1 MGLNGKQLLENFK
14 EDEAYGNTTYTPPAN
29 DDDSDT
35 QTGLLDGLL
44 GKVGA
49 AADWVNN
56 NIEYVEKSPVGQ
68 WVGNNVEWLEST
80 PVGQALAPSN
90 SVIKNLPALLGLA
103 INASVTPKD
112 DDTFGGSAY
121 NALANGEANVIG
133 TMADFLHQDDLAAS
147 MRALANKTQDD
158 TPVAP
163 GLDWDYI
170 SSPHGLTRSTFNAVG
185 SMIPTLPS
193 VFLAPESLVAA
204 AGRISPWLANGARFG
219 MTAIPEAMSEGGQT
233 RREAI
238 EDGLDHPDLRAIGTA
253 AKNLPL
259 LAVSNTLE
267 GAVLGGGLG
276 KALAGKA
283 GESVLARMAK
293 APLRATPSALVE
305 GLQNGLEE
313 GLQQGIQDS
322 SLDKEHGWLPWN
334 WNDEQWQNAAEGFWG
349 TLPLGAIGGARKA
362 VFPGNVS
369 SGGSAAADSLLD
381 QAQDDIDSITSQT
394 AQQSVIQSAQQDM
407 ENNPY
412 TAPTAMQDTSYEAP
426 SDTSDT
432 SSGSSY
438 DASALEGDPQYTVSG
453 EVSSTDVT
461 PLTDQKMR
469 LLDAAYYNKY
479 GQHLFVTSMKRN
491 GDGGSWHDS
500 GQAFDTADDNL
511 ENNKE
516 ARDWLI
522 SEGEKLGLTPLDEY
536 EHPSA
541 GATGG
546 HIHFSDHGEPIP
558 DGIRVGESD
567 SDMDDSDMDD
577 STGGVDLSNLPVGD
591 IAMAIA
597 QNTNLPVNFIWS
609 QLSHESDGGKSK
621 LAVEDHNYG
630 GVKGTDG
637 NYLHFDNDQQFID
650 YMSKYYPKYRED
662 GIYDAKTADQ
672 FAEAL
677 QHGGYFT
684 ADLGEYEGGMHRY
697 LEQAG
702 LSQDAMFGGKAR
714 RAGRKG
720 GDSTSSTPDLSG
732 SFEISADDPAMDSM
746 FASFAKDWQN
756 MSTDA
761 SEINFFGDM
770 FNSRNKFKATEENK
784 QAILDNYGDA
794 FRQYV
799 QENQP
804 QTVQAAQTAQAP
816 AQPKQASQPQ
826 HIEVHTPNLDSEQ
839 AKEAQMH
846 AALAPKIFKPIDLA
860 PFKGNPAGALGY
872 LDELRQ
878 VADNF
883 NYNKDYILSINEQMH
898 KIGTALGV
906 PTDDSAAIYDA
917 LNNDQRDSYNYEF
930 MSHRR
935 DTLQAIHD
943 YPIHPQQK
951 QQVGEYIHM
960 LDEEIA
966 RLQGKAAQ
974 APAVQQTGAQAAPQS
989 TPQAPAQKVHI
1000 ATATPKQ
1007 ENPLFSIPDSAIAA
1021 AKQADDGFS
1030 APLNIFSADEQKAL
1044 RNAGL
1049 VYDDANYNGTERVKV
1064 DPLYEEGDRRMK
1076 SGKAK
1081 VKAETKKAGKVDKYK
1096 KDAEKIYLRFKS
1108 GKFSADDSVNQLENL
1123 KKKATSDKALSE
1135 EEKAEVVAE
1144 ADNQIHRIKPQ
1155 KETKEHETQKYSSK
1169 TAETAQG
1176 GKAEGYPHQDAE
1188 PEPRKAADT
1197 QHEAEEGKV
1206 SPAQNARG
1214 EAGRKAVEQL
1224 HELYPHAVKGVHKAV
1239 EDFRSGKVASVEK
1252 AHDNI
1257 DKAARKFLK
1266 TVGDVPMFTNAFK
1279 EVSRDGS
1286 VYHKFQ
1292 DEYIKAHREVN
1303 AIYEARKQSAEP
1315 KSNKVINRNQD
1326 SGNKKA
1332 ADDGGRVVVTEKEQ
1346 KEGTNNLDSA
1356 KVPGG
1361 LSKEAQGVYI
1371 AVRDKLR
1378 TSKSERARRAADVS
1392 AEILARH
1399 ADTYAKAYSKAT
1411 GKQYT
1416 ATDYMRDKIGIDTD
1430 GNIVNDEKAKQFFQK
1445 AWHGSPHDFDRFDLG
1460 AIGTGEGAQVHGWG
1474 LYFAANREVSE
1485 GYIERLSDVI
1495 GHEIAKDGSIVQKS
1509 DEEWVTIDNAPIDE
1523 NTPPLVI
1530 ALKLLRE
1537 VRAKGNYNIGDAIQK
1552 LQWQYIQRIED
1563 DIVASDFLTK
1573 WYKKFKYRNT
1583 LKNLKAAEQILKE
1596 GKYDFKNITS
1606 GHLFEVEIPEAD
1618 TMLDEQLSYS
1628 EQPKMVQKAIDA
1640 LYADRKKLAKEWK
1653 NLSAEDFKEIYHP
1666 SGEAWTYF
1674 MEWNRLRSLNWAF
1687 NAFTREDIGNFLR
1700 ETSSK
1705 NHYPESKIREIE
1717 NSEQAYNKAR
1727 NDVRHA
1733 LANTESYLSK
1743 MVERVGVSED
1753 YYDMNGREIYQDYM
1767 NALMMYHNIS
1777 RGLASKNTALA
1788 LRKHGVNGVSYV
1800 GGRDGRCYVTF
1811 DDKTVKIINKYN
1823 QMLNGA
1829 AQGYTSALSDGK
1841 RVVTLLDGADESTF
1855 LHEMGHVFLLDLQDL
1870 AEIDQTSANDMAAVE
1885 NWAMWK
1891 KGQARDYKGTA
1902 WEREFADRE
1911 KAIAKAMADGDEATA
1926 SQLKDE
1932 WMQERFARGFERY
1945 LESGEAPS
1953 SKLKSVFEKFKQFLT
1968 RIYNAFKG
1976 AGGKPSED
1984 VKNVMA
1990 RMMDSD
1996 VENTIK
2002 VPAMGEPIHGI
2013 KGTETTVVTDSGK
2026 EIRTQEEYDTT
2037 SDIQNANAASTED
2050 RSVETNPRV
2059 LSYKR
2064 KAQEIVSSFE
2074 KRKVNLTDARQEIK
2088 DLMAKANEERWG
2100 QKMSNDECMAA
2111 QGFLSD
2117 ALSKLNT
2124 KQAKKRKA
2132 RKSIAKAKAEEKSNE
2147 SIFGSVED
2155 ADKEMLDALGLSEED
2170 LADDVL
2176 TAPSGIKNTAEEREK
2191 LEKELAAE
2199 LNKLS
2204 ANPVFNPKI
2213 YTLGLKLAMTY
2224 VKDGINTVKKLVAKL
2239 NATFGD
2245 KIGPWAPALAE
2256 TVRTWP
2262 KGVPFD
2268 EKKVMAISKA
2278 VGARY
2283 EGGITTLD
2291 DMQADM
2297 KKLLKGQHKTFA
2309 PMIEASYNG
2318 IKKFFDEKEAQ
2329 SHGDE
2334 SRQEKSE
2341 STDAGREGQQSAT
2354 AEGAGAGRTE
2364 SRNVS
2369 GAEGGESKISRGRD
2383 SGSAERENP
2392 ERTEPSGIRAGT
2404 ELEETAGNGTRK
2416 RGTEKPVLTEAQKN
2430 PSPEETPG
2438 HDYEIKPSK
2447 TKKTPAVRFKQNI
2460 AAIKLLKQLEA
2471 ENRMPTPKEQ
2481 AILGNYNGWG
2491 GLKDAFLDT
2500 KENKE
2505 LRAVLTPEE
2514 YEAAKSTIND
2524 AFYTPADIVQAVW
2537 KGVSRLGFNG
2547 GRVLDPSMGTGNFFG
2562 CMPRDMMKKS
2572 SLRGIEIDDLTSRC
2586 ARMLYPSALVEHT
2599 GFEKAS
2605 LADNFYDLVISN
2617 IPFDANHS
2625 IAGYKIHNY
2634 FFAHGM
2640 DKVRPGGLMV
2650 YITSQGS
2657 LTNSQDGARMREYIG
2672 KKADMIAAYKLPSG
2686 AFGESGT
2693 NVGTDIVIFRKRG
2706 ENEMKPS
2713 YAQDFQHLT
2722 KMFTQTNWRGDT
2734 YGGVTVNKYFKD
2746 HPENIIGKA
2755 SSGRDQYGND
2765 VMQVK
2770 PNEGANI
2777 AKDLTKAMNKL
2788 PKDIYKPINRTGKGP
2803 FDTIKA
2809 NFKARAD
2816 EKTRDFEYYEKDGKV
2831 YQNQDGT
2838 AVEIGA
2844 GNKLKRLKGYL
2855 KVKNALNSLM
2865 LAEMDPNAKEPT
2877 VDKLRKQLNTA
2888 YDAFVKQNGYLNDPT
2903 VQRAY
2908 IDDPSAGMV
2917 MALEKVEYTG
2927 IGAKKKI
2934 KSVEK
2939 MGIFKER
2946 AIAPIQEVK
2955 SVKTPNDALIVSLRN
2970 KGGVDLPYMA
2980 QLMGSNPETVVAGLE
2995 GQIFKNPVTEAYET
3009 RDEYLSGNVREKLA
3023 QAENAAAQD
3032 PSYQRNVDELK
3043 KVIPKDLIADE
3054 ICVTMGAPWIPAS
3067 DVQAFA
3073 DRITGR
3079 AGTLSIKFI
3088 PSGAKWI
3095 VDGYGSNSKYKTQ
3108 GISLANLLS
3117 DILNNKAIEVYSGKG
3132 KERRLDQ
3139 AATDAAN
3146 VVAADMK
3153 EDFTSWLW
3161 SDKDRT
3167 KRLTSYYNDNYNN
3180 TVLREYDGSHLVFD
3194 GMNEKIQLR
3203 PHQKNVV
3210 WRMLQGGNTL
3220 IAHCV
3225 GAGKTFEMQ
3234 AAGMEMRRLGI
3245 ANKPL
3250 YILPN
3255 NVVEQFTKEFRQL
3268 YPDAKLLVLQNDY
3281 KSRPG
3286 YIPAVPKSTVEQTIK
3301 REDGRKET
3309 ITIPFGKLS
3318 AADRKKVLEAR
3329 AMRTRTLTHIRTGD
3343 WDGII
3348 MSHSQFER
3356 LPLSPE
3362 TAGSI
3367 IREQLD
3373 EVEQAI
3379 VEAKNGNVGKK
3390 DLSTI
3395 ENQKKK
3401 LEDKLKDILKTDLRD
3416 IGIPFEQL
3424 GVDQIFVD
3432 EADMFKNLHYTTSMD
3447 RVNGLPNSNANRS
3460 MDMYA
3465 KTRWLTNANN
3475 GRGVVFAT
3483 GTPVSNTMAEMYT
3496 MMRYLDFRGLK
3507 EKGLNLFD
3515 NWLRTFGEIGSGIER
3530 NPSGNGFRKVTKVL
3544 RFINMPELTK
3554 MFRKFADVKT
3564 QDDLD
3569 LDIPDLKNGKPTI
3582 VKIAPDPVLT
3592 DYIRNV
3598 VPKRIAAMAK
3608 RREDMHK
3615 GSDNMLKLT
3624 GDLRKMSIT
3633 DSKIDALADAVAEK
3647 YEDTSDVKG
3656 AQLIFCDQGIPKAE
3670 KDNATDNLVE
3680 EDDKDAEADNA
3691 GVYKKIITALQE
3703 RGIPENQIV
3712 FIQSA
3717 KNKAQ
3722 MDAIFEKVD
3731 KGDIRILIGST
3742 QKMGAGTNC
3751 QHHLVSLHDLDA
3763 PWRPR
3768 DLEQRHGRILRQG
3781 NPNKEVEI
3789 FNYVLQDS
3797 FDAVMWE
3804 KLKNKAAIVAQAMSN
3819 NMQQRTVED
3828 ADLVTLTYA
3837 DAENAGTSDPLVKE
3851 RITLDSE
3858 IKKYKHAQV
3867 AFNRKVSTAEA
3878 TLETAPKEI
3887 GLLKSAIEKIKG
3899 DIAARQDTSGDNFR
3913 MTISGKEYVER
3924 KAAQEELGKVLAR
3937 LSSKTSVKIGEI
3949 GGFDVKAYVSGDGE
3963 AHIQLVRGRA
3973 YMANTATVRGVESAL
3988 HKAPETMLKAREIE
4002 LSRNENNLKEAKEIV
4017 GQKNPYAEKLATME
4031 KRFKEINRQIEDN
4044 LLGNAKK
4051 EETEAPNE
4059 ETSYSAEEE
4068 SGAQE
4073 RALSDIKQEVASA
4086 FPNAKNVHD
4095 NGHEVLFSMPNGA
4108 EVSVSIVT
4116 SIEVTESEERNAR
4129 AAHGLAPEVHVKI
4142 NGKERTVGSKA
4153 IIELSQLG
4161 RKGTAYHEAFHAVYD
4176 MCLTDKE
4183 KAALHKAYDK
4193 EAKERDVYEVMA
4205 DKYRDWMIAKQKGQ
4219 HTLYGK
4225 LWQKVKDAAA
4235 RLARVV
4241 RGADN
4246 AGDVFRKVASGE
4258 AWERPYNEVESDT
4271 RYAAEQKGAQSFI
4284 KAAASKLG
4292 KRMGVKSDKIITEE
4306 AKAKEGI
4313 GILDYL
4319 IASPSR
4325 VATRVKSFRQFYRMG
4340 VRAMDVL
4347 TERRSYYQ
4355 RKLGKAM
4362 QLVKS
4367 KNDYEE
4373 LTDILLSGDA
4383 EGKEW
4388 TKEELI
4394 QSGTKEN
4401 VAEAYTRI
4409 RRLMRQAYKMVNEA
4423 HKHPKTYS
4431 KRLSNSKIEE
4441 LRQNPFVKI
4450 MKIHDEEDDGRRLV
4464 TYREFANYEHTLEG
4478 VTKQALDGMRVD
4490 EDMQVLEA
4498 TKQADGTYKVRVRE
4512 GRGDVTNRKGY
4523 IPHFFHNYMVEV
4535 RDEDGNYVTTITSGR
4550 TQREA
4555 VKKAEEWMKDN
4566 KLEDGQKIYIHPK
4579 IFDFTRY
4586 GMSEKGIVQLGDK
4599 DFYAL
4604 MNRVAKD
4611 NDMSLEEAKDLLQ
4624 NVHQKNRHRFF
4635 GNVLH
4640 RKGVSGFETD
4650 MNYVLNHYF
4659 NSASRYYAM
4668 ETEFKPQAIS
4678 LYERLFGDFAKD
4690 SKNSL
4695 AQYVK
4700 DYINDVNGT
4709 PSALERGVNDALMRS
4724 KVYRD
4729 FVVSHYGERAVLQ
4742 LSSNIAGAT
4751 TYMCLG
4757 YFNVSSA
4764 LLNLTQVMNSAAY
4777 IGDVSAL
4784 GKCLSKGMHRKYS
4797 LHDLKV
4803 LKETNVLN
4811 DIGLDSGS
4819 GYDVNRMSAKS
4830 LLGKINKA
4838 GMSFFKVSEQTVRI
4852 GTVLA
4857 AYESGIK
4864 RGMSHEEAID
4874 FAKEVNQK
4882 SNFNYSVADAPN
4894 IFRRGSFLSQL
4905 ALQFKKYGIKELEV
4919 MADMCSPRTSR
4930 KQKLIF
4936 WGTYLLAAGLCGLPA
4951 LDWLDEVLGWVFGKS
4966 PKLAAQE
4973 AIMEATGGTPVG
4985 KFIGRMAMYGLPSSL
5000 VGVDLSSRV
5009 GLSDVVPTELKNF
5022 LPPLATKIPQFMQD
5036 IFSEAKINAVRDFS
5050 PAIYNQIAAWGTGK
5064 SYDKRGRINAE
5075 YNTFYDKL
5083 LRSIGFKSTDER
5095 VDSDIRRI
5103 TSERRS
5109 ELNAE
5114 KQKAVDAY
5122 IAHPTPQNMQKLKDL
5137 GIKDSTVEKERE
5149 RKKEDSYNR
5158 TKGGMTKKEAQE
5170 NQQLLNFK

>member
-1 MGLNGKQLLENFK
+1 MSAFDDRLKQNLAETAWNAAPVYDTRGVTPQYNADDQGLIPFLSDNLAAGMGAFMETSGNLLERAMRPSDMSPSEWHEEMRNRSYDIPWLQDTGRAMK
-14 EDEAYGNTTYTPPAN
+14 ERNTHQYTPGSAYYYGSAMLQSLPEMAV
-29 DDDSDT
+29 DA
-35 QTGLLDGLL
+35 GIGAIA
-44 GKVGA
+44 GA
-49 AADWVNN
+49 AAG
-56 NIEYVEKSPVGQ
+56 SALGPVG
-68 WVGNNVEWLEST
+68 T
-80 PVGQALAPSN
+80 
-90 SVIKNLPALLGLA
+90 
-103 INASVTPKD
+103 
-112 DDTFGGSAY
+112 
-121 NALANGEANVIG
+121 
-133 TMADFLHQDDLAAS
+133 
-147 MRALANKTQDD
+147 
-158 TPVAP
+158 
-163 GLDWDYI
+163 
-170 SSPHGLTRSTFNAVG
+170 AVG
-185 SMIPTLPS
+185 SAAKAAANATKWGQRAYDFYNGASKAARVARFVTPS
-193 VFLAPESLVAA
+193 VRTVAGAA
-204 AGRISPWLANGARFG
+204 AVTPIEASMEGQRAYDDYVEDMKKNGTYVKDQTELEAENLANRVYNDNRIALFG
-219 MTAIPEAMSEGGQT
+219 TN
-233 RREAI
+233 AI
-238 EDGLDHPDLRAIGTA
+238 EQAMMFGKGKGLLR
-253 AKNLPL
+253 
-259 LAVSNTLE
+259 
-267 GAVLGGGLG
+267 GLG
-276 KALAGKA
+276 RLGTNAGT
-283 GESVLARMAK
+283 E
-293 APLRATPSALVE
+293 
-305 GLQNGLEE
+305 GLEE
-313 GLQQGIQDS
+313 GIQQIIPKAERGQEWSITDPDVVDAAIIGGLMGGGMHLAGRGLQKAFPAA
-322 SLDKEHGWLPWN
+322 LDPEYGSV
-334 WNDEQWQNAAEGFWG
+334 AAESM
-349 TLPLGAIGGARKA
+349 LQ
-362 VFPGNVS
+362 
-369 SGGSAAADSLLD
+369 D
-381 QAQDDIDSITSQT
+381 AQNEIAK
-394 AQQSVIQSAQQDM
+394 AQQSNAQNSAQSNVPTPPMPAAPQF
-407 ENNPY
+407 NPTD
-412 TAPTAMQDTSYEAP
+412 TAQEMASAP
-426 SDTSDT
+426 SLDT
-432 SSGSSY
+432 SSSPSY
-438 DASALEGDPQYTVSG
+438 DASVLEGDPQYTISG

-469 LLDAAYYNKY
+469 LLDSAYYNKY

-522 SEGEKLGLTPLDEY
+522 NEGEKLGLTPLDEY

-558 DGIRVGESD
+558 DGIRVDESD

-630 GVKGTDG
+630 GVKGNDG
-637 NYLHFDNDQQFID
+637 EYLHFDNDQQFID

-761 SEINFFGDM
+761 NEINFFGDM
-770 FNSRNKFKATEENK
+770 FNIRNKFKATEENK

-804 QTVQAAQTAQAP
+804 QTVQTAQTAQAP
-816 AQPKQASQPQ
+816 NIQTAASPKMEAAAIQNVLSSFAQDKKNVARTEQEANLFDDMLDADDHFIDTPKNRQTLLKNYGAQLQNYVDDVMTPSLDDRVNQAIEQAVQNKDLNRMNTLTQAKQAND
-826 HIEVHTPNLDSEQ
+826 T
-839 AKEAQMH
+839 
-846 AALAPKIFKPIDLA
+846 AALEKLVGPQTKQHVDIAAMLTPANTDMKNPVSSTVQANAPV
-860 PFKGNPAGALGY
+860 Y
-872 LDELRQ
+872 
-878 VADNF
+878 
-883 NYNKDYILSINEQMH
+883 
-898 KIGTALGV
+898 
-906 PTDDSAAIYDA
+906 
-917 LNNDQRDSYNYEF
+917 
-930 MSHRR
+930 
-935 DTLQAIHD
+935 
-943 YPIHPQQK
+943 
-951 QQVGEYIHM
+951 
-960 LDEEIA
+960 
-966 RLQGKAAQ
+966 
-974 APAVQQTGAQAAPQS
+974 QTVAQAAPQS
-989 TPQAPAQKVHI
+989 TPQASAQKVHI

-1049 VYDDANYNGTERVKV
+1049 VYNDANYNGTERVKV

-1123 KKKATSDKALSE
+1123 KKKATSDKALSD

-1197 QHEAEEGKV
+1197 QRKAEE
-1206 SPAQNARG
+1206 S
-1214 EAGRKAVEQL
+1214 
-1224 HELYPHAVKGVHKAV
+1224 
-1239 EDFRSGKVASVEK
+1239 
-1252 AHDNI
+1252 
-1257 DKAARKFLK
+1257 
-1266 TVGDVPMFTNAFK
+1266 
-1279 EVSRDGS
+1279 EVS
-1286 VYHKFQ
+1286 
-1292 DEYIKAHREVN
+1292 AT
-1303 AIYEARKQSAEP
+1303 
-1315 KSNKVINRNQD
+1315 
-1326 SGNKKA
+1326 KKA
-1332 ADDGGRVVVTEKEQ
+1332 ADKGGRDEQTLSEKEVVLKHISTLFGKPITNKETGIVATFGTKGANKMVSNKAVDKTVKNGYSQHEHLEAVKDIKRLYEDAGLSVQHEDRDKSPNILSIKRFRTNMTTVDGNPATAKITVKETKQNGHKIYSIELEALEKPSELNHARADSSEGQTVRPTKGKQPSSAYADESSSSTHIIPHEQ
-1346 KEGTNNLDSA
+1346 KEGTKNLDSA
-1356 KVPGG
+1356 
-1361 LSKEAQGVYI
+1361 
-1371 AVRDKLR
+1371 
-1378 TSKSERARRAADVS
+1378 
-1392 AEILARH
+1392 
-1399 ADTYAKAYSKAT
+1399 
-1411 GKQYT
+1411 
-1416 ATDYMRDKIGIDTD
+1416 
-1430 GNIVNDEKAKQFFQK
+1430 N
-1445 AWHGSPHDFDRFDLG
+1445 
-1460 AIGTGEGAQVHGWG
+1460 
-1474 LYFAANREVSE
+1474 
-1485 GYIERLSDVI
+1485 
-1495 GHEIAKDGSIVQKS
+1495 
-1509 DEEWVTIDNAPIDE
+1509 
-1523 NTPPLVI
+1523 
-1530 ALKLLRE
+1530 
-1537 VRAKGNYNIGDAIQK
+1537 
-1552 LQWQYIQRIED
+1552 
-1563 DIVASDFLTK
+1563 
-1573 WYKKFKYRNT
+1573 
-1583 LKNLKAAEQILKE
+1583 
-1596 GKYDFKNITS
+1596 
-1606 GHLFEVEIPEAD
+1606 
-1618 TMLDEQLSYS
+1618 
-1628 EQPKMVQKAIDA
+1628 
-1640 LYADRKKLAKEWK
+1640 
-1653 NLSAEDFKEIYHP
+1653 
-1666 SGEAWTYF
+1666 
-1674 MEWNRLRSLNWAF
+1674 
-1687 NAFTREDIGNFLR
+1687 
-1700 ETSSK
+1700 
-1705 NHYPESKIREIE
+1705 
-1717 NSEQAYNKAR
+1717 
-1727 NDVRHA
+1727 
-1733 LANTESYLSK
+1733 
-1743 MVERVGVSED
+1743 
-1753 YYDMNGREIYQDYM
+1753 
-1767 NALMMYHNIS
+1767 
-1777 RGLASKNTALA
+1777 
-1788 LRKHGVNGVSYV
+1788 
-1800 GGRDGRCYVTF
+1800 
-1811 DDKTVKIINKYN
+1811 
-1823 QMLNGA
+1823 
-1829 AQGYTSALSDGK
+1829 
-1841 RVVTLLDGADESTF
+1841 
-1855 LHEMGHVFLLDLQDL
+1855 
-1870 AEIDQTSANDMAAVE
+1870 
-1885 NWAMWK
+1885 
-1891 KGQARDYKGTA
+1891 
-1902 WEREFADRE
+1902 
-1911 KAIAKAMADGDEATA
+1911 
-1926 SQLKDE
+1926 
-1932 WMQERFARGFERY
+1932 
-1945 LESGEAPS
+1945 
-1953 SKLKSVFEKFKQFLT
+1953 
-1968 RIYNAFKG
+1968 
-1976 AGGKPSED
+1976 
-1984 VKNVMA
+1984 
-1990 RMMDSD
+1990 
-1996 VENTIK
+1996 

-2013 KGTETTVVTDSGK
+2013 KDVETTVITDSGK
-2026 EIRTQEEYDTT
+2026 ENRAQEESDTT
-2037 SDIQNANAASTED
+2037 SDIHNANAASTED

-2132 RKSIAKAKAEEKSNE
+2132 RKSATKAKAEEKSNE

-2176 TAPSGIKNTAEEREK
+2176 TAPDGIKNTAEERER
-2191 LEKELAAE
+2191 LEKELSAE
-2199 LNKLS
+2199 LNKMS
-2204 ANPVFNPKI
+2204 AMPMFNPKI

-2239 NATFGD
+2239 NAKFGD

-2283 EGGITTLD
+2283 ENGITSLD
-2291 DMQADM
+2291 GMQADM
-2297 KKLLKGQHKTFA
+2297 KKLLKGQHDSFA

-2318 IKKFFDEKEAQ
+2318 IRKFFEAQ
-2329 SHGDE
+2329 KGENNHADD
-2334 SRQEKSE
+2334 
-2341 STDAGREGQQSAT
+2341 STSGLAERAGRGSDSDAVGADDAGGESGRRSGRGVQE
-2354 AEGAGAGRTE
+2354 AEGAVRPEGGVRVRDRSAAAGGEAGNRGVQVEESGDRAGSAGSAHVSRSVSDSYEGSVGHDADRTAASIRLTENRRDNASPAGARARDVKPNKSGKRGDLGSIKNDLPMLQPEQQEDVEFIETRVNVNNKPGVMLTNGTGTGKTYSGLGFVKRMYDAGKKNILIVSPSESINDQWIEAANKHFELSIEKLSSTKDSGKDGGICITTYANLQANRELVNRNWDAVVSDESHTLMQNEKGEETGYLSMLRALTMNPRGAYKRFKLQHRTKEIRSLENQIEDLEKKAKAILRPYGDKKKISSADKAKVDALQKEIEGLNKEMEGIFLKMSPGTDKLMQDLKAAYPEEKRPKVLFLSATPFSHDKDIDYAEGYLFHYDEDTGRYGGYNVGTPSDQFMVKHFGYRMRTGKLTRPDAEVDSRAMEVQFHDDLVNSGAMHGRQIAVDKDYDRGFILVDGGIGHKIDEGFKFLSDNHAAYGELYRVLSKQFNKSQQKYLIE
-2364 SRNVS
+2364 SIKAREVIPLIREYVKKGKKVVLFHQSMVEHKNIHPFQLKPSADLAENSEVWAQWKAFKSARPDLVDLSLGNIPAPMETLRKELSGHAVFINGNVPKKDRAKNIERFNDDDS
-2369 GAEGGESKISRGRD
+2369 GVNIIVCQQDAANAGISLHDTTGKHPRVLINIAMPERPSYAMQIEGRIYRVGNASNAVFRYLSTGTDIEKNMFASTIGGRAASVENLAVGNAARGLRESFRDLYQETMDGSWKRRLPGAEGEGTGGKELDYAATSALSDYDRAKSFYFAQQKRTARTKAQEGNDYFATPEPIGYKMVEWLGLKSGEKALEPSAGHGAISRWFP
-2383 SGSAERENP
+2383 ETT
-2392 ERTEPSGIRAGT
+2392 ERTIVEPSAQLAPIAQMNTPDAKVVHTRFEDFNIVNKFDGIAMNPPFGTGGKTAVEHLQKAFHHLRDGGRVIAILPEGPAADKRLDKLLDEIIDEVVRVADIHLPAVAFTRAGT
-2404 ELEETAGNGTRK
+2404 KVMTHIV
-2416 RGTEKPVLTEAQKN
+2416 VL
-2430 PSPEETPG
+2430 
-2438 HDYEIKPSK
+2438 DRY
-2447 TKKTPAVRFKQNI
+2447 TKKAERDAALANIGSYADIDLRHIDGTKELFDRLEGISLPDRTDVKKQ
-2460 AAIKLLKQLEA
+2460 A
-2471 ENRMPTPKEQ
+2471 ER
-2481 AILGNYNGWG
+2481 A
-2491 GLKDAFLDT
+2491 KDAESQFTTDT
-2500 KENKE
+2500 
-2505 LRAVLTPEE
+2505 
-2514 YEAAKSTIND
+2514 Y
-2524 AFYTPADIVQAVW
+2524 
-2537 KGVSRLGFNG
+2537 
-2547 GRVLDPSMGTGNFFG
+2547 
-2562 CMPRDMMKKS
+2562 
-2572 SLRGIEIDDLTSRC
+2572 
-2586 ARMLYPSALVEHT
+2586 EHT
-2599 GFEKAS
+2599 KT
-2605 LADNFYDLVISN
+2605 
-2617 IPFDANHS
+2617 H
-2625 IAGYKIHNY
+2625 
-2634 FFAHGM
+2634 
-2640 DKVRPGGLMV
+2640 
-2650 YITSQGS
+2650 
-2657 LTNSQDGARMREYIG
+2657 
-2672 KKADMIAAYKLPSG
+2672 
-2686 AFGESGT
+2686 
-2693 NVGTDIVIFRKRG
+2693 
-2706 ENEMKPS
+2706 EM
-2713 YAQDFQHLT
+2713 
-2722 KMFTQTNWRGDT
+2722 M
-2734 YGGVTVNKYFKD
+2734 
-2746 HPENIIGKA
+2746 
-2755 SSGRDQYGND
+2755 
-2765 VMQVK
+2765 
-2770 PNEGANI
+2770 
-2777 AKDLTKAMNKL
+2777 
-2788 PKDIYKPINRTGKGP
+2788 
-2803 FDTIKA
+2803 
-2809 NFKARAD
+2809 FKARPRMYLGD
-2816 EKTRDFEYYEKDGKV
+2816 SYREV
-2831 YQNQDGT
+2831 S
-2838 AVEIGA
+2838 
-2844 GNKLKRLKGYL
+2844 KL
-2855 KVKNALNSLM
+2855 
-2865 LAEMDPNAKEPT
+2865 AKEHGGYYSRYA
-2877 VDKLRKQLNTA
+2877 DNSFLFKNEEDR
-2888 YDAFVKQNGYLNDPT
+2888 DAFVKQ
-2903 VQRAY
+2903 A
-2908 IDDPSAGMV
+2908 
-2917 MALEKVEYTG
+2917 
-2927 IGAKKKI
+2927 
-2934 KSVEK
+2934 
-2939 MGIFKER
+2939 
-2946 AIAPIQEVK
+2946 
-2955 SVKTPNDALIVSLRN
+2955 
-2970 KGGVDLPYMA
+2970 
-2980 QLMGSNPETVVAGLE
+2980 
-2995 GQIFKNPVTEAYET
+2995 
-3009 RDEYLSGNVREKLA
+3009 
-3023 QAENAAAQD
+3023 
-3032 PSYQRNVDELK
+3032 DEL
-3043 KVIPKDLIADE
+3043 
-3054 ICVTMGAPWIPAS
+3054 
-3067 DVQAFA
+3067 
-3073 DRITGR
+3073 
-3079 AGTLSIKFI
+3079 
-3088 PSGAKWI
+3088 
-3095 VDGYGSNSKYKTQ
+3095 
-3108 GISLANLLS
+3108 
-3117 DILNNKAIEVYSGKG
+3117 
-3132 KERRLDQ
+3132 
-3139 AATDAAN
+3139 
-3146 VVAADMK
+3146 
-3153 EDFTSWLW
+3153 
-3161 SDKDRT
+3161 
-3167 KRLTSYYNDNYNN
+3167 
-3180 TVLREYDGSHLVFD
+3180 
-3194 GMNEKIQLR
+3194 
-3203 PHQKNVV
+3203 
-3210 WRMLQGGNTL
+3210 
-3220 IAHCV
+3220 
-3225 GAGKTFEMQ
+3225 
-3234 AAGMEMRRLGI
+3234 LG
-3245 ANKPL
+3245 
-3250 YILPN
+3250 
-3255 NVVEQFTKEFRQL
+3255 
-3268 YPDAKLLVLQNDY
+3268 
-3281 KSRPG
+3281 
-3286 YIPAVPKSTVEQTIK
+3286 
-3301 REDGRKET
+3301 
-3309 ITIPFGKLS
+3309 
-3318 AADRKKVLEAR
+3318 
-3329 AMRTRTLTHIRTGD
+3329 
-3343 WDGII
+3343 
-3348 MSHSQFER
+3348 
-3356 LPLSPE
+3356 
-3362 TAGSI
+3362 
-3367 IREQLD
+3367 
-3373 EVEQAI
+3373 
-3379 VEAKNGNVGKK
+3379 
-3390 DLSTI
+3390 
-3395 ENQKKK
+3395 
-3401 LEDKLKDILKTDLRD
+3401 
-3416 IGIPFEQL
+3416 
-3424 GVDQIFVD
+3424 
-3432 EADMFKNLHYTTSMD
+3432 
-3447 RVNGLPNSNANRS
+3447 
-3460 MDMYA
+3460 
-3465 KTRWLTNANN
+3465 
-3475 GRGVVFAT
+3475 
-3483 GTPVSNTMAEMYT
+3483 
-3496 MMRYLDFRGLK
+3496 
-3507 EKGLNLFD
+3507 EKG
-3515 NWLRTFGEIGSGIER
+3515 ER
-3530 NPSGNGFRKVTKVL
+3530 
-3544 RFINMPELTK
+3544 
-3554 MFRKFADVKT
+3554 
-3564 QDDLD
+3564 
-3569 LDIPDLKNGKPTI
+3569 
-3582 VKIAPDPVLT
+3582 
-3592 DYIRNV
+3592 
-3598 VPKRIAAMAK
+3598 
-3608 RREDMHK
+3608 
-3615 GSDNMLKLT
+3615 
-3624 GDLRKMSIT
+3624 
-3633 DSKIDALADAVAEK
+3633 
-3647 YEDTSDVKG
+3647 
-3656 AQLIFCDQGIPKAE
+3656 
-3670 KDNATDNLVE
+3670 
-3680 EDDKDAEADNA
+3680 
-3691 GVYKKIITALQE
+3691 
-3703 RGIPENQIV
+3703 
-3712 FIQSA
+3712 
-3717 KNKAQ
+3717 
-3722 MDAIFEKVD
+3722 
-3731 KGDIRILIGST
+3731 
-3742 QKMGAGTNC
+3742 
-3751 QHHLVSLHDLDA
+3751 
-3763 PWRPR
+3763 
-3768 DLEQRHGRILRQG
+3768 
-3781 NPNKEVEI
+3781 
-3789 FNYVLQDS
+3789 
-3797 FDAVMWE
+3797 
-3804 KLKNKAAIVAQAMSN
+3804 
-3819 NMQQRTVED
+3819 
-3828 ADLVTLTYA
+3828 
-3837 DAENAGTSDPLVKE
+3837 
-3851 RITLDSE
+3851 
-3858 IKKYKHAQV
+3858 
-3867 AFNRKVSTAEA
+3867 
-3878 TLETAPKEI
+3878 
-3887 GLLKSAIEKIKG
+3887 
-3899 DIAARQDTSGDNFR
+3899 
-3913 MTISGKEYVER
+3913 
-3924 KAAQEELGKVLAR
+3924 
-3937 LSSKTSVKIGEI
+3937 
-3949 GGFDVKAYVSGDGE
+3949 
-3963 AHIQLVRGRA
+3963 
-3973 YMANTATVRGVESAL
+3973 
-3988 HKAPETMLKAREIE
+3988 
-4002 LSRNENNLKEAKEIV
+4002 
-4017 GQKNPYAEKLATME
+4017 
-4031 KRFKEINRQIEDN
+4031 
-4044 LLGNAKK
+4044 
-4051 EETEAPNE
+4051 
-4059 ETSYSAEEE
+4059 YSAEEQ
-4068 SGAQE
+4068 QE
-4073 RALSDIKQEVASA
+4073 DQARALDELKQEVRDALPGARDIRDDGNRLS
-4086 FPNAKNVHD
+4086 FT
-4095 NGHEVLFSMPNGA
+4095 MPNGA
-4108 EVSVSIVT
+4108 KVEVQLSP
-4116 SIEVTESEERNAR
+4116 SIEVSDTEAGKAR
-4129 AAHGLAPEVHVKI
+4129 AAHGIKPSVRVKI
-4142 NGKERTVGSKA
+4142 NGRERTIGTTALV
-4153 IIELSQLG
+4153 ELSQLG
-4161 RKGTAYHEAFHAVYD
+4161 RKGSAYHEAFHAVYD
-4176 MCLTDKE
+4176 LCLTEKE
-4183 KAALHKAYDK
+4183 KAALHRAFDK
-4193 EAKERDVYEVMA
+4193 EAKAQGRDVYEVMA

-4362 QLVKS
+4362 KLVKN

-4401 VAEAYTRI
+4401 VAEAYARI

-4431 KRLSNSKIEE
+4431 KRLSDSKIEE

-4650 MNYVLNHYF
+4650 MNYVLSHYF

-4724 KVYRD
+4724 KAYRD

-4852 GTVLA
+4852 GTVLT

-4919 MADMCSPRTSR
+4919 MADMLSPRTSR

-5009 GLSDVVPTELKNF
+5009 GMSDVVPTKLKNF

-5170 NQQLLNFK
+5170 NRQLLNFK

>member
-14 EDEAYGNTTYTPPAN
+14 EDEAYGNTTYTPPDN
-29 DDDSDT
+29 DGDSGT

-133 TMADFLHQDDLAAS
+133 GMADFLHQDDLAAS

-185 SMIPTLPS
+185 SMIPMLPAMA
-193 VFLAPESLVAA
+193 LAPESLVAA
-204 AGRISPWLANGARFG
+204 AGRLSPWLANGVRFG
-219 MTAIPEAMSEGGQT
+219 FTAIPEAMAEGGQT

-238 EDGLDHPDLRAIGTA
+238 ENGLDHPDLRAIGTA

-305 GLQNGLEE
+305 GLQQGLEE

-369 SGGSAAADSLLD
+369 SGGSTAADSLLD
-381 QAQDDIDSITSQT
+381 QAQDDIDSITSQAT
-394 AQQSVIQSAQQDM
+394 QQSVIQSAQQDM

-426 SDTSDT
+426 TDTSDT

-491 GDGGSWHDS
+491 GDGSSWHDS

-558 DGIRVGESD
+558 DGIRVGELD

-761 SEINFFGDM
+761 NEINFFGDM
-770 FNSRNKFKATEENK
+770 FTSRNKFKATEENK
-784 QAILDNYGDA
+784 QAILDNYGNA

-804 QTVQAAQTAQAP
+804 QTVQAAQTTQAP
-816 AQPKQASQPQ
+816 AQPKQAPQPQ

-883 NYNKDYILSINEQMH
+883 NYNKDYIRSINEQMH
-898 KIGTALGV
+898 KIGKALGV
-906 PTDDSAAIYDA
+906 PTGDSAAIYDA

-930 MSHRR
+930 MRHRR

-951 QQVGEYIHM
+951 QQVGEYIRM

-1123 KKKATSDKALSE
+1123 KKKATSDKALSD

-1197 QHEAEEGKV
+1197 QREAEESRV
-1206 SPAQNARG
+1206 SPARNARE

-1224 HELYPHAVKGVHKAV
+1224 HELYPHAVEGVHKAV
-1239 EDFRSGKVASVEK
+1239 EDFRSGKVASVEE

-1257 DKAARKFLK
+1257 EKAARKFLK
-1266 TVGDVPMFTNAFK
+1266 PMGDVPLFAKSFEEAAKDGVTTFANAFK

-1315 KSNKVINRNQD
+1315 KSNKVINRTHD

-1332 ADDGGRVVVTEKEQ
+1332 ANDGGRVVVTGNEQ
-1346 KEGTNNLDSA
+1346 KEGTNNLD
-1356 KVPGG
+1356 
-1361 LSKEAQGVYI
+1361 
-1371 AVRDKLR
+1371 
-1378 TSKSERARRAADVS
+1378 
-1392 AEILARH
+1392 
-1399 ADTYAKAYSKAT
+1399 T
-1411 GKQYT
+1411 G
-1416 ATDYMRDKIGIDTD
+1416 
-1430 GNIVNDEKAKQFFQK
+1430 
-1445 AWHGSPHDFDRFDLG
+1445 
-1460 AIGTGEGAQVHGWG
+1460 
-1474 LYFAANREVSE
+1474 
-1485 GYIERLSDVI
+1485 
-1495 GHEIAKDGSIVQKS
+1495 
-1509 DEEWVTIDNAPIDE
+1509 
-1523 NTPPLVI
+1523 
-1530 ALKLLRE
+1530 
-1537 VRAKGNYNIGDAIQK
+1537 
-1552 LQWQYIQRIED
+1552 
-1563 DIVASDFLTK
+1563 
-1573 WYKKFKYRNT
+1573 
-1583 LKNLKAAEQILKE
+1583 
-1596 GKYDFKNITS
+1596 
-1606 GHLFEVEIPEAD
+1606 
-1618 TMLDEQLSYS
+1618 
-1628 EQPKMVQKAIDA
+1628 
-1640 LYADRKKLAKEWK
+1640 
-1653 NLSAEDFKEIYHP
+1653 
-1666 SGEAWTYF
+1666 
-1674 MEWNRLRSLNWAF
+1674 
-1687 NAFTREDIGNFLR
+1687 
-1700 ETSSK
+1700 
-1705 NHYPESKIREIE
+1705 
-1717 NSEQAYNKAR
+1717 
-1727 NDVRHA
+1727 
-1733 LANTESYLSK
+1733 
-1743 MVERVGVSED
+1743 
-1753 YYDMNGREIYQDYM
+1753 
-1767 NALMMYHNIS
+1767 
-1777 RGLASKNTALA
+1777 
-1788 LRKHGVNGVSYV
+1788 
-1800 GGRDGRCYVTF
+1800 
-1811 DDKTVKIINKYN
+1811 
-1823 QMLNGA
+1823 
-1829 AQGYTSALSDGK
+1829 
-1841 RVVTLLDGADESTF
+1841 
-1855 LHEMGHVFLLDLQDL
+1855 
-1870 AEIDQTSANDMAAVE
+1870 
-1885 NWAMWK
+1885 
-1891 KGQARDYKGTA
+1891 
-1902 WEREFADRE
+1902 
-1911 KAIAKAMADGDEATA
+1911 
-1926 SQLKDE
+1926 
-1932 WMQERFARGFERY
+1932 
-1945 LESGEAPS
+1945 
-1953 SKLKSVFEKFKQFLT
+1953 
-1968 RIYNAFKG
+1968 
-1976 AGGKPSED
+1976 
-1984 VKNVMA
+1984 
-1990 RMMDSD
+1990 
-1996 VENTIK
+1996 K

-2026 EIRTQEEYDTT
+2026 EIRVRYLVVPTSRVITSHNAETMTANKAYPQELQPRDRQRVSMQEQVTSMANELRPADLGAGRNLNQGAPIIRKDGVVLNGNGRAMAIQKATAAGGDKATAYRKYIFEHSKEFGLSRVNLAQVRKYMLVREVVDDIDADTMQDIIGSTAGGSRMGASEQAKDDAKKIRPRELIYYVDNEQGDLTTAANQDFVARVLYRIVGKNERNAYTDEHGNVNADGIQRVKRALFSLAYNDNGLIDKMAESTDDNIRNVSRGLMSAAPAFARVNLAVKDGQAYEYDAAKTISDAVKHLDALRREGKPVKDYLNEQSMFSEYQDTDEVREVLRFLDENKRSGKRIGIFLNDMARSILEQGSPNQTSLMDGGRATLGEIIKAAERVARDGTTAANLFDNVQEESAPAEEIRTQEESDTT

-2117 ALSKLNT
+2117 ALSKLNA

-2132 RKSIAKAKAEEKSNE
+2132 RKSIAKAKTEEKSNE

-2155 ADKEMLDALGLSEED
+2155 ADKEMLDALGLSEDD
-2170 LADDVL
+2170 LTDDVL
-2176 TAPSGIKNTAEEREK
+2176 TAPDGIKNTAEERER
-2191 LEKELAAE
+2191 LEKELSAE
-2199 LNKLS
+2199 LNKMS
-2204 ANPVFNPKI
+2204 SMPMFNPKI

-2283 EGGITTLD
+2283 ENGITSLD

-2297 KKLLKGQHKTFA
+2297 KKLLKGQHKSFA

-2318 IKKFFDEKEAQ
+2318 IKKFFDEREAQ

-2392 ERTEPSGIRAGT
+2392 ERTEPSGVRAGT

-2572 SLRGIEIDDLTSRC
+2572 SLRGIEVDDLTSRF

-2672 KKADMIAAYKLPSG
+2672 KKADMVAAYKLPSG

-2865 LAEMDPNAKEPT
+2865 LAEMDPNAKEST

-2970 KGGVDLPYMA
+2970 KGGIDLPYMA

-3167 KRLTSYYNDNYNN
+3167 KRLTRYYNDNYNN

-3194 GMNEKIQLR
+3194 GMNEKIKLR
-3203 PHQKNVV
+3203 PHQKDVV

-3268 YPDAKLLVLQNDY
+3268 YPDANLLVLQNDY

-3329 AMRTRTLTHIRTGD
+3329 AMRTRTLTQIRTGD

-3356 LPLSPE
+3356 LPLSPD

-3751 QHHLVSLHDLDA
+3751 QHHLVALHDLDA

-3924 KAAQEELGKVLAR
+3924 KAAQEELGKVLAK

-3949 GGFDVKAYVSGDGE
+3949 GGFDVKAYVSGDRE

-3973 YMANTATVRGVESAL
+3973 YMANTATVRGIESAL

-4017 GQKNPYAEKLATME
+4017 GQKNPYAEKLAAME

-4068 SGAQE
+4068 SDAQE

-4086 FPNAKNVHD
+4086 FPNAKNVRD

-4108 EVSVSIVT
+4108 EVSVSIVP
-4116 SIEVTESEERNAR
+4116 SIEVKGSEESNAR
-4129 AAHGLAPEVHVKI
+4129 AAHGLAKEARIKI

-4193 EAKERDVYEVMA
+4193 EAEAQGRDTYEVMA

-4235 RLARVV
+4235 RLARIV

-4498 TKQADGTYKVRVRE
+4498 TKQEDGTYKVRVRE

-4650 MNYVLNHYF
+4650 MNYILKLPT
-4659 NSASRYYAM
+4659 SP
-4668 ETEFKPQAIS
+4668 T
-4678 LYERLFGDFAKD
+4678 LF
-4690 SKNSL
+4690 
-4695 AQYVK
+4695 
-4700 DYINDVNGT
+4700 I
-4709 PSALERGVNDALMRS
+4709 
-4724 KVYRD
+4724 
-4729 FVVSHYGERAVLQ
+4729 
-4742 LSSNIAGAT
+4742 
-4751 TYMCLG
+4751 
-4757 YFNVSSA
+4757 
-4764 LLNLTQVMNSAAY
+4764 
-4777 IGDVSAL
+4777 
-4784 GKCLSKGMHRKYS
+4784 
-4797 LHDLKV
+4797 
-4803 LKETNVLN
+4803 
-4811 DIGLDSGS
+4811 
-4819 GYDVNRMSAKS
+4819 
-4830 LLGKINKA
+4830 
-4838 GMSFFKVSEQTVRI
+4838 
-4852 GTVLA
+4852 
-4857 AYESGIK
+4857 
-4864 RGMSHEEAID
+4864 
-4874 FAKEVNQK
+4874 
-4882 SNFNYSVADAPN
+4882 
-4894 IFRRGSFLSQL
+4894 
-4905 ALQFKKYGIKELEV
+4905 
-4919 MADMCSPRTSR
+4919 
-4930 KQKLIF
+4930 
-4936 WGTYLLAAGLCGLPA
+4936 
-4951 LDWLDEVLGWVFGKS
+4951 
-4966 PKLAAQE
+4966 
-4973 AIMEATGGTPVG
+4973 
-4985 KFIGRMAMYGLPSSL
+4985 
-5000 VGVDLSSRV
+5000 
-5009 GLSDVVPTELKNF
+5009 
-5022 LPPLATKIPQFMQD
+5022 
-5036 IFSEAKINAVRDFS
+5036 
-5050 PAIYNQIAAWGTGK
+5050 
-5064 SYDKRGRINAE
+5064 
-5075 YNTFYDKL
+5075 
-5083 LRSIGFKSTDER
+5083 
-5095 VDSDIRRI
+5095 
-5103 TSERRS
+5103 
-5109 ELNAE
+5109 
-5114 KQKAVDAY
+5114 
-5122 IAHPTPQNMQKLKDL
+5122 
-5137 GIKDSTVEKERE
+5137 
-5149 RKKEDSYNR
+5149 
-5158 TKGGMTKKEAQE
+5158 
-5170 NQQLLNFK
+5170 

>member
-29 DDDSDT
+29 DDDSGT

-453 EVSSTDVT
+453 EVSSTDIT

-491 GDGGSWHDS
+491 GDGSSWHDS

-536 EHPSA
+536 ENPSA
-541 GATGG
+541 HATGG

-816 AQPKQASQPQ
+816 NIQTAASPKMEAAAIQNVLSSFVQDKKNVARTEQEANLFDDMLDADDHFIDTPKNRQTLLKNYGAQLQDYVDDAMTPSLTDRVNQAIEQAVQNKDLNRMNTLTQAKQAND
-826 HIEVHTPNLDSEQ
+826 T
-839 AKEAQMH
+839 
-846 AALAPKIFKPIDLA
+846 AALEKLVGPQTKQHVDIAAMLTPANTDMKNPVSSTVQANAPV
-860 PFKGNPAGALGY
+860 Y
-872 LDELRQ
+872 
-878 VADNF
+878 
-883 NYNKDYILSINEQMH
+883 
-898 KIGTALGV
+898 
-906 PTDDSAAIYDA
+906 
-917 LNNDQRDSYNYEF
+917 
-930 MSHRR
+930 
-935 DTLQAIHD
+935 
-943 YPIHPQQK
+943 
-951 QQVGEYIHM
+951 
-960 LDEEIA
+960 
-966 RLQGKAAQ
+966 
-974 APAVQQTGAQAAPQS
+974 QTVAQAAPQS
-989 TPQAPAQKVHI
+989 TQQAPAQKVHI

-1007 ENPLFSIPDSAIAA
+1007 GNALASIPDSAIAA

-1188 PEPRKAADT
+1188 PEKGHAD
-1197 QHEAEEGKV
+1197 AEESKV
-1206 SPAQNARG
+1206 
-1214 EAGRKAVEQL
+1214 
-1224 HELYPHAVKGVHKAV
+1224 
-1239 EDFRSGKVASVEK
+1239 
-1252 AHDNI
+1252 
-1257 DKAARKFLK
+1257 K
-1266 TVGDVPMFTNAFK
+1266 TSSHF
-1279 EVSRDGS
+1279 
-1286 VYHKFQ
+1286 
-1292 DEYIKAHREVN
+1292 
-1303 AIYEARKQSAEP
+1303 
-1315 KSNKVINRNQD
+1315 
-1326 SGNKKA
+1326 
-1332 ADDGGRVVVTEKEQ
+1332 
-1346 KEGTNNLDSA
+1346 
-1356 KVPGG
+1356 
-1361 LSKEAQGVYI
+1361 
-1371 AVRDKLR
+1371 
-1378 TSKSERARRAADVS
+1378 
-1392 AEILARH
+1392 
-1399 ADTYAKAYSKAT
+1399 DT
-1411 GKQYT
+1411 
-1416 ATDYMRDKIGIDTD
+1416 
-1430 GNIVNDEKAKQFFQK
+1430 
-1445 AWHGSPHDFDRFDLG
+1445 
-1460 AIGTGEGAQVHGWG
+1460 
-1474 LYFAANREVSE
+1474 
-1485 GYIERLSDVI
+1485 
-1495 GHEIAKDGSIVQKS
+1495 
-1509 DEEWVTIDNAPIDE
+1509 
-1523 NTPPLVI
+1523 
-1530 ALKLLRE
+1530 
-1537 VRAKGNYNIGDAIQK
+1537 
-1552 LQWQYIQRIED
+1552 
-1563 DIVASDFLTK
+1563 SDFKHTK
-1573 WYKKFKYRNT
+1573 T
-1583 LKNLKAAEQILKE
+1583 GTMIPAA
-1596 GKYDFKNITS
+1596 
-1606 GHLFEVEIPEAD
+1606 
-1618 TMLDEQLSYS
+1618 
-1628 EQPKMVQKAIDA
+1628 
-1640 LYADRKKLAKEWK
+1640 
-1653 NLSAEDFKEIYHP
+1653 
-1666 SGEAWTYF
+1666 
-1674 MEWNRLRSLNWAF
+1674 
-1687 NAFTREDIGNFLR
+1687 
-1700 ETSSK
+1700 
-1705 NHYPESKIREIE
+1705 
-1717 NSEQAYNKAR
+1717 
-1727 NDVRHA
+1727 
-1733 LANTESYLSK
+1733 
-1743 MVERVGVSED
+1743 
-1753 YYDMNGREIYQDYM
+1753 
-1767 NALMMYHNIS
+1767 
-1777 RGLASKNTALA
+1777 
-1788 LRKHGVNGVSYV
+1788 
-1800 GGRDGRCYVTF
+1800 
-1811 DDKTVKIINKYN
+1811 KIINKVDADTYKAINVIAKKHGGYYN
-1823 QMLNGA
+1823 RYA
-1829 AQGYTSALSDGK
+1829 K
-1841 RVVTLLDGADESTF
+1841 RFLFNKGGADGRDAFVEEAERSVFNSADSGTKESTPSKS
-1855 LHEMGHVFLLDLQDL
+1855 DTATKRQD
-1870 AEIDQTSANDMAAVE
+1870 
-1885 NWAMWK
+1885 K
-1891 KGQARDYKGTA
+1891 
-1902 WEREFADRE
+1902 
-1911 KAIAKAMADGDEATA
+1911 TA
-1926 SQLKDE
+1926 SKVKSDN
-1932 WMQERFARGFERY
+1932 QEVAQKE
-1945 LESGEAPS
+1945 
-1953 SKLKSVFEKFKQFLT
+1953 Q
-1968 RIYNAFKG
+1968 
-1976 AGGKPSED
+1976 KPLD
-1984 VKNVMA
+1984 VKQIHEA
-1990 RMMDSD
+1990 SK
-1996 VENTIK
+1996 EASI
-2002 VPAMGEPIHGI
+2002 GEPIHGI

-2026 EIRTQEEYDTT
+2026 EIRVRYLVVPASRVITSHDAETMTPNKAYPQELQPRDRQRVSMQEQVTTMANELRPADLGAGRNLNQGAPIIRKDGVVLNGNGRAMAIQKATAAGGDKATAYRKYIFEHSKEFGLSRVNLAQVRKYMLVREVVNDIDADTMQDIIGSTAGGSRMGASEQAKADAKKIRPRELIYYVDNEQGDLTTAANQDFVARVLYRIVGKNERNAYTDEHGNVNADGIQRVKRALFSLAYDDDGLIDKMAESTDDNIRNVSRGLMSAAPAFARVNLAVKDGQAYEYDAAKTISDAVKHLDALRREGKPVKDYLNEQSMFSEYQDTDEVREVLRFLDENKRSGKRIGIFLNDMARSILEQGSPNQTSLMDGGRATLGEIIKAAERVARDGTTAANLFDNVQEESAPAEEIRTQEESDTT

-2369 GAEGGESKISRGRD
+2369 GAEGGESQISRGRD

-2392 ERTEPSGIRAGT
+2392 EGTESSGVRAGT

-2416 RGTEKPVLTEAQKN
+2416 RGNEKPVLTEAQKN

-2572 SLRGIEIDDLTSRC
+2572 SLRGIEIDDLTSRF

-2672 KKADMIAAYKLPSG
+2672 KKADMVAAYKLPSG

-2865 LAEMDPNAKEPT
+2865 LAEMDPNAKEST

-2888 YDAFVKQNGYLNDPT
+2888 YDAFVKQNGYLNDQT

-2995 GQIFKNPVTEAYET
+2995 GQIFKNPITEAYET

-3167 KRLTSYYNDNYNN
+3167 KRLTRYYNDNYNN

-3268 YPDAKLLVLQNDY
+3268 YPDANLLVLQNDY

-3329 AMRTRTLTHIRTGD
+3329 AMRTRTLTQIRTGD

-3544 RFINMPELTK
+3544 RFINMPELAK

-3751 QHHLVSLHDLDA
+3751 QHHLVALHDLDA

-4108 EVSVSIVT
+4108 EVSVSIVP

-4183 KAALHKAYDK
+4183 KSALHKAYDK
-4193 EAKERDVYEVMA
+4193 EAEAQGRDTYEVMA

-4388 TKEELI
+4388 TKEELV

-4431 KRLSNSKIEE
+4431 KRLSDSKIEE

-4450 MKIHDEEDDGRRLV
+4450 MKIHDEEEDGRHLV
-4464 TYREFANYEHTLEG
+4464 TYREYANYEHTLEG

-4523 IPHFFHNYMVEV
+4523 IPHFFHNYMVEI
-4535 RDEDGNYVTTITSGR
+4535 RDGDGNYVTTLTSGR

-4611 NDMSLEEAKDLLQ
+4611 NDMSFEEAKDLLQ

-4966 PKLAAQE
+4966 PKLAAQA
-4973 AIMEATGGTPVG
+4973 AIMEAAGGTPMG

-5009 GLSDVVPTELKNF
+5009 GMYDVVPTKLKNL
-5022 LPPLATKIPQFMQD
+5022 LPPLATKIPQFVQD

-5103 TSERRS
+5103 TSVRRS

>member
-1 MGLNGKQLLENFK
+1 MGLNGKQLLQNFK
-14 EDEAYGNTTYTPPAN
+14 EDEAYGNTTYTPPADN
-29 DDDSDT
+29 GGGGT
-35 QTGLLDGLL
+35 QTGLLDGLFE
-44 GKVGA
+44 KAGA
-49 AADWVNN
+49 VSDWINN
-56 NIEYVEKSPVGQ
+56 NIEYVENSPVGQ
-68 WVGNNVEWLEST
+68 WVGNNVEWLENT

-90 SVIKNLPALLGLA
+90 SVIKNMPALLGLA

-133 TMADFLHQDDLAAS
+133 TVADFLHQDDLAAS
-147 MRALANKTQDD
+147 MRALADKTQDD

-163 GLDWDYI
+163 GLDWNYI
-170 SSPHGLTRSTFNAVG
+170 TSPHGLTRSTFNAVG

-283 GESVLARMAK
+283 GESVLARMVK
-293 APLRATPSALVE
+293 APFRAAPSALVE

-369 SGGSAAADSLLD
+369 SSSTAADSLLD
-381 QAQDDIDSITSQT
+381 QAQNDINDATSQAT
-394 AQQSVIQSAQQDM
+394 QQAVVQSAVQDAQ
-407 ENNPY
+407 NNPY
-412 TAPTAMQDTSYEAP
+412 TPPTAVQNTSVQTA
-426 SDTSDT
+426 DT
-432 SSGSSY
+432 SSGQSY
-438 DASALEGDPQYTVSG
+438 DASVLEGDPQYTISG
-453 EVSSTDVT
+453 EVSSTEVT

-479 GQHLFVTSMKRN
+479 GQHLYITSMKRN
-491 GDGGSWHDS
+491 GNPDESWHNS

-577 STGGVDLSNLPVGD
+577 STGDVDLSNLPVGD
-591 IAMAIA
+591 IATAIA

-650 YMSKYYPKYRED
+650 YMSNYYPKYRED

-702 LSQDAMFGGKAR
+702 LSQDAMSSGKAR
-714 RAGRKG
+714 RAGSKG
-720 GDSTSSTPDLSG
+720 SDSASSTPDLSG
-732 SFEISADDPAMDSM
+732 SFEISADDPAMDNM

-761 SEINFFGDM
+761 NEINFFGDM
-770 FNSRNKFKATEENK
+770 FNSRDKFKATEENK

-816 AQPKQASQPQ
+816 AQPKQAPQPQ

-883 NYNKDYILSINEQMH
+883 NYNKDYIRSINEQMH

-906 PTDDSAAIYDA
+906 PTGDSAAIYDA

-930 MSHRR
+930 MRHRR

-974 APAVQQTGAQAAPQS
+974 ASAVQQTVAQAAPQS

-1007 ENPLFSIPDSAIAA
+1007 ENALASIPDSAIAA

-1049 VYDDANYNGTERVKV
+1049 VYNDDDYNGTERVKV

-1123 KKKATSDKALSE
+1123 KKKATSDKALSD

-1169 TAETAQG
+1169 TAETTQS

-1188 PEPRKAADT
+1188 PEKGRADAEESEVKDSRVEKANKMLKYMPVINGDNGEAYTGEQIVKAADEAKAKRSAKET
-1197 QHEAEEGKV
+1197 SESSHFDTSDFKHTKTGEMIPAAKISSKVDADTYKAINVIAKKHGGYYNRYAKRFLFNKGGADGRDAFVEEAERSVFNSANSGTKESTPSKSDTATKRQDKTASKV
-1206 SPAQNARG
+1206 KSDNQEVAQ
-1214 EAGRKAVEQL
+1214 
-1224 HELYPHAVKGVHKAV
+1224 
-1239 EDFRSGKVASVEK
+1239 
-1252 AHDNI
+1252 
-1257 DKAARKFLK
+1257 
-1266 TVGDVPMFTNAFK
+1266 
-1279 EVSRDGS
+1279 
-1286 VYHKFQ
+1286 
-1292 DEYIKAHREVN
+1292 
-1303 AIYEARKQSAEP
+1303 
-1315 KSNKVINRNQD
+1315 
-1326 SGNKKA
+1326 
-1332 ADDGGRVVVTEKEQ
+1332 KEQ
-1346 KEGTNNLDSA
+1346 KPLDVKQIHEA
-1356 KVPGG
+1356 
-1361 LSKEAQGVYI
+1361 SKEA
-1371 AVRDKLR
+1371 
-1378 TSKSERARRAADVS
+1378 S
-1392 AEILARH
+1392 
-1399 ADTYAKAYSKAT
+1399 
-1411 GKQYT
+1411 
-1416 ATDYMRDKIGIDTD
+1416 
-1430 GNIVNDEKAKQFFQK
+1430 
-1445 AWHGSPHDFDRFDLG
+1445 
-1460 AIGTGEGAQVHGWG
+1460 
-1474 LYFAANREVSE
+1474 
-1485 GYIERLSDVI
+1485 
-1495 GHEIAKDGSIVQKS
+1495 
-1509 DEEWVTIDNAPIDE
+1509 
-1523 NTPPLVI
+1523 
-1530 ALKLLRE
+1530 
-1537 VRAKGNYNIGDAIQK
+1537 
-1552 LQWQYIQRIED
+1552 
-1563 DIVASDFLTK
+1563 
-1573 WYKKFKYRNT
+1573 
-1583 LKNLKAAEQILKE
+1583 
-1596 GKYDFKNITS
+1596 
-1606 GHLFEVEIPEAD
+1606 
-1618 TMLDEQLSYS
+1618 
-1628 EQPKMVQKAIDA
+1628 
-1640 LYADRKKLAKEWK
+1640 
-1653 NLSAEDFKEIYHP
+1653 
-1666 SGEAWTYF
+1666 
-1674 MEWNRLRSLNWAF
+1674 
-1687 NAFTREDIGNFLR
+1687 
-1700 ETSSK
+1700 
-1705 NHYPESKIREIE
+1705 
-1717 NSEQAYNKAR
+1717 
-1727 NDVRHA
+1727 
-1733 LANTESYLSK
+1733 
-1743 MVERVGVSED
+1743 
-1753 YYDMNGREIYQDYM
+1753 
-1767 NALMMYHNIS
+1767 
-1777 RGLASKNTALA
+1777 
-1788 LRKHGVNGVSYV
+1788 
-1800 GGRDGRCYVTF
+1800 
-1811 DDKTVKIINKYN
+1811 
-1823 QMLNGA
+1823 
-1829 AQGYTSALSDGK
+1829 
-1841 RVVTLLDGADESTF
+1841 
-1855 LHEMGHVFLLDLQDL
+1855 
-1870 AEIDQTSANDMAAVE
+1870 
-1885 NWAMWK
+1885 
-1891 KGQARDYKGTA
+1891 
-1902 WEREFADRE
+1902 
-1911 KAIAKAMADGDEATA
+1911 
-1926 SQLKDE
+1926 
-1932 WMQERFARGFERY
+1932 
-1945 LESGEAPS
+1945 
-1953 SKLKSVFEKFKQFLT
+1953 
-1968 RIYNAFKG
+1968 
-1976 AGGKPSED
+1976 
-1984 VKNVMA
+1984 
-1990 RMMDSD
+1990 
-1996 VENTIK
+1996 
-2002 VPAMGEPIHGI
+2002 MGEPIHGI
-2013 KGTETTVVTDSGK
+2013 KGTETTVATDSGK
-2026 EIRTQEEYDTT
+2026 EIRVRYLVVPVSRVITSHDAETMTPNKAYPQELQPRDRQRVSMQEQVTTMANELRPADLGAGRNLNQGAPIIRKDGVVLNGNGRAMAIQKATAAGGDKATAYRKYIFEHSKEFGLSRVNLAQVRKYMLVREVVDDIDADTMQDIIGSTAGGSRMGASEQAKADAKKIKPRDLDSYVDNEQGDLTTAANQNFVANILYRIVGKNERNAYTDEHGNVNADGIQRVKRALFSLAYNDDGLIDKMAESTDDNIRNVSRGLMSAAPAFARVNLAVKDGQAYEYDAGKTISDAVKHLDALRREGKPVKDYLNEQSMFSEYQDTDEVREVLRFFDENKRSGKRIGIFLNDMAKSILEQGSPNQTSLMDGGRATLGEIIKSAERVARDGTT
-2037 SDIQNANAASTED
+2037 AASLFD
-2050 RSVETNPRV
+2050 NAQ
-2059 LSYKR
+2059 
-2064 KAQEIVSSFE
+2064 KAP
-2074 KRKVNLTDARQEIK
+2074 
-2088 DLMAKANEERWG
+2088 
-2100 QKMSNDECMAA
+2100 
-2111 QGFLSD
+2111 
-2117 ALSKLNT
+2117 
-2124 KQAKKRKA
+2124 
-2132 RKSIAKAKAEEKSNE
+2132 AEEKPEEATNEKKDE

-2155 ADKEMLDALGLSEED
+2155 ADKEMLDALGLSEDD
-2170 LADDVL
+2170 LTDDVL
-2176 TAPSGIKNTAEEREK
+2176 EAPPGISNTAEERERLK
-2191 LEKELAAE
+2191 RELAAE
-2199 LNKLS
+2199 LNKMS
-2204 ANPVFNPKI
+2204 ANPMFNPKV

-2224 VKDGINTVKKLVAKL
+2224 VMDGYNTLKKVVTQLHAD
-2239 NATFGD
+2239 FGD
-2245 KIGPWAPALAE
+2245 KIGPWAPAIAE

-2318 IKKFFDEKEAQ
+2318 IRKFFDEKEAEN
-2329 SHGDE
+2329 HGNE
-2334 SRQEKSE
+2334 GRQEKGE
-2341 STDAGREGQQSAT
+2341 GTDAGREGQQSTT
-2354 AEGAGAGRTE
+2354 AEGVGEGRAE
-2364 SRNVS
+2364 SGNVS
-2369 GAEGGESKISRGRD
+2369 GTEGRESKISRGRD

-2447 TKKTPAVRFKQNI
+2447 MKKTPAVRFKQNI

-2547 GRVLDPSMGTGNFFG
+2547 GRILDPSMGTGNFFG

-2572 SLRGIEIDDLTSRC
+2572 SLRGIEIDDLTSRF

-2672 KKADMIAAYKLPSG
+2672 KKADMVAAYKLPSG

-2809 NFKARAD
+2809 NLKARAD

-2865 LAEMDPNAKEPT
+2865 LSEMDPNAKEST

-2888 YDAFVKQNGYLNDPT
+2888 YDTFVKQNGYLNDPT

-3073 DRITGR
+3073 DHITGR
-3079 AGTLSIKFI
+3079 SGALSIQFI

-3095 VDGYGSNSKYKTQ
+3095 VDGYGSSSKYKTQ

-3167 KRLTSYYNDNYNN
+3167 KRLTRYYNDNYNN
-3180 TVLREYDGSHLVFD
+3180 TVLREYDGSHLAFD

-3268 YPDAKLLVLQNDY
+3268 YPDANLLVLQNDY

-3329 AMRTRTLTHIRTGD
+3329 AMRTRTLTQIRTGD

-3751 QHHLVSLHDLDA
+3751 QHHLVALHDLDA

-3924 KAAQEELGKVLAR
+3924 KAAQEELGKVLAK

-3949 GGFDVKAYVSGDGE
+3949 GGFDVKAYVSGGGE

-3973 YMANTATVRGVESAL
+3973 YMANTATVRGIESAL

-4086 FPNAKNVHD
+4086 FPNAKNVRD
-4095 NGHEVLFSMPNGA
+4095 NGHEVVFSMPNGA
-4108 EVSVSIVT
+4108 EVSVSIVP

-4161 RKGTAYHEAFHAVYD
+4161 RKGTAYHEAFHVVYD

-4271 RYAAEQKGAQSFI
+4271 RYAAERKGAQSFI

-4367 KNDYEE
+4367 KNDYEK

-4450 MKIHDEEDDGRRLV
+4450 MKIHDEEDDGRHLV

-4478 VTKQALDGMRVD
+4478 VTKQALDEMHID
-4490 EDMQVLEA
+4490 EDVQVLEA

-4650 MNYVLNHYF
+4650 MNYVLSHYF

-4742 LSSNIAGAT
+4742 LSSNITSAT

-4757 YFNVSSA
+4757 YGNISSA
-4764 LLNLTQVMNSAAY
+4764 LLNLTQVMNAAAY
-4777 IGDVSAL
+4777 IGEVKAL
-4784 GKCLSKGMHRKYS
+4784 GKCISKGMHRKYS

-4819 GYDVNRMSAKS
+4819 GYDVNRMSAKN

-4838 GMSFFKVSEQTVRI
+4838 GMLPFKLSEQTVRI
-4852 GTVLA
+4852 GTTLA

-4874 FAKEVNQK
+4874 FAKDVNRK
-4882 SNFNYSVADAPN
+4882 SNFDYSQADAPN

-4919 MADMCSPRTSR
+4919 MADMLSPRTSR

-4936 WGTYLLAAGLCGLPA
+4936 WGTYLLASGLCGLPG
-4951 LDWLDEVLGWVFGKS
+4951 LDWLDEVLGWIFGKS

>member
-14 EDEAYGNTTYTPPAN
+14 EDEAYGNTTYTPPDDSS
-29 DDDSDT
+29 DDDNGDNAWKYISAGDISGLADYTNRNYNYRTIPFLGQIVGHAADAAT
-35 QTGLLDGLL
+35 QGVADVAQFVGAQGVGDYLNEKAQEGEAELPAMSTPELSLAYLTDPNGLASAFGMMAGSMLSTAPVAAIAPELLPARAAMALSKVPKALSAVPKIGGALEEMAPMAGRFALTGPVEAMMEGGNTEREMLQNGATPEEARQAAWNVFGENVGLLTATNALEGGLL
-44 GKVGA
+44 GKIKIKTPHFSNPV
-49 AADWVNN
+49 VN
-56 NIEYVEKSPVGQ
+56 
-68 WVGNNVEWLEST
+68 T
-80 PVGQALAPSN
+80 
-90 SVIKNLPALLGLA
+90 
-103 INASVTPKD
+103 
-112 DDTFGGSAY
+112 
-121 NALANGEANVIG
+121 
-133 TMADFLHQDDLAAS
+133 
-147 MRALANKTQDD
+147 
-158 TPVAP
+158 
-163 GLDWDYI
+163 
-170 SSPHGLTRSTFNAVG
+170 
-185 SMIPTLPS
+185 
-193 VFLAPESLVAA
+193 
-204 AGRISPWLANGARFG
+204 AGRVAGYVP
-219 MTAIPEAMSEGGQT
+219 T
-233 RREAI
+233 
-238 EDGLDHPDLRAIGTA
+238 TA
-253 AKNLPL
+253 AEMALQGYE
-259 LAVSNTLE
+259 E
-267 GAVLGGGLG
+267 GA
-276 KALAGKA
+276 
-283 GESVLARMAK
+283 
-293 APLRATPSALVE
+293 
-305 GLQNGLEE
+305 
-313 GLQQGIQDS
+313 QQGIQNGVEGESPNTANQILNPFAWTD
-322 SLDKEHGWLPWN
+322 D
-334 WNDEQWQNAAEGFWG
+334 QWDAAKLGVAG
-349 TLPLGAIGGARKA
+349 AVPLMGAMGAIRH
-362 VFPGNVS
+362 FGNR
-369 SGGSAAADSLLD
+369 GDNGSTAADSLLD
-381 QAQDDIDSITSQT
+381 QAQDDIDSITSQA

-412 TAPTAMQDTSYEAP
+412 AAPTAMQDTSYEAP
-426 SDTSDT
+426 SDISDT

-469 LLDAAYYNKY
+469 LLDSAYYNKY

-541 GATGG
+541 KATGG

-567 SDMDDSDMDD
+567 SDMDDSDTDD

-714 RAGRKG
+714 RASRKG
-720 GDSTSSTPDLSG
+720 GDNTSSTPDLSG

-761 SEINFFGDM
+761 NEINFFGDM

-784 QAILDNYGDA
+784 QAILDSYGDA

-799 QENQP
+799 QDNQP
-804 QTVQAAQTAQAP
+804 QTVQSTQTAQAP
-816 AQPKQASQPQ
+816 AQPKQAPQ
-826 HIEVHTPNLDSEQ
+826 AQRVEMQAPNLDK
-839 AKEAQMH
+839 AKAQQNVQPPTRGAQM
-846 AALAPKIFKPIDLA
+846 
-860 PFKGNPAGALGY
+860 
-872 LDELRQ
+872 
-878 VADNF
+878 
-883 NYNKDYILSINEQMH
+883 
-898 KIGTALGV
+898 
-906 PTDDSAAIYDA
+906 
-917 LNNDQRDSYNYEF
+917 
-930 MSHRR
+930 
-935 DTLQAIHD
+935 
-943 YPIHPQQK
+943 
-951 QQVGEYIHM
+951 
-960 LDEEIA
+960 
-966 RLQGKAAQ
+966 
-974 APAVQQTGAQAAPQS
+974 PAVQQEAPRKTVRNVTAARLNNMLSGLSGDSFKKLDPIQKLAYLTATRAHSNVVGSEQTNNYIDSIISKVRHAAGFNGDGTTGGMSDAQQNAFYKSYMERMYDAALAIRRNATDDTPANLNDLDNSIQFLQQEVEKNTTPTKAAQTSTPVPRTAQAPKQAAPLS
-989 TPQAPAQKVHI
+989 
-1000 ATATPKQ
+1000 
-1007 ENPLFSIPDSAIAA
+1007 SISDSAIAA
-1021 AKQADDGFS
+1021 AKQANDGFS
-1030 APLNIFSADEQKAL
+1030 APLNIFSADEQKAF

-1076 SGKAK
+1076 RVKVK
-1081 VKAETKKAGKVDKYK
+1081 VKAETRKAGKADKYK

-1123 KKKATSDKALSE
+1123 KKKATSDKALSD

-1155 KETKEHETQKYSSK
+1155 KETKEHETQKHNSK
-1169 TAETAQG
+1169 TAKTTQSGE
-1176 GKAEGYPHQDAE
+1176 AEGYPHQDAE
-1188 PEPRKAADT
+1188 PEESRTDAEESEVRTRKAADT
-1197 QHEAEEGKV
+1197 QPETKAREVRNQHGTDKVQNSDTVDSVLEAEGDGIPSNLADYV
-1206 SPAQNARG
+1206 RG
-1214 EAGRKAVEQL
+1214 VTREN
-1224 HELYPHAVKGVHKAV
+1224 
-1239 EDFRSGKVASVEK
+1239 VASIPDK
-1252 AHDNI
+1252 RKKFI
-1257 DKAARKFLK
+1257 DKAINTGAFRAIETDKGGYMLIGTKGGMFSSMTDLTPAE
-1266 TVGDVPMFTNAFK
+1266 TVYYAMHGGLDFNKRSTK
-1279 EVSRDGS
+1279 EAIMDDLSAWYGS
-1286 VYHKFQ
+1286 GSP
-1292 DEYIKAHREVN
+1292 RE
-1303 AIYEARKQSAEP
+1303 IET
-1315 KSNKVINRNQD
+1315 
-1326 SGNKKA
+1326 KKA
-1332 ADDGGRVVVTEKEQ
+1332 ADEIGREETKH
-1346 KEGTNNLDSA
+1346 TDTR
-1356 KVPGG
+1356 VPDG
-1361 LSKEAQGVYI
+1361 LSKEAQGVYT

-1378 TSKSERARRAADVS
+1378 TGKSERARRAADVS

-1399 ADTYAKAYSKAT
+1399 ADAYAKAYSKAT
-1411 GKQYT
+1411 GKRYT
-1416 ATDYMRDKIGIDTD
+1416 AADYMRDKIGIDTD
-1430 GNIVNDEKAKQFFQK
+1430 GNVVNNEKEKTFFQT
-1445 AWHGSPHDFDRFDLG
+1445 AWHGSPHDFDQFDLG

-1509 DEEWVTIDNAPIDE
+1509 DEEWATIDNAPIDE

-1537 VRAKGNYNIGDAIQK
+1537 VRAKGNYNVGDAIQK
-1552 LQWQYIQRIED
+1552 LQWQYIQRMED

-1596 GKYDFKNITS
+1596 GKYNFKNITS
-1606 GHLFEVEIPEAD
+1606 GHLFEVEIPDAD

-1628 EQPKMVQKAIDA
+1628 DQPTLVQKAIDA

-1687 NAFTREDIGNFLR
+1687 NAFAGEDIGNFLR

-1717 NSEQAYNKAR
+1717 SSEQAYNKAR
-1727 NDVRHA
+1727 NDVKRA
-1733 LANTESYLSK
+1733 LENTESYLSK
-1743 MVERVGVSED
+1743 MVEHVDVSED
-1753 YYDMNGREIYQDYM
+1753 YHNMNGREVYQDYM

-1777 RGLASKNTALA
+1777 RGLASKKTALA
-1788 LRKHGVNGVSYV
+1788 LREHGVNGISYV

-1823 QMLNGA
+1823 QMMNGA

-1841 RVVTLLDGADESTF
+1841 RIVTLLDSADESTF
-1855 LHEMGHVFLLDLQDL
+1855 LHEMGHVFLPDLQDL
-1870 AEIDQTSANDMAAVE
+1870 AEIDQTTANDMTAVE
-1885 NWAMWK
+1885 SWATWK
-1891 KGQARDYKGTA
+1891 KGQAKEYKGTA
-1902 WEREFADRE
+1902 WEQEFADRE
-1911 KAIAKAMADGDEATA
+1911 KAIVKAMKDGDDATA

-2002 VPAMGEPIHGI
+2002 VPAIGEPPRSPWEKHQEA
-2013 KGTETTVVTDSGK
+2013 KKNAPETRAENQEKLV
-2026 EIRTQEEYDTT
+2026 QEEAGSTRVAA
-2037 SDIQNANAASTED
+2037 SDI
-2050 RSVETNPRV
+2050 V
-2059 LSYKR
+2059 K
-2064 KAQEIVSSFE
+2064 
-2074 KRKVNLTDARQEIK
+2074 DA
-2088 DLMAKANEERWG
+2088 
-2100 QKMSNDECMAA
+2100 
-2111 QGFLSD
+2111 
-2117 ALSKLNT
+2117 
-2124 KQAKKRKA
+2124 
-2132 RKSIAKAKAEEKSNE
+2132 

-2155 ADKEMLDALGLSEED
+2155 ADREMLDALGLSEDD
-2170 LADDVL
+2170 LTDDVL
-2176 TAPSGIKNTAEEREK
+2176 TAPDGIENTAEEREK

-2239 NATFGD
+2239 NAKFGD

-2262 KGVPFD
+2262 KGVTFD

-2283 EGGITTLD
+2283 ENGITSLD

-2297 KKLLKGQHKTFA
+2297 KKLLKGQHDSFT

-2318 IKKFFDEKEAQ
+2318 IRKFFEAQ
-2329 SHGDE
+2329 KGENDHVDD
-2334 SRQEKSE
+2334 
-2341 STDAGREGQQSAT
+2341 STSGLAERAGRGSDSDRVGPDDA
-2354 AEGAGAGRTE
+2354 
-2364 SRNVS
+2364 
-2369 GAEGGESKISRGRD
+2369 GGESGRRSGRGVQETERAVQPEGGARVRDRSAAAGGETGNSRVQVEESGDRAGSAGSAHVSRSVRDSYEGSVGHDADRNAADIRPAQNRRDNASPAGARARAVKPNKSGKRGDLGSIKNDLPMLKPEQQEDVEFIETRVNVNNKPGVMLTNGTGTGKTYSGLGFIKRMYDAGKKNILIVSPSESINDQWIEAANKHFDLSIEKLSSTKDSGKDGGICITTYANLQANRELVNRNWDAVVSDESHTLMQNEKGEETGYLSMLRALTLNPRGAYKRWKLQHRTKEIRSLENQIEEREKKAKAILRPYKDKKKVSSADKAKVDALQKEIEDLNKEMEGIFWKMSPGTDKLMQDLKAAYPEEKRPKVLFLSATPFSHDKDIDYAEGYLFHYDEDTGRYGGYNVGTPSDQFMVKHFGYRMRTGKLTRPDAEVDSRAMEVQFHDDLVNSGAMHGRQIAVDKDYDRGFILVDGGIGHKIDEGFKFLSDNHVAYGELYRVLAKQFNKSQQKYLIESIKAREVIPLIQEYVKKGKKVVLFHQSMVEHKNIHPFQLKPSADLAENSEVWAQWKAFKSARPDLVNLSLGNIPAPMETLRKELGGHAVFINGSVLEKDRAKNIEQFNDDNSGVNIIVCQQDAANAGISLHDTTGKHPRVLINIAMPERPSYAMQIKGRIYRVGNASNAVFRYLSTGTDIEKNMFASTIGGRAASVENLAVGNAARGLRESFRDLYQETMDGSWRRRLPGAKGEGTGGKEMDYAVTADLSEYDRAKSFYFAHQKRTSRTKAQEGNDYFATPEPIGYKMVEWLGLKSGEKALEPSAGHGAISRWFP
-2383 SGSAERENP
+2383 ETT
-2392 ERTEPSGIRAGT
+2392 ERTIVEPSGKLMPLAQMNTPGAKAVHGSFEDFNIVNKFDGIAMNPPYGTGGKTAIEHLQKAFKQLHDGGRVVAIIPEGPAADKRYSKMMEEISSEVVPIADIHLPAVAFSRAGT
-2404 ELEETAGNGTRK
+2404 KVGTHIVVLDRYTGKAAHQAALDHFGDSEDINLRNIDSIKDLFDRMESIALPERLNTSDLRK
-2416 RGTEKPVLTEAQKN
+2416 GKAMQPDKAKTED
-2430 PSPEETPG
+2430 SPDETPNFTA
-2438 HDYEIKPSK
+2438 DEYERTDTHE
-2447 TKKTPAVRFKQNI
+2447 TKFRAH
-2460 AAIKLLKQLEA
+2460 
-2471 ENRMPTPKEQ
+2471 PKSY
-2481 AILGNYNGWG
+2481 LGKNYRPIQKMAKAHG
-2491 GLKDAFLDT
+2491 GKYSHYANYSFLFDDKDERDAFLQ
-2500 KENKE
+2500 
-2505 LRAVLTPEE
+2505 
-2514 YEAAKSTIND
+2514 EA
-2524 AFYTPADIVQAVW
+2524 
-2537 KGVSRLGFNG
+2537 
-2547 GRVLDPSMGTGNFFG
+2547 
-2562 CMPRDMMKKS
+2562 
-2572 SLRGIEIDDLTSRC
+2572 E
-2586 ARMLYPSALVEHT
+2586 
-2599 GFEKAS
+2599 
-2605 LADNFYDLVISN
+2605 
-2617 IPFDANHS
+2617 
-2625 IAGYKIHNY
+2625 
-2634 FFAHGM
+2634 
-2640 DKVRPGGLMV
+2640 
-2650 YITSQGS
+2650 
-2657 LTNSQDGARMREYIG
+2657 
-2672 KKADMIAAYKLPSG
+2672 
-2686 AFGESGT
+2686 
-2693 NVGTDIVIFRKRG
+2693 
-2706 ENEMKPS
+2706 
-2713 YAQDFQHLT
+2713 
-2722 KMFTQTNWRGDT
+2722 
-2734 YGGVTVNKYFKD
+2734 
-2746 HPENIIGKA
+2746 
-2755 SSGRDQYGND
+2755 
-2765 VMQVK
+2765 
-2770 PNEGANI
+2770 
-2777 AKDLTKAMNKL
+2777 
-2788 PKDIYKPINRTGKGP
+2788 
-2803 FDTIKA
+2803 
-2809 NFKARAD
+2809 
-2816 EKTRDFEYYEKDGKV
+2816 
-2831 YQNQDGT
+2831 
-2838 AVEIGA
+2838 
-2844 GNKLKRLKGYL
+2844 
-2855 KVKNALNSLM
+2855 
-2865 LAEMDPNAKEPT
+2865 
-2877 VDKLRKQLNTA
+2877 
-2888 YDAFVKQNGYLNDPT
+2888 
-2903 VQRAY
+2903 
-2908 IDDPSAGMV
+2908 
-2917 MALEKVEYTG
+2917 
-2927 IGAKKKI
+2927 
-2934 KSVEK
+2934 
-2939 MGIFKER
+2939 
-2946 AIAPIQEVK
+2946 
-2955 SVKTPNDALIVSLRN
+2955 
-2970 KGGVDLPYMA
+2970 
-2980 QLMGSNPETVVAGLE
+2980 
-2995 GQIFKNPVTEAYET
+2995 
-3009 RDEYLSGNVREKLA
+3009 EYLS
-3023 QAENAAAQD
+3023 D
-3032 PSYQRNVDELK
+3032 
-3043 KVIPKDLIADE
+3043 
-3054 ICVTMGAPWIPAS
+3054 
-3067 DVQAFA
+3067 
-3073 DRITGR
+3073 
-3079 AGTLSIKFI
+3079 
-3088 PSGAKWI
+3088 
-3095 VDGYGSNSKYKTQ
+3095 
-3108 GISLANLLS
+3108 
-3117 DILNNKAIEVYSGKG
+3117 NK
-3132 KERRLDQ
+3132 
-3139 AATDAAN
+3139 
-3146 VVAADMK
+3146 
-3153 EDFTSWLW
+3153 
-3161 SDKDRT
+3161 
-3167 KRLTSYYNDNYNN
+3167 
-3180 TVLREYDGSHLVFD
+3180 
-3194 GMNEKIQLR
+3194 
-3203 PHQKNVV
+3203 
-3210 WRMLQGGNTL
+3210 
-3220 IAHCV
+3220 
-3225 GAGKTFEMQ
+3225 
-3234 AAGMEMRRLGI
+3234 
-3245 ANKPL
+3245 
-3250 YILPN
+3250 
-3255 NVVEQFTKEFRQL
+3255 
-3268 YPDAKLLVLQNDY
+3268 
-3281 KSRPG
+3281 
-3286 YIPAVPKSTVEQTIK
+3286 
-3301 REDGRKET
+3301 
-3309 ITIPFGKLS
+3309 
-3318 AADRKKVLEAR
+3318 
-3329 AMRTRTLTHIRTGD
+3329 
-3343 WDGII
+3343 
-3348 MSHSQFER
+3348 
-3356 LPLSPE
+3356 
-3362 TAGSI
+3362 
-3367 IREQLD
+3367 
-3373 EVEQAI
+3373 
-3379 VEAKNGNVGKK
+3379 
-3390 DLSTI
+3390 
-3395 ENQKKK
+3395 
-3401 LEDKLKDILKTDLRD
+3401 
-3416 IGIPFEQL
+3416 
-3424 GVDQIFVD
+3424 
-3432 EADMFKNLHYTTSMD
+3432 
-3447 RVNGLPNSNANRS
+3447 
-3460 MDMYA
+3460 
-3465 KTRWLTNANN
+3465 
-3475 GRGVVFAT
+3475 
-3483 GTPVSNTMAEMYT
+3483 
-3496 MMRYLDFRGLK
+3496 
-3507 EKGLNLFD
+3507 
-3515 NWLRTFGEIGSGIER
+3515 
-3530 NPSGNGFRKVTKVL
+3530 
-3544 RFINMPELTK
+3544 
-3554 MFRKFADVKT
+3554 
-3564 QDDLD
+3564 
-3569 LDIPDLKNGKPTI
+3569 
-3582 VKIAPDPVLT
+3582 
-3592 DYIRNV
+3592 
-3598 VPKRIAAMAK
+3598 
-3608 RREDMHK
+3608 
-3615 GSDNMLKLT
+3615 
-3624 GDLRKMSIT
+3624 
-3633 DSKIDALADAVAEK
+3633 
-3647 YEDTSDVKG
+3647 
-3656 AQLIFCDQGIPKAE
+3656 
-3670 KDNATDNLVE
+3670 
-3680 EDDKDAEADNA
+3680 
-3691 GVYKKIITALQE
+3691 
-3703 RGIPENQIV
+3703 
-3712 FIQSA
+3712 
-3717 KNKAQ
+3717 
-3722 MDAIFEKVD
+3722 
-3731 KGDIRILIGST
+3731 
-3742 QKMGAGTNC
+3742 
-3751 QHHLVSLHDLDA
+3751 
-3763 PWRPR
+3763 
-3768 DLEQRHGRILRQG
+3768 
-3781 NPNKEVEI
+3781 
-3789 FNYVLQDS
+3789 
-3797 FDAVMWE
+3797 
-3804 KLKNKAAIVAQAMSN
+3804 
-3819 NMQQRTVED
+3819 
-3828 ADLVTLTYA
+3828 
-3837 DAENAGTSDPLVKE
+3837 
-3851 RITLDSE
+3851 
-3858 IKKYKHAQV
+3858 
-3867 AFNRKVSTAEA
+3867 
-3878 TLETAPKEI
+3878 
-3887 GLLKSAIEKIKG
+3887 
-3899 DIAARQDTSGDNFR
+3899 
-3913 MTISGKEYVER
+3913 
-3924 KAAQEELGKVLAR
+3924 
-3937 LSSKTSVKIGEI
+3937 
-3949 GGFDVKAYVSGDGE
+3949 
-3963 AHIQLVRGRA
+3963 
-3973 YMANTATVRGVESAL
+3973 
-3988 HKAPETMLKAREIE
+3988 
-4002 LSRNENNLKEAKEIV
+4002 
-4017 GQKNPYAEKLATME
+4017 
-4031 KRFKEINRQIEDN
+4031 
-4044 LLGNAKK
+4044 
-4051 EETEAPNE
+4051 
-4059 ETSYSAEEE
+4059 YSAEEAAD
-4068 SGAQE
+4068 AQE

-4086 FPNAKNVHD
+4086 FPNAKNVRD

-4108 EVSVSIVT
+4108 EVSVSIVP
-4116 SIEVTESEERNAR
+4116 SIEVTESEESNAR

-4142 NGKERTVGSKA
+4142 SGKERTIGSKA
-4153 IIELSQLG
+4153 LIELSQLG

-4176 MCLTDKE
+4176 MCLTERE

-4193 EAKERDVYEVMA
+4193 EAKGRDVYEVMA

-4235 RLARVV
+4235 RLMRVV

-4246 AGDVFRKVASGE
+4246 AGDVFRRVASGE
-4258 AWERPYNEVESDT
+4258 AWERPLNEVGSDT
-4271 RYAAEQKGAQSFI
+4271 RYAAEQKGAQSFL
-4284 KAAASKLG
+4284 KTAASKLG

-4325 VATRVKSFRQFYRMG
+4325 VATRVESFRQFYRMG

-4355 RKLGKAM
+4355 RKLGRAM

-4431 KRLSNSKIEE
+4431 KRLSESKIEE

-4450 MKIHDEEDDGRRLV
+4450 MKIHDEEDDGRHLV

-4478 VTKQALDGMRVD
+4478 VTKQALDEMRVD

-4611 NDMSLEEAKDLLQ
+4611 NDMSFEEAKDLLQ

-4650 MNYVLNHYF
+4650 MNYVLSHYF

-4690 SKNSL
+4690 SKSSL

-4819 GYDVNRMSAKS
+4819 GYDVNRMSAKN

-4838 GMSFFKVSEQTVRI
+4838 SMSFFKVSEQTVRI

-4882 SNFNYSVADAPN
+4882 SNFDYSVADAPN
-4894 IFRRGSFLSQL
+4894 IFRRGSFLAQL

-4919 MADMCSPRTSR
+4919 MADMLSPRTSR

-4951 LDWLDEVLGWVFGKS
+4951 LDWLDPLLAWVTGTKS
-4966 PKLAAQE
+4966 PKLAVQA
-4973 AIMEATGGTPVG
+4973 AIMEAAGGTPMG

-5009 GLSDVVPTELKNF
+5009 GLSDVVPTELKNL

-5109 ELNAE
+5109 ELTKK
-5114 KQKAVDAY
+5114 KQEAVDAY

-5137 GIKDSTVEKERE
+5137 GVKDSTVEKERE

-5170 NQQLLNFK
+5170 NQKLLNFK

>member
-14 EDEAYGNTTYTPPAN
+14 EDEAYGNTTYTPPA
-29 DDDSDT
+29 DDDSGT

-80 PVGQALAPSN
+80 PIGQALAPSN

-112 DDTFGGSAY
+112 NDTFGGSAY

-369 SGGSAAADSLLD
+369 SGGSTAADSLLD

-438 DASALEGDPQYTVSG
+438 DASALEGDPGYTVSG

-469 LLDAAYYNKY
+469 LLDSAYYNKY

-541 GATGG
+541 NATGG

-567 SDMDDSDMDD
+567 SDMDDSDTDD

-702 LSQDAMFGGKAR
+702 LSQDAMSSGKAR
-714 RAGRKG
+714 RAGSKG

-761 SEINFFGDM
+761 NEINFFGDM

-816 AQPKQASQPQ
+816 AQPKQAPQPQ

-878 VADNF
+878 VANNF
-883 NYNKDYILSINEQMH
+883 NYNKDYIRSIDEQMH
-898 KIGTALGV
+898 KIGKALGV

-917 LNNDQRDSYNYEF
+917 LNNNQRDSYNYEF
-930 MSHRR
+930 MRHRR

-1007 ENPLFSIPDSAIAA
+1007 GNALASIPDSAIAA

-1081 VKAETKKAGKVDKYK
+1081 VKAETKKAGKADKYK

-1108 GKFSADDSVNQLENL
+1108 GKFSAGDSINQLENL
-1123 KKKATSDKALSE
+1123 KNKAMSDKALSS
-1135 EEKAEVVAE
+1135 EEKTEVVAE
-1144 ADNQIHRIKPQ
+1144 ADKTINRIKPQ
-1155 KETKEHETQKYSSK
+1155 KETKKHETQKHSSK
-1169 TAETAQG
+1169 TAKTTQS
-1176 GKAEGYPHQDAE
+1176 GKAEGHPHQDAE
-1188 PEPRKAADT
+1188 PEKGRADAEESEVKDSRVEKANKMLKYMSVINGDTGEAYTGEQIVKAADEDKAKRSAKET
-1197 QHEAEEGKV
+1197 SESSHFDTSDFKHTKTGEMIPAAKISSKVDADTYKAINVIAKKHGGYYNRYAKRFLFNKGGADGRDAFVEEAERSVFNSADSGTKESKAPVSAGVKRYKNALDKIKKQYDDGEIDIDEYDNRILALGDKWPRDAHLTDEEKREVASYADKIDSTVEAEET
-1206 SPAQNARG
+1206 R
-1214 EAGRKAVEQL
+1214 R
-1224 HELYPHAVKGVHKAV
+1224 
-1239 EDFRSGKVASVEK
+1239 EK
-1252 AHDNI
+1252 ARYDFI
-1257 DKAARKFLK
+1257 
-1266 TVGDVPMFTNAFK
+1266 
-1279 EVSRDGS
+1279 
-1286 VYHKFQ
+1286 
-1292 DEYIKAHREVN
+1292 
-1303 AIYEARKQSAEP
+1303 
-1315 KSNKVINRNQD
+1315 
-1326 SGNKKA
+1326 KKA
-1332 ADDGGRVVVTEKEQ
+1332 AKSDTATKPRQEKTANKVKSDNSKVAQ
-1346 KEGTNNLDSA
+1346 KEKKTLAEAIISDPAWKKLEGQLTESGKKKIRNELPRIVSDSETIKDLVAGDPRSQSFARMAFLELDKDFVEAPKTFKQRSA
-1356 KVPGG
+1356 KWASFNKEATSIIESHINKSQEDN
-1361 LSKEAQGVYI
+1361 SKETQESAMGSD
-1371 AVRDKLR
+1371 AK
-1378 TSKSERARRAADVS
+1378 KSE
-1392 AEILARH
+1392 
-1399 ADTYAKAYSKAT
+1399 
-1411 GKQYT
+1411 
-1416 ATDYMRDKIGIDTD
+1416 
-1430 GNIVNDEKAKQFFQK
+1430 
-1445 AWHGSPHDFDRFDLG
+1445 
-1460 AIGTGEGAQVHGWG
+1460 
-1474 LYFAANREVSE
+1474 
-1485 GYIERLSDVI
+1485 
-1495 GHEIAKDGSIVQKS
+1495 
-1509 DEEWVTIDNAPIDE
+1509 PI
-1523 NTPPLVI
+1523 
-1530 ALKLLRE
+1530 R
-1537 VRAKGNYNIGDAIQK
+1537 
-1552 LQWQYIQRIED
+1552 
-1563 DIVASDFLTK
+1563 
-1573 WYKKFKYRNT
+1573 
-1583 LKNLKAAEQILKE
+1583 
-1596 GKYDFKNITS
+1596 
-1606 GHLFEVEIPEAD
+1606 
-1618 TMLDEQLSYS
+1618 
-1628 EQPKMVQKAIDA
+1628 
-1640 LYADRKKLAKEWK
+1640 
-1653 NLSAEDFKEIYHP
+1653 
-1666 SGEAWTYF
+1666 
-1674 MEWNRLRSLNWAF
+1674 
-1687 NAFTREDIGNFLR
+1687 
-1700 ETSSK
+1700 
-1705 NHYPESKIREIE
+1705 
-1717 NSEQAYNKAR
+1717 
-1727 NDVRHA
+1727 
-1733 LANTESYLSK
+1733 
-1743 MVERVGVSED
+1743 
-1753 YYDMNGREIYQDYM
+1753 
-1767 NALMMYHNIS
+1767 
-1777 RGLASKNTALA
+1777 
-1788 LRKHGVNGVSYV
+1788 
-1800 GGRDGRCYVTF
+1800 
-1811 DDKTVKIINKYN
+1811 
-1823 QMLNGA
+1823 
-1829 AQGYTSALSDGK
+1829 
-1841 RVVTLLDGADESTF
+1841 
-1855 LHEMGHVFLLDLQDL
+1855 
-1870 AEIDQTSANDMAAVE
+1870 
-1885 NWAMWK
+1885 
-1891 KGQARDYKGTA
+1891 
-1902 WEREFADRE
+1902 
-1911 KAIAKAMADGDEATA
+1911 DEATA
-1926 SQLKDE
+1926 YRHTLAKLNELSDQIEKAKDE
-1932 WMQERFARGFERY
+1932 DALPTKEQIDAVR
-1945 LESGEAPS
+1945 
-1953 SKLKSVFEKFKQFLT
+1953 
-1968 RIYNAFKG
+1968 RIYTN
-1976 AGGKPSED
+1976 
-1984 VKNVMA
+1984 
-1990 RMMDSD
+1990 
-1996 VENTIK
+1996 
-2002 VPAMGEPIHGI
+2002 
-2013 KGTETTVVTDSGK
+2013 
-2026 EIRTQEEYDTT
+2026 
-2037 SDIQNANAASTED
+2037 
-2050 RSVETNPRV
+2050 SVYV
-2059 LSYKR
+2059 
-2064 KAQEIVSSFE
+2064 
-2074 KRKVNLTDARQEIK
+2074 TDARSEATLRGYADEIASDLRKKKESFNNKKAVDSAAVSAIVKRTADSEAVRNAAANSDEQELRSEI
-2088 DLMAKANEERWG
+2088 
-2100 QKMSNDECMAA
+2100 AA
-2111 QGFLSD
+2111 QLKEVVTQRMVDAASD
-2117 ALSKLNT
+2117 GGVSLESMKVINDRYHNDSAFR
-2124 KQAKKRKA
+2124 KQLEDSVFDTVKDANKKGA
-2132 RKSIAKAKAEEKSNE
+2132 

-2155 ADKEMLDALGLSEED
+2155 ADKEMLDALGLSEDD
-2170 LADDVL
+2170 LTDDVL
-2176 TAPSGIKNTAEEREK
+2176 TAPDGIENTAEEREK

-2283 EGGITTLD
+2283 ENGITSLD
-2291 DMQADM
+2291 GMQADM
-2297 KKLLKGQHKTFA
+2297 KKLLKGQHKSFA

-2318 IKKFFDEKEAQ
+2318 IKKFFDEREAQ

-2341 STDAGREGQQSAT
+2341 SIDAGREGQQSAT

-2369 GAEGGESKISRGRD
+2369 GAEGGESQISRGRD

-2392 ERTEPSGIRAGT
+2392 ERTEPSGVRAGT

-2447 TKKTPAVRFKQNI
+2447 TKKTPAVRFKQNT

-2481 AILGNYNGWG
+2481 AVLGNYNGWG

-2572 SLRGIEIDDLTSRC
+2572 SLRGIEIDDLTSRF

-2672 KKADMIAAYKLPSG
+2672 KKADMVAAYKLPSG

-2722 KMFTQTNWRGDT
+2722 KMFTQTNWHGDT

-2755 SSGRDQYGND
+2755 SSGHDQYGND

-2788 PKDIYKPINRTGKGP
+2788 PKDIYKPVNRTGKGP

-2865 LAEMDPNAKEPT
+2865 LAEMDPNAKEST

-2888 YDAFVKQNGYLNDPT
+2888 YDTFVKQNGYLNDPT

-2970 KGGVDLPYMA
+2970 KGGIDLPYMA

-3067 DVQAFA
+3067 DVQAFT

-3079 AGTLSIKFI
+3079 AGALSIQFI

-3095 VDGYGSNSKYKTQ
+3095 VDGYGSSGKYKTQ

-3132 KERRLDQ
+3132 KERQLDR

-3167 KRLTSYYNDNYNN
+3167 KRLTRYYNDNYNN

-3268 YPDAKLLVLQNDY
+3268 YPDANLLVLQNDY

-3329 AMRTRTLTHIRTGD
+3329 AMRTRTLTQIRTGD

-3670 KDNATDNLVE
+3670 KDNATDDLVE
-3680 EDDKDAEADNA
+3680 GDDKDAEADNA

-3751 QHHLVSLHDLDA
+3751 QHHLVALHDLDA

-3819 NMQQRTVED
+3819 NTQQRTVED

-3949 GGFDVKAYVSGDGE
+3949 GGFDVKAYVSGGGE

-3973 YMANTATVRGVESAL
+3973 YMANTATVRGIESAL

-4017 GQKNPYAEKLATME
+4017 GQKNPYAEKLTAME
-4031 KRFKEINRQIEDN
+4031 KRFKENNRQIEDN

-4086 FPNAKNVHD
+4086 FPNAKNIHD

-4108 EVSVSIVT
+4108 EVSVNIVP
-4116 SIEVTESEERNAR
+4116 SIEVTESEESNAR
-4129 AAHGLAPEVHVKI
+4129 AAHGLSPEVHIKI
-4142 NGKERTVGSKA
+4142 SGKERTVGSKA

-4161 RKGTAYHEAFHAVYD
+4161 KKGTTYHEAFHAVYD

-4193 EAKERDVYEVMA
+4193 EAKAQGRDVYEVMA

-4235 RLARVV
+4235 RLARIV
-4241 RGADN
+4241 RGADD

-4431 KRLSNSKIEE
+4431 KRLSESKIEE

-4450 MKIHDEEDDGRRLV
+4450 MKIHDEEDDGRHLV

-4490 EDMQVLEA
+4490 EDMQVLKA

-4535 RDEDGNYVTTITSGR
+4535 RDGDGNYVTTITSGR

-4624 NVHQKNRHRFF
+4624 GVHQKNRHRFF

-4650 MNYVLNHYF
+4650 MNYVLSHYF

-4678 LYERLFGDFAKD
+4678 LYERLFDDFAKD
-4690 SKNSL
+4690 SKSSL

-4709 PSALERGVNDALMRS
+4709 PAALERGFNEALMRS
-4724 KVYRD
+4724 RAYRY
-4729 FVVSHYGERAVLQ
+4729 FIVSHYGERAVLQ

-4819 GYDVNRMSAKS
+4819 GYDVNRMSAKN

-4838 GMSFFKVSEQTVRI
+4838 GMSIFKVSEQTVRI

-4894 IFRRGSFLSQL
+4894 IFRRGSFLAQL

-4973 AIMEATGGTPVG
+4973 AIMEAAGSTPVG

-5000 VGVDLSSRV
+5000 VGVDLSNRV

-5109 ELNAE
+5109 ELTKK
-5114 KQKAVDAY
+5114 KQEAVDAY

-5137 GIKDSTVEKERE
+5137 GVKDSTVEKERE

-5170 NQQLLNFK
+5170 NQKLLNFK

>member
-14 EDEAYGNTTYTPPAN
+14 EDEAYGNTTYTPPDDSS
-29 DDDSDT
+29 DDDNGDNAWKYISAGDISGLADYTNRNYNYRTIPFLGQIVGHAADAAT
-35 QTGLLDGLL
+35 QGVADAAQFVGAQGVGDYLNEKAQEGEAELPAMSTPELSLAYLTDPNGLASAFGMMAGSMLSTVPVAAIAPELLPARVAMALSKVPKALSAVPKIGGALEEMAPMAGRFALTGPVEAMMEGGNTEREMLQNGATPEEARQAAWNVFGENVGLLTATNALEGGLL
-44 GKVGA
+44 GKIKIKTPHFSNPV
-49 AADWVNN
+49 VN
-56 NIEYVEKSPVGQ
+56 
-68 WVGNNVEWLEST
+68 T
-80 PVGQALAPSN
+80 
-90 SVIKNLPALLGLA
+90 
-103 INASVTPKD
+103 
-112 DDTFGGSAY
+112 
-121 NALANGEANVIG
+121 
-133 TMADFLHQDDLAAS
+133 
-147 MRALANKTQDD
+147 
-158 TPVAP
+158 
-163 GLDWDYI
+163 
-170 SSPHGLTRSTFNAVG
+170 
-185 SMIPTLPS
+185 
-193 VFLAPESLVAA
+193 
-204 AGRISPWLANGARFG
+204 AGRVAGYVP
-219 MTAIPEAMSEGGQT
+219 T
-233 RREAI
+233 
-238 EDGLDHPDLRAIGTA
+238 TA
-253 AKNLPL
+253 AEMALQGYE
-259 LAVSNTLE
+259 E
-267 GAVLGGGLG
+267 GA
-276 KALAGKA
+276 
-283 GESVLARMAK
+283 
-293 APLRATPSALVE
+293 
-305 GLQNGLEE
+305 
-313 GLQQGIQDS
+313 QQGIQNGVEGESPNTANQILNPFAWTD
-322 SLDKEHGWLPWN
+322 D
-334 WNDEQWQNAAEGFWG
+334 QWDAAKLGVAG
-349 TLPLGAIGGARKA
+349 AVPLMGAMGAIRH
-362 VFPGNVS
+362 FGNR
-369 SGGSAAADSLLD
+369 GDNGSTAADSLLD
-381 QAQDDIDSITSQT
+381 QAQDDIDSVTSQA

-469 LLDAAYYNKY
+469 LLDSAYYNKY
-479 GQHLFVTSMKRN
+479 GQHLYITSMKRN
-491 GDGGSWHDS
+491 GNPDESWHNS

-541 GATGG
+541 KATGG

-567 SDMDDSDMDD
+567 SDMDDNDTDD

-630 GVKGTDG
+630 GVKGNDG
-637 NYLHFDNDQQFID
+637 EYLHFDNDQQFID
-650 YMSKYYPKYRED
+650 YMSDYYPKYRED

-702 LSQDAMFGGKAR
+702 LSQDAMSSGKAR
-714 RAGRKG
+714 RAGSKG
-720 GDSTSSTPDLSG
+720 GDNTSSTPDLSG

-761 SEINFFGDM
+761 NEINFFGDM

-804 QTVQAAQTAQAP
+804 QTVQAAQTTQAP
-816 AQPKQASQPQ
+816 AQPKQAPQPQ
-826 HIEVHTPNLDSEQ
+826 RIEMQTPNLDK
-839 AKEAQMH
+839 AKTQQNAQQPTQSAQMPTVPQESPRKTVNNLATTRLNNMLSEIPGDSFKKLDH
-846 AALAPKIFKPIDLA
+846 IQKLAYLMTARSYANAVGSAQANNHIDSIISKVRRAAGFNGDGVTDGMNNAQKNAFYQSYTQQAYDAALDLRRNA
-860 PFKGNPAGALGY
+860 
-872 LDELRQ
+872 
-878 VADNF
+878 
-883 NYNKDYILSINEQMH
+883 
-898 KIGTALGV
+898 
-906 PTDDSAAIYDA
+906 TDDTPTNLQKLDNAIQFLQQEVKKNSAPAKA
-917 LNNDQRDSYNYEF
+917 AKTSTPAPRTAQ
-930 MSHRR
+930 
-935 DTLQAIHD
+935 T
-943 YPIHPQQK
+943 
-951 QQVGEYIHM
+951 
-960 LDEEIA
+960 
-966 RLQGKAAQ
+966 AAQ
-974 APAVQQTGAQAAPQS
+974 APKQTA
-989 TPQAPAQKVHI
+989 
-1000 ATATPKQ
+1000 
-1007 ENPLFSIPDSAIAA
+1007 
-1021 AKQADDGFS
+1021 
-1030 APLNIFSADEQKAL
+1030 
-1044 RNAGL
+1044 
-1049 VYDDANYNGTERVKV
+1049 
-1064 DPLYEEGDRRMK
+1064 
-1076 SGKAK
+1076 GKA
-1081 VKAETKKAGKVDKYK
+1081 DKYK

-1108 GKFSADDSVNQLENL
+1108 GKFSTDDSIKQLNNL
-1123 KKKATSDKALSE
+1123 KKKATSDKALSDE
-1135 EEKAEVVAE
+1135 DRADVITE
-1144 ADNQIHRIKPQ
+1144 ADKHIDRIKPQ
-1155 KETKEHETQKYSSK
+1155 KETKKHETQKYSSK
-1169 TAETAQG
+1169 TAETAQS
-1176 GKAEGYPHQDAE
+1176 GKAKEHPHQDAE
-1188 PEPRKAADT
+1188 PEKGRTDAEESEVKASSHFDTSDFKHTKTGEMIPAAKISSKVDADT
-1197 QHEAEEGKV
+1197 YKAINSIAKKHGGYYNRYAKRFLFNKGGADGRDAFVEEAERSVFNGADSGTKENNPPVSAGVKRYKNAIDKIKKQYDDGEIDIGEYDNRFFALGDKWLRDAHLTDEDKKEVAAYSDKIDAAVEAEETRREKT
-1206 SPAQNARG
+1206 R
-1214 EAGRKAVEQL
+1214 
-1224 HELYPHAVKGVHKAV
+1224 Y
-1239 EDFRSGKVASVEK
+1239 DF
-1252 AHDNI
+1252 I
-1257 DKAARKFLK
+1257 
-1266 TVGDVPMFTNAFK
+1266 
-1279 EVSRDGS
+1279 
-1286 VYHKFQ
+1286 
-1292 DEYIKAHREVN
+1292 
-1303 AIYEARKQSAEP
+1303 
-1315 KSNKVINRNQD
+1315 
-1326 SGNKKA
+1326 KKA
-1332 ADDGGRVVVTEKEQ
+1332 AKSYAATKPRETKVTGSGNQILNDDTVDAVLKAQGDGVPSNLADYVRGVTREDVASIPDKRKKFIDEAIDTGAFRAIETDRGGYMLIGTKGGMFSSVTELTPAETVYYAMHGGLDFNKRSTKEAIMDDLATWYGSE
-1346 KEGTNNLDSA
+1346 KSREIKSSKANHNNEKGKNLDS
-1356 KVPGG
+1356 
-1361 LSKEAQGVYI
+1361 
-1371 AVRDKLR
+1371 
-1378 TSKSERARRAADVS
+1378 T
-1392 AEILARH
+1392 
-1399 ADTYAKAYSKAT
+1399 
-1411 GKQYT
+1411 
-1416 ATDYMRDKIGIDTD
+1416 
-1430 GNIVNDEKAKQFFQK
+1430 
-1445 AWHGSPHDFDRFDLG
+1445 
-1460 AIGTGEGAQVHGWG
+1460 
-1474 LYFAANREVSE
+1474 
-1485 GYIERLSDVI
+1485 
-1495 GHEIAKDGSIVQKS
+1495 
-1509 DEEWVTIDNAPIDE
+1509 EE
-1523 NTPPLVI
+1523 
-1530 ALKLLRE
+1530 
-1537 VRAKGNYNIGDAIQK
+1537 
-1552 LQWQYIQRIED
+1552 
-1563 DIVASDFLTK
+1563 
-1573 WYKKFKYRNT
+1573 
-1583 LKNLKAAEQILKE
+1583 
-1596 GKYDFKNITS
+1596 
-1606 GHLFEVEIPEAD
+1606 
-1618 TMLDEQLSYS
+1618 
-1628 EQPKMVQKAIDA
+1628 
-1640 LYADRKKLAKEWK
+1640 
-1653 NLSAEDFKEIYHP
+1653 
-1666 SGEAWTYF
+1666 
-1674 MEWNRLRSLNWAF
+1674 
-1687 NAFTREDIGNFLR
+1687 
-1700 ETSSK
+1700 
-1705 NHYPESKIREIE
+1705 
-1717 NSEQAYNKAR
+1717 
-1727 NDVRHA
+1727 
-1733 LANTESYLSK
+1733 
-1743 MVERVGVSED
+1743 
-1753 YYDMNGREIYQDYM
+1753 
-1767 NALMMYHNIS
+1767 
-1777 RGLASKNTALA
+1777 
-1788 LRKHGVNGVSYV
+1788 
-1800 GGRDGRCYVTF
+1800 
-1811 DDKTVKIINKYN
+1811 
-1823 QMLNGA
+1823 
-1829 AQGYTSALSDGK
+1829 
-1841 RVVTLLDGADESTF
+1841 
-1855 LHEMGHVFLLDLQDL
+1855 
-1870 AEIDQTSANDMAAVE
+1870 
-1885 NWAMWK
+1885 
-1891 KGQARDYKGTA
+1891 
-1902 WEREFADRE
+1902 
-1911 KAIAKAMADGDEATA
+1911 
-1926 SQLKDE
+1926 
-1932 WMQERFARGFERY
+1932 
-1945 LESGEAPS
+1945 
-1953 SKLKSVFEKFKQFLT
+1953 
-1968 RIYNAFKG
+1968 
-1976 AGGKPSED
+1976 
-1984 VKNVMA
+1984 
-1990 RMMDSD
+1990 
-1996 VENTIK
+1996 
-2002 VPAMGEPIHGI
+2002 
-2013 KGTETTVVTDSGK
+2013 
-2026 EIRTQEEYDTT
+2026 QEESDAT
-2037 SDIQNANAASTED
+2037 SDIQNANAASTDE
-2050 RSVETNPRV
+2050 RSVETIPHEQKKGTKN
-2059 LSYKR
+2059 LSPTISSDDKAYHQSLTKLNELSDQID
-2064 KAQEIVSSFE
+2064 KAQNEDELPVKEQIDAAHKIYTNSDYVI
-2074 KRKVNLTDARQEIK
+2074 DAREDETLRRYADEIK
-2088 DLMAKANEERWG
+2088 SELEKKKSSLEKKE
-2100 QKMSNDECMAA
+2100 AA
-2111 QGFLSD
+2111 S
-2117 ALSKLNT
+2117 
-2124 KQAKKRKA
+2124 
-2132 RKSIAKAKAEEKSNE
+2132 EKN

-2155 ADKEMLDALGLSEED
+2155 ADREMLDALGLSEDD
-2170 LADDVL
+2170 LTDDVL
-2176 TAPSGIKNTAEEREK
+2176 TAPDGIENTAEEREK

-2224 VKDGINTVKKLVAKL
+2224 VKDGINTVKKLVAKF

-2283 EGGITTLD
+2283 EGGITTLN

-2297 KKLLKGQHKTFA
+2297 KKLLKGQYKSFA

-2354 AEGAGAGRTE
+2354 AEGAGSGRTE

-2392 ERTEPSGIRAGT
+2392 ERTEPSGVRAGT

-2481 AILGNYNGWG
+2481 AVLGNYNGWG

-2572 SLRGIEIDDLTSRC
+2572 SLRGIEIDDLTSRF
-2586 ARMLYPSALVEHT
+2586 ARMLYPSALVERT

-2672 KKADMIAAYKLPSG
+2672 KKADMVAAYKLPSG

-2777 AKDLTKAMNKL
+2777 AKDLAKAMNKL
-2788 PKDIYKPINRTGKGP
+2788 PKDIYKPVNRTGKGP

-2838 AVEIGA
+2838 AVEVGA

-2865 LAEMDPNAKEPT
+2865 LAEMDPNAKEST

-2939 MGIFKER
+2939 MGIFNER

-2970 KGGVDLPYMA
+2970 KGGIDLPYMA

-3079 AGTLSIKFI
+3079 AGMLSIKFI
-3088 PSGAKWI
+3088 SSGAKWI

-3167 KRLTSYYNDNYNN
+3167 KRLTRYYNDNYNN

-3194 GMNEKIQLR
+3194 GMNEKIKLR

-3329 AMRTRTLTHIRTGD
+3329 AMRTRTLTQIRTGD

-3582 VKIAPDPVLT
+3582 VKIAPDPVHT

-3598 VPKRIAAMAK
+3598 VPKRIATMAK

-3751 QHHLVSLHDLDA
+3751 QHHLVALHDLDA

-3924 KAAQEELGKVLAR
+3924 KAAQEELGKVLAK

-3949 GGFDVKAYVSGDGE
+3949 SGFDVKAYVSGDGE

-3973 YMANTATVRGVESAL
+3973 YMANTATVRGIESAL

-4017 GQKNPYAEKLATME
+4017 GQKNPYAEKLAAVE

-4086 FPNAKNVHD
+4086 FPNAKNIHD

-4108 EVSVSIVT
+4108 EVSVNIVP
-4116 SIEVTESEERNAR
+4116 SIEVTESEESNAR
-4129 AAHGLAPEVHVKI
+4129 AAHGLSPEVHIKI
-4142 NGKERTVGSKA
+4142 SGKERTVGSKA

-4161 RKGTAYHEAFHAVYD
+4161 KKGTTYHEAFHAVYD

-4193 EAKERDVYEVMA
+4193 EAKAQGRDTYEVMA

-4241 RGADN
+4241 RGADD

-4409 RRLMRQAYKMVNEA
+4409 RHLMRQAYKMVNEA

-4450 MKIHDEEDDGRRLV
+4450 MKIHDEEDDGRHLV

-4478 VTKQALDGMRVD
+4478 VTKQALDEMRVD
-4490 EDMQVLEA
+4490 EDMQVLKA

-4611 NDMSLEEAKDLLQ
+4611 NDMSFEEAKDLLQ

-4650 MNYVLNHYF
+4650 MNYVLSHYF

-4709 PSALERGVNDALMRS
+4709 PAALERGFNEALMRS
-4724 KVYRD
+4724 RAYRY
-4729 FVVSHYGERAVLQ
+4729 FIVSHYGERAVLQ

-4819 GYDVNRMSAKS
+4819 GYDVNRMSAKN

-4838 GMSFFKVSEQTVRI
+4838 GMSIFKVSEQTVRI

-4882 SNFNYSVADAPN
+4882 SNFDYSVADAPN
-4894 IFRRGSFLSQL
+4894 IFRRGSFLAQL

-4919 MADMCSPRTSR
+4919 MADMLSPRTSR

-4951 LDWLDEVLGWVFGKS
+4951 LDWLDPLLAWVTGTKS
-4966 PKLAAQE
+4966 PKLAVQA
-4973 AIMEATGGTPVG
+4973 AIMEAAGGTPMG

-5009 GLSDVVPTELKNF
+5009 GMSDVVPTELKNL

-5036 IFSEAKINAVRDFS
+5036 IFSEAKINAIRDFS

-5109 ELNAE
+5109 ELTKK
-5114 KQKAVDAY
+5114 KQEAVDAY

-5137 GIKDSTVEKERE
+5137 GIKDSTVKKERE
-5149 RKKEDSYNR
+5149 RKNEDSYNR

>member
-14 EDEAYGNTTYTPPAN
+14 EDEAYGNTTYTPPDDSS
-29 DDDSDT
+29 DDDNGDNAWKYISAGDISGLVDYTNRNYNYRTIPFLGQIVGHAADAAT
-35 QTGLLDGLL
+35 QGVADVAQFVGAQGVGDYLNEKAQEGEAELPAMSAPELSLAYLTDPNGLASAFGMMAGSMLSTAPVAAIAPELLPARAAMTLSKVPKALSAVPKIGGALEEMAPMAGRFALTGPIEAMMEGGNTEREMLQNGATPEEARQAAWNVFGENVGLLTATNALEGGLL
-44 GKVGA
+44 GKIKIKTPHFSNPV
-49 AADWVNN
+49 VNTASRVAG
-56 NIEYVEKSPVGQ
+56 YV
-68 WVGNNVEWLEST
+68 
-80 PVGQALAPSN
+80 
-90 SVIKNLPALLGLA
+90 
-103 INASVTPKD
+103 
-112 DDTFGGSAY
+112 
-121 NALANGEANVIG
+121 
-133 TMADFLHQDDLAAS
+133 
-147 MRALANKTQDD
+147 
-158 TPVAP
+158 
-163 GLDWDYI
+163 
-170 SSPHGLTRSTFNAVG
+170 
-185 SMIPTLPS
+185 PT
-193 VFLAPESLVAA
+193 
-204 AGRISPWLANGARFG
+204 
-219 MTAIPEAMSEGGQT
+219 
-233 RREAI
+233 
-238 EDGLDHPDLRAIGTA
+238 TA
-253 AKNLPL
+253 AEMALQGYE
-259 LAVSNTLE
+259 E
-267 GAVLGGGLG
+267 GA
-276 KALAGKA
+276 
-283 GESVLARMAK
+283 
-293 APLRATPSALVE
+293 
-305 GLQNGLEE
+305 
-313 GLQQGIQDS
+313 QQGIQNGVEGESPNTANQILNPFAWTD
-322 SLDKEHGWLPWN
+322 D
-334 WNDEQWQNAAEGFWG
+334 QWDAAKLGVAG
-349 TLPLGAIGGARKA
+349 AVPLMGAMGAIRH
-362 VFPGNVS
+362 FGNR
-369 SGGSAAADSLLD
+369 GDNGSTAADSLLD
-381 QAQDDIDSITSQT
+381 QAQDDIDSITSQA

-426 SDTSDT
+426 SDT

-469 LLDAAYYNKY
+469 LLDSAYYNKY

-541 GATGG
+541 KATGG

-567 SDMDDSDMDD
+567 SDMDDNDADD
-577 STGGVDLSNLPVGD
+577 STGGVDLSSLPVGD

-650 YMSKYYPKYRED
+650 YMSNYYPKYRED

-702 LSQDAMFGGKAR
+702 LSQDAMSSGKAR
-714 RAGRKG
+714 RAGSKG

-761 SEINFFGDM
+761 NEINFFGDM

-816 AQPKQASQPQ
+816 AQPKQAPQPQ

-883 NYNKDYILSINEQMH
+883 NYNKDYIRSINEQIH
-898 KIGTALGV
+898 KIGKALGV

-930 MSHRR
+930 MRHRR

-974 APAVQQTGAQAAPQS
+974 APAVQQTVAQAAPQS

-1007 ENPLFSIPDSAIAA
+1007 GNALASIPDSAIAA

-1108 GKFSADDSVNQLENL
+1108 GKFSAGDSINQLENL
-1123 KKKATSDKALSE
+1123 KNKAMSDKALSS
-1135 EEKAEVVAE
+1135 EEKTEVVAE
-1144 ADNQIHRIKPQ
+1144 ADKTINRIKPQ

-1169 TAETAQG
+1169 TSKTTQSS
-1176 GKAEGYPHQDAE
+1176 KAEGHPHQDAE
-1188 PEPRKAADT
+1188 PEKGRADAEESEVKASSHFDTRDFKHTKTGAMIPAAKISSKVDTDTYKAINVIAKKHGGYYNRYAKRFLFNKGGADGRDAFVEEAERSVFNSADSGTKESKAPVSAGVKRYKNALDKIKKQYDDGEIDIDEYDDRSFALGTKWPRDAHLTDEEKREVASYTDKIDSAV
-1197 QHEAEEGKV
+1197 EAEET
-1206 SPAQNARG
+1206 R
-1214 EAGRKAVEQL
+1214 R
-1224 HELYPHAVKGVHKAV
+1224 
-1239 EDFRSGKVASVEK
+1239 EK
-1252 AHDNI
+1252 ARYDFI
-1257 DKAARKFLK
+1257 
-1266 TVGDVPMFTNAFK
+1266 
-1279 EVSRDGS
+1279 
-1286 VYHKFQ
+1286 
-1292 DEYIKAHREVN
+1292 
-1303 AIYEARKQSAEP
+1303 
-1315 KSNKVINRNQD
+1315 
-1326 SGNKKA
+1326 KKA
-1332 ADDGGRVVVTEKEQ
+1332 AKSDTATKPRETKVTGSGNQILNDDTVDAVLKAQGDGVPSNLADYVRGVTREDVASIPDKRKKFIDEAIDTGAFRAIETDRGGYMLIGTKGGMFSSVTELTPAETVYYAMHGGLDFNKRSTKEAIMDDLATWYGSE
-1346 KEGTNNLDSA
+1346 KSREIKSSKANHNNEKGKNLDS
-1356 KVPGG
+1356 
-1361 LSKEAQGVYI
+1361 
-1371 AVRDKLR
+1371 
-1378 TSKSERARRAADVS
+1378 T
-1392 AEILARH
+1392 
-1399 ADTYAKAYSKAT
+1399 
-1411 GKQYT
+1411 
-1416 ATDYMRDKIGIDTD
+1416 
-1430 GNIVNDEKAKQFFQK
+1430 
-1445 AWHGSPHDFDRFDLG
+1445 
-1460 AIGTGEGAQVHGWG
+1460 
-1474 LYFAANREVSE
+1474 
-1485 GYIERLSDVI
+1485 
-1495 GHEIAKDGSIVQKS
+1495 
-1509 DEEWVTIDNAPIDE
+1509 EE
-1523 NTPPLVI
+1523 
-1530 ALKLLRE
+1530 
-1537 VRAKGNYNIGDAIQK
+1537 
-1552 LQWQYIQRIED
+1552 
-1563 DIVASDFLTK
+1563 
-1573 WYKKFKYRNT
+1573 
-1583 LKNLKAAEQILKE
+1583 
-1596 GKYDFKNITS
+1596 
-1606 GHLFEVEIPEAD
+1606 
-1618 TMLDEQLSYS
+1618 
-1628 EQPKMVQKAIDA
+1628 
-1640 LYADRKKLAKEWK
+1640 
-1653 NLSAEDFKEIYHP
+1653 
-1666 SGEAWTYF
+1666 
-1674 MEWNRLRSLNWAF
+1674 
-1687 NAFTREDIGNFLR
+1687 
-1700 ETSSK
+1700 
-1705 NHYPESKIREIE
+1705 
-1717 NSEQAYNKAR
+1717 
-1727 NDVRHA
+1727 
-1733 LANTESYLSK
+1733 
-1743 MVERVGVSED
+1743 
-1753 YYDMNGREIYQDYM
+1753 
-1767 NALMMYHNIS
+1767 
-1777 RGLASKNTALA
+1777 
-1788 LRKHGVNGVSYV
+1788 
-1800 GGRDGRCYVTF
+1800 
-1811 DDKTVKIINKYN
+1811 
-1823 QMLNGA
+1823 
-1829 AQGYTSALSDGK
+1829 
-1841 RVVTLLDGADESTF
+1841 
-1855 LHEMGHVFLLDLQDL
+1855 
-1870 AEIDQTSANDMAAVE
+1870 
-1885 NWAMWK
+1885 
-1891 KGQARDYKGTA
+1891 
-1902 WEREFADRE
+1902 
-1911 KAIAKAMADGDEATA
+1911 
-1926 SQLKDE
+1926 
-1932 WMQERFARGFERY
+1932 
-1945 LESGEAPS
+1945 
-1953 SKLKSVFEKFKQFLT
+1953 
-1968 RIYNAFKG
+1968 
-1976 AGGKPSED
+1976 
-1984 VKNVMA
+1984 
-1990 RMMDSD
+1990 
-1996 VENTIK
+1996 
-2002 VPAMGEPIHGI
+2002 
-2013 KGTETTVVTDSGK
+2013 
-2026 EIRTQEEYDTT
+2026 QEESDAT
-2037 SDIQNANAASTED
+2037 SDIQNANAASTDE
-2050 RSVETNPRV
+2050 RSVETIPHEQKKGTKN
-2059 LSYKR
+2059 LSPTISSDDKAYHQSLTKLNELSDQID
-2064 KAQEIVSSFE
+2064 KAQNEDELPVKEQIDAAHKIYTNSDYVI
-2074 KRKVNLTDARQEIK
+2074 DAREDETLRRYADEIK
-2088 DLMAKANEERWG
+2088 SELEKKKSSLEKKE
-2100 QKMSNDECMAA
+2100 AA
-2111 QGFLSD
+2111 S
-2117 ALSKLNT
+2117 
-2124 KQAKKRKA
+2124 
-2132 RKSIAKAKAEEKSNE
+2132 EKN

-2155 ADKEMLDALGLSEED
+2155 ADREMLDALGLSEDD
-2170 LADDVL
+2170 LTDDVL
-2176 TAPSGIKNTAEEREK
+2176 TAPDGIENTAEEREK

-2297 KKLLKGQHKTFA
+2297 KKLLKGQHKSFA

-2354 AEGAGAGRTE
+2354 SEGAGEGGAE

-2392 ERTEPSGIRAGT
+2392 EGTESSGVRAGT

-2572 SLRGIEIDDLTSRC
+2572 SLRGIEIDDLTSRF

-2672 KKADMIAAYKLPSG
+2672 KKADMVAAYKLPSG

-2777 AKDLTKAMNKL
+2777 AKDLAKAMNKL

-2809 NFKARAD
+2809 NLKARAD

-2865 LAEMDPNAKEPT
+2865 LAEMDSNAKEST

-3032 PSYQRNVDELK
+3032 PSYQKNVDELK

-3073 DRITGR
+3073 DHITGR
-3079 AGTLSIKFI
+3079 SGALSIKFI

-3095 VDGYGSNSKYKTQ
+3095 VDGYGSSSKYKTQ

-3167 KRLTSYYNDNYNN
+3167 KRLTRYYNDNYNN

-3268 YPDAKLLVLQNDY
+3268 YPDANLLALQNDY

-3309 ITIPFGKLS
+3309 ITIPFSKLS
-3318 AADRKKVLEAR
+3318 TADRKKVIEAR
-3329 AMRTRTLTHIRTGD
+3329 AMRTRTLTQIRTGD

-3633 DSKIDALADAVAEK
+3633 DSKIDALADAVVEK

-3656 AQLIFCDQGIPKAE
+3656 AQLVFCDQGIPKAE

-3751 QHHLVSLHDLDA
+3751 QHHLVALHDLDA

-3973 YMANTATVRGVESAL
+3973 YMANTATVRGIESAL

-4017 GQKNPYAEKLATME
+4017 GQKNPYAEKLAAME

-4086 FPNAKNVHD
+4086 FPNAKNVRD

-4108 EVSVSIVT
+4108 EILVSIVP
-4116 SIEVTESEERNAR
+4116 SIEATESEERNAR
-4129 AAHGLAPEVHVKI
+4129 AAHGLVPEVHVKI
-4142 NGKERTVGSKA
+4142 NGKEHTVGSKA
-4153 IIELSQLG
+4153 LIELSQLG

-4193 EAKERDVYEVMA
+4193 EAEAQGRDTYEVMA

-4225 LWQKVKDAAA
+4225 LWQKIKDAAA
-4235 RLARVV
+4235 RLAHVV
-4241 RGADN
+4241 RGTDN

-4271 RYAAEQKGAQSFI
+4271 RYAAEQKGARSFI

-4362 QLVKS
+4362 KLVKS

-4401 VAEAYTRI
+4401 IAEAYTRI

-4650 MNYVLNHYF
+4650 MNYVLSHYF

-4819 GYDVNRMSAKS
+4819 GYDVNRMSAKN

-4838 GMSFFKVSEQTVRI
+4838 GMSLFKVSEQTVRI

-4882 SNFNYSVADAPN
+4882 SNFDYSVADAPN
-4894 IFRRGSFLSQL
+4894 IFRRGSFFSQL

-4951 LDWLDEVLGWVFGKS
+4951 LDWLDPLLALVTGIKS
-4966 PKLAAQE
+4966 PKLAAQA
-4973 AIMEATGGTPVG
+4973 AIMEAAGGTPMG

-5009 GLSDVVPTELKNF
+5009 GMSDVVPTELKNL

-5036 IFSEAKINAVRDFS
+5036 IFSEAKINAIRDFS

-5109 ELNAE
+5109 ELTKK
-5114 KQKAVDAY
+5114 KQEAVDAY

-5137 GIKDSTVEKERE
+5137 GVKDSTVKKERE

>member
-1 MGLNGKQLLENFK
+1 MSAFDDRLKQNLAETAWNAAPVYDTRGVTPQYNADDQGLIPFLSDNLAAGMGAFMETSGNLLERAMRPSDMSPSEWHEEMRNRSYDIPWLQDTGRAMK
-14 EDEAYGNTTYTPPAN
+14 ERNTHQYTPGSAYYYGSAMLQSLPEMAV
-29 DDDSDT
+29 DA
-35 QTGLLDGLL
+35 GIGAIA
-44 GKVGA
+44 GA
-49 AADWVNN
+49 AAG
-56 NIEYVEKSPVGQ
+56 SALGPVG
-68 WVGNNVEWLEST
+68 T
-80 PVGQALAPSN
+80 
-90 SVIKNLPALLGLA
+90 
-103 INASVTPKD
+103 
-112 DDTFGGSAY
+112 
-121 NALANGEANVIG
+121 
-133 TMADFLHQDDLAAS
+133 
-147 MRALANKTQDD
+147 
-158 TPVAP
+158 
-163 GLDWDYI
+163 
-170 SSPHGLTRSTFNAVG
+170 AVG
-185 SMIPTLPS
+185 SAAKAAANATKWGQRAYDFYNGASKAARVARFVTPS
-193 VFLAPESLVAA
+193 VRTVAGAA
-204 AGRISPWLANGARFG
+204 AVTPIEASMEGQRAYDDYVEDMKKNGTYVKDQTELEAENLANRVYNDNRIALFG
-219 MTAIPEAMSEGGQT
+219 TN
-233 RREAI
+233 AI
-238 EDGLDHPDLRAIGTA
+238 EQAMMFGKGKGLLR
-253 AKNLPL
+253 
-259 LAVSNTLE
+259 
-267 GAVLGGGLG
+267 GLG
-276 KALAGKA
+276 RLGTNAGT
-283 GESVLARMAK
+283 E
-293 APLRATPSALVE
+293 
-305 GLQNGLEE
+305 GLEE
-313 GLQQGIQDS
+313 GIQQIIPKAERGQEWSITDPDVVDAAIIGGLMGGGMHLAGRGLQKAFPAA
-322 SLDKEHGWLPWN
+322 LDPEYGSV
-334 WNDEQWQNAAEGFWG
+334 AAESM
-349 TLPLGAIGGARKA
+349 LQ
-362 VFPGNVS
+362 
-369 SGGSAAADSLLD
+369 D
-381 QAQDDIDSITSQT
+381 AQNEIAK
-394 AQQSVIQSAQQDM
+394 AQQSNAQNSAQSNVPTPPMPAAPQF
-407 ENNPY
+407 NPTD
-412 TAPTAMQDTSYEAP
+412 TAQEMASAP
-426 SDTSDT
+426 SLDT
-432 SSGSSY
+432 SSSPSY
-438 DASALEGDPQYTVSG
+438 DASVLEGDPQYTISG

-469 LLDAAYYNKY
+469 LLDSAYYNKY

-522 SEGEKLGLTPLDEY
+522 NEGEKLGLTPLDEY

-558 DGIRVGESD
+558 DGIRVDESD

-630 GVKGTDG
+630 GVKGNDG
-637 NYLHFDNDQQFID
+637 EYLHFDNDQQFID

-761 SEINFFGDM
+761 NEINFFGDM

-804 QTVQAAQTAQAP
+804 QTVQTAQTAQAP
-816 AQPKQASQPQ
+816 NIQTAASPKMEAAAIQNVLSSFAQDKKNVARTEQEANLFDDMLDADDHFIDTPKNRQTLLKNYGAQLQNYVDDVMTPSLDDRVNQAIEQAVQNKDLNRMNTLTQAKQAND
-826 HIEVHTPNLDSEQ
+826 T
-839 AKEAQMH
+839 
-846 AALAPKIFKPIDLA
+846 AALEKLVGPQTKQHVDIAAMLTPANTDMKNPVSSTVQANAPV
-860 PFKGNPAGALGY
+860 Y
-872 LDELRQ
+872 
-878 VADNF
+878 
-883 NYNKDYILSINEQMH
+883 
-898 KIGTALGV
+898 
-906 PTDDSAAIYDA
+906 
-917 LNNDQRDSYNYEF
+917 
-930 MSHRR
+930 
-935 DTLQAIHD
+935 
-943 YPIHPQQK
+943 
-951 QQVGEYIHM
+951 
-960 LDEEIA
+960 
-966 RLQGKAAQ
+966 
-974 APAVQQTGAQAAPQS
+974 QTVAQAAPQS
-989 TPQAPAQKVHI
+989 TPQASAQKVHI

-1049 VYDDANYNGTERVKV
+1049 VYNDANYNGTERVKV

-1123 KKKATSDKALSE
+1123 KKKATSDKALSD

-1176 GKAEGYPHQDAE
+1176 SKAEGHPHQHAE

-1197 QHEAEEGKV
+1197 QRKAEE
-1206 SPAQNARG
+1206 S
-1214 EAGRKAVEQL
+1214 
-1224 HELYPHAVKGVHKAV
+1224 
-1239 EDFRSGKVASVEK
+1239 
-1252 AHDNI
+1252 
-1257 DKAARKFLK
+1257 
-1266 TVGDVPMFTNAFK
+1266 
-1279 EVSRDGS
+1279 EVS
-1286 VYHKFQ
+1286 
-1292 DEYIKAHREVN
+1292 AT
-1303 AIYEARKQSAEP
+1303 
-1315 KSNKVINRNQD
+1315 
-1326 SGNKKA
+1326 KKA
-1332 ADDGGRVVVTEKEQ
+1332 ADKGGRDEQTLSEKEVVLKHISTLFGKPITNKETGIVATFGTKGANKMVSNKAVDKTVKNGYSQHEHLEAVKDIKRLYEDAGLSVQHEDRDKSPNILSIKRFRTNMTTVDGNPATAKITVKETKQNGHKIYSIELEALEKPSELNHARADSSEGQTVRPTKGKQPSSAYADESSSSTHIIPHEQ
-1346 KEGTNNLDSA
+1346 KEGTKNLDSA
-1356 KVPGG
+1356 
-1361 LSKEAQGVYI
+1361 
-1371 AVRDKLR
+1371 
-1378 TSKSERARRAADVS
+1378 
-1392 AEILARH
+1392 
-1399 ADTYAKAYSKAT
+1399 
-1411 GKQYT
+1411 
-1416 ATDYMRDKIGIDTD
+1416 
-1430 GNIVNDEKAKQFFQK
+1430 N
-1445 AWHGSPHDFDRFDLG
+1445 
-1460 AIGTGEGAQVHGWG
+1460 
-1474 LYFAANREVSE
+1474 
-1485 GYIERLSDVI
+1485 
-1495 GHEIAKDGSIVQKS
+1495 
-1509 DEEWVTIDNAPIDE
+1509 
-1523 NTPPLVI
+1523 
-1530 ALKLLRE
+1530 
-1537 VRAKGNYNIGDAIQK
+1537 
-1552 LQWQYIQRIED
+1552 
-1563 DIVASDFLTK
+1563 
-1573 WYKKFKYRNT
+1573 
-1583 LKNLKAAEQILKE
+1583 
-1596 GKYDFKNITS
+1596 
-1606 GHLFEVEIPEAD
+1606 
-1618 TMLDEQLSYS
+1618 
-1628 EQPKMVQKAIDA
+1628 
-1640 LYADRKKLAKEWK
+1640 
-1653 NLSAEDFKEIYHP
+1653 
-1666 SGEAWTYF
+1666 
-1674 MEWNRLRSLNWAF
+1674 
-1687 NAFTREDIGNFLR
+1687 
-1700 ETSSK
+1700 
-1705 NHYPESKIREIE
+1705 
-1717 NSEQAYNKAR
+1717 
-1727 NDVRHA
+1727 
-1733 LANTESYLSK
+1733 
-1743 MVERVGVSED
+1743 
-1753 YYDMNGREIYQDYM
+1753 
-1767 NALMMYHNIS
+1767 
-1777 RGLASKNTALA
+1777 
-1788 LRKHGVNGVSYV
+1788 
-1800 GGRDGRCYVTF
+1800 
-1811 DDKTVKIINKYN
+1811 
-1823 QMLNGA
+1823 
-1829 AQGYTSALSDGK
+1829 
-1841 RVVTLLDGADESTF
+1841 
-1855 LHEMGHVFLLDLQDL
+1855 
-1870 AEIDQTSANDMAAVE
+1870 
-1885 NWAMWK
+1885 
-1891 KGQARDYKGTA
+1891 
-1902 WEREFADRE
+1902 
-1911 KAIAKAMADGDEATA
+1911 
-1926 SQLKDE
+1926 
-1932 WMQERFARGFERY
+1932 
-1945 LESGEAPS
+1945 
-1953 SKLKSVFEKFKQFLT
+1953 
-1968 RIYNAFKG
+1968 
-1976 AGGKPSED
+1976 
-1984 VKNVMA
+1984 
-1990 RMMDSD
+1990 
-1996 VENTIK
+1996 

-2013 KGTETTVVTDSGK
+2013 KDVETTVITDSGK
-2026 EIRTQEEYDTT
+2026 ENRAQEESDTT
-2037 SDIQNANAASTED
+2037 SDIHNANAASTED

-2132 RKSIAKAKAEEKSNE
+2132 RKSATKAKAEEKSNE

-2176 TAPSGIKNTAEEREK
+2176 TAPDGIKNTAEERER
-2191 LEKELAAE
+2191 LEKELSAE
-2199 LNKLS
+2199 LNKMS
-2204 ANPVFNPKI
+2204 AMPMFNPKI

-2239 NATFGD
+2239 NAKFGD

-2283 EGGITTLD
+2283 ENGITSLD
-2291 DMQADM
+2291 GMQADM
-2297 KKLLKGQHKTFA
+2297 KKLLKGQHDSFA

-2318 IKKFFDEKEAQ
+2318 IRKFFEAQ
-2329 SHGDE
+2329 KGENNHADD
-2334 SRQEKSE
+2334 
-2341 STDAGREGQQSAT
+2341 STSGLAERAGRGSDSDAVGADDAGGESGRRSGRGVQE
-2354 AEGAGAGRTE
+2354 AEGAVRPEGGVRVRDRSAAAGGEAGNRGVQVEESGDRAGSAGSAHVSRSVSDSYEGSVGHDADRTAASIRLTENRRDNASPAGARARDVKPNKSGKRGDLGSIKNDLPMLQPEQQEDVEFIETRVNVNNKPGVMLTNGTGTGKTYSGLGFVKRMYDAGKKNILIVSPSESINDQWIEAANKHFELSIEKLSSTKDSGKDGGICITTYANLQANRELVNRNWDAVVSDESHTLMQNEKGEETGYLSMLRALTMNPRGAYKRFKLQHRTKEIRSLENQIEDLEKKAKAILRPYGDKKKISSADKAKVDALQKEIEGLNKEMEGIFLKMSPGTDKLMQDLKAAYPEEKRPKVLFLSATPFSHDKDIDYAEGYLFHYDEDTGRYGGYNVGTPSDQFMVKHFGYRMRTGKLTRPDAEVDSRAMEVQFHDDLVNSGAMHGRQIAVDKDYDRGFILVDGGIGHKIDEGFKFLSDNHAAYGELYRVLSKQFNKSQQKYLIE
-2364 SRNVS
+2364 SIKAREVIPLIREYVKKGKKVVLFHQSMVEHKNIHPFQLKPSADLAENSEVWAQWKAFKSARPDLVDLSLGNIPAPMETLRKELSGHAVFINGNVPKKDRAKNIERFNDDDS
-2369 GAEGGESKISRGRD
+2369 GVNIIVCQQDAANAGISLHDTTGKHPRVLINIAMPERPSYAMQIEGRIYRVGNASNAVFRYLSTGTDIEKNMFASTIGGRAASVENLAVGNAARGLRESFRDLYQETMDGSWKRRLPGAEGEGTGGKELDYAATSALSDYDRAKSFYFAQQKRTARTKAQEGNDYFATPEPIGYKMVEWLGLKSGEKALEPSAGHGAISRWFP
-2383 SGSAERENP
+2383 ETT
-2392 ERTEPSGIRAGT
+2392 ERTIVEPSAQLAPIAQMNTPDAKVVHTRFEDFNIVNKFDGIAMNPPFGTGGKTAVEHLQKAFHHLRDGGRVIAILPEGPAADKRLDKLLDEIIDEVVRVADIHLPAVAFTRAGT
-2404 ELEETAGNGTRK
+2404 KVMTHIV
-2416 RGTEKPVLTEAQKN
+2416 VL
-2430 PSPEETPG
+2430 
-2438 HDYEIKPSK
+2438 DRY
-2447 TKKTPAVRFKQNI
+2447 TKKAERDAALANIGSYADIDLRHIDGTKELFDRLEGISLPDRTDVKKQ
-2460 AAIKLLKQLEA
+2460 A
-2471 ENRMPTPKEQ
+2471 ER
-2481 AILGNYNGWG
+2481 A
-2491 GLKDAFLDT
+2491 KDAESQFTTDT
-2500 KENKE
+2500 
-2505 LRAVLTPEE
+2505 
-2514 YEAAKSTIND
+2514 Y
-2524 AFYTPADIVQAVW
+2524 
-2537 KGVSRLGFNG
+2537 
-2547 GRVLDPSMGTGNFFG
+2547 
-2562 CMPRDMMKKS
+2562 
-2572 SLRGIEIDDLTSRC
+2572 
-2586 ARMLYPSALVEHT
+2586 EHT
-2599 GFEKAS
+2599 KT
-2605 LADNFYDLVISN
+2605 
-2617 IPFDANHS
+2617 H
-2625 IAGYKIHNY
+2625 
-2634 FFAHGM
+2634 
-2640 DKVRPGGLMV
+2640 
-2650 YITSQGS
+2650 
-2657 LTNSQDGARMREYIG
+2657 
-2672 KKADMIAAYKLPSG
+2672 
-2686 AFGESGT
+2686 
-2693 NVGTDIVIFRKRG
+2693 
-2706 ENEMKPS
+2706 EM
-2713 YAQDFQHLT
+2713 
-2722 KMFTQTNWRGDT
+2722 M
-2734 YGGVTVNKYFKD
+2734 
-2746 HPENIIGKA
+2746 
-2755 SSGRDQYGND
+2755 
-2765 VMQVK
+2765 
-2770 PNEGANI
+2770 
-2777 AKDLTKAMNKL
+2777 
-2788 PKDIYKPINRTGKGP
+2788 
-2803 FDTIKA
+2803 
-2809 NFKARAD
+2809 FKARPRMYLGD
-2816 EKTRDFEYYEKDGKV
+2816 SYREV
-2831 YQNQDGT
+2831 S
-2838 AVEIGA
+2838 
-2844 GNKLKRLKGYL
+2844 KL
-2855 KVKNALNSLM
+2855 
-2865 LAEMDPNAKEPT
+2865 AKEHGGYYSRYA
-2877 VDKLRKQLNTA
+2877 DNSFLFKNEEDR
-2888 YDAFVKQNGYLNDPT
+2888 DAFVKQ
-2903 VQRAY
+2903 A
-2908 IDDPSAGMV
+2908 
-2917 MALEKVEYTG
+2917 
-2927 IGAKKKI
+2927 
-2934 KSVEK
+2934 
-2939 MGIFKER
+2939 
-2946 AIAPIQEVK
+2946 
-2955 SVKTPNDALIVSLRN
+2955 
-2970 KGGVDLPYMA
+2970 
-2980 QLMGSNPETVVAGLE
+2980 
-2995 GQIFKNPVTEAYET
+2995 
-3009 RDEYLSGNVREKLA
+3009 
-3023 QAENAAAQD
+3023 
-3032 PSYQRNVDELK
+3032 DEL
-3043 KVIPKDLIADE
+3043 
-3054 ICVTMGAPWIPAS
+3054 
-3067 DVQAFA
+3067 
-3073 DRITGR
+3073 
-3079 AGTLSIKFI
+3079 
-3088 PSGAKWI
+3088 
-3095 VDGYGSNSKYKTQ
+3095 
-3108 GISLANLLS
+3108 
-3117 DILNNKAIEVYSGKG
+3117 
-3132 KERRLDQ
+3132 
-3139 AATDAAN
+3139 
-3146 VVAADMK
+3146 
-3153 EDFTSWLW
+3153 
-3161 SDKDRT
+3161 
-3167 KRLTSYYNDNYNN
+3167 
-3180 TVLREYDGSHLVFD
+3180 
-3194 GMNEKIQLR
+3194 
-3203 PHQKNVV
+3203 
-3210 WRMLQGGNTL
+3210 
-3220 IAHCV
+3220 
-3225 GAGKTFEMQ
+3225 
-3234 AAGMEMRRLGI
+3234 LG
-3245 ANKPL
+3245 
-3250 YILPN
+3250 
-3255 NVVEQFTKEFRQL
+3255 
-3268 YPDAKLLVLQNDY
+3268 
-3281 KSRPG
+3281 
-3286 YIPAVPKSTVEQTIK
+3286 
-3301 REDGRKET
+3301 
-3309 ITIPFGKLS
+3309 
-3318 AADRKKVLEAR
+3318 
-3329 AMRTRTLTHIRTGD
+3329 
-3343 WDGII
+3343 
-3348 MSHSQFER
+3348 
-3356 LPLSPE
+3356 
-3362 TAGSI
+3362 
-3367 IREQLD
+3367 
-3373 EVEQAI
+3373 
-3379 VEAKNGNVGKK
+3379 
-3390 DLSTI
+3390 
-3395 ENQKKK
+3395 
-3401 LEDKLKDILKTDLRD
+3401 
-3416 IGIPFEQL
+3416 
-3424 GVDQIFVD
+3424 
-3432 EADMFKNLHYTTSMD
+3432 
-3447 RVNGLPNSNANRS
+3447 
-3460 MDMYA
+3460 
-3465 KTRWLTNANN
+3465 
-3475 GRGVVFAT
+3475 
-3483 GTPVSNTMAEMYT
+3483 
-3496 MMRYLDFRGLK
+3496 
-3507 EKGLNLFD
+3507 EKG
-3515 NWLRTFGEIGSGIER
+3515 ER
-3530 NPSGNGFRKVTKVL
+3530 
-3544 RFINMPELTK
+3544 
-3554 MFRKFADVKT
+3554 
-3564 QDDLD
+3564 
-3569 LDIPDLKNGKPTI
+3569 
-3582 VKIAPDPVLT
+3582 
-3592 DYIRNV
+3592 
-3598 VPKRIAAMAK
+3598 
-3608 RREDMHK
+3608 
-3615 GSDNMLKLT
+3615 
-3624 GDLRKMSIT
+3624 
-3633 DSKIDALADAVAEK
+3633 
-3647 YEDTSDVKG
+3647 
-3656 AQLIFCDQGIPKAE
+3656 
-3670 KDNATDNLVE
+3670 
-3680 EDDKDAEADNA
+3680 
-3691 GVYKKIITALQE
+3691 
-3703 RGIPENQIV
+3703 
-3712 FIQSA
+3712 
-3717 KNKAQ
+3717 
-3722 MDAIFEKVD
+3722 
-3731 KGDIRILIGST
+3731 
-3742 QKMGAGTNC
+3742 
-3751 QHHLVSLHDLDA
+3751 
-3763 PWRPR
+3763 
-3768 DLEQRHGRILRQG
+3768 
-3781 NPNKEVEI
+3781 
-3789 FNYVLQDS
+3789 
-3797 FDAVMWE
+3797 
-3804 KLKNKAAIVAQAMSN
+3804 
-3819 NMQQRTVED
+3819 
-3828 ADLVTLTYA
+3828 
-3837 DAENAGTSDPLVKE
+3837 
-3851 RITLDSE
+3851 
-3858 IKKYKHAQV
+3858 
-3867 AFNRKVSTAEA
+3867 
-3878 TLETAPKEI
+3878 
-3887 GLLKSAIEKIKG
+3887 
-3899 DIAARQDTSGDNFR
+3899 
-3913 MTISGKEYVER
+3913 
-3924 KAAQEELGKVLAR
+3924 
-3937 LSSKTSVKIGEI
+3937 
-3949 GGFDVKAYVSGDGE
+3949 
-3963 AHIQLVRGRA
+3963 
-3973 YMANTATVRGVESAL
+3973 
-3988 HKAPETMLKAREIE
+3988 
-4002 LSRNENNLKEAKEIV
+4002 
-4017 GQKNPYAEKLATME
+4017 
-4031 KRFKEINRQIEDN
+4031 
-4044 LLGNAKK
+4044 
-4051 EETEAPNE
+4051 
-4059 ETSYSAEEE
+4059 YSAEEQ
-4068 SGAQE
+4068 QE
-4073 RALSDIKQEVASA
+4073 EQARALDELKQEVRDALPGARDIRDDGNRLS
-4086 FPNAKNVHD
+4086 FT
-4095 NGHEVLFSMPNGA
+4095 MPNGA
-4108 EVSVSIVT
+4108 KVEVQLSP
-4116 SIEVTESEERNAR
+4116 SIEVSDTEAGKAR
-4129 AAHGLAPEVHVKI
+4129 TAHGIKPSVRVKI
-4142 NGKERTVGSKA
+4142 NGRERTIGTTALV
-4153 IIELSQLG
+4153 ELSQLG
-4161 RKGTAYHEAFHAVYD
+4161 RKGSAYHEAFHAVYD
-4176 MCLTDKE
+4176 LCLTEKE
-4183 KAALHKAYDK
+4183 KAALHRAFDK
-4193 EAKERDVYEVMA
+4193 EAKAQGRDVYEVMA

-4362 QLVKS
+4362 KLVKN

-4401 VAEAYTRI
+4401 VAEAYARI

-4431 KRLSNSKIEE
+4431 KRLSDSKIEE

-4650 MNYVLNHYF
+4650 MNYVLSHYF

-4724 KVYRD
+4724 KAYRD

-4852 GTVLA
+4852 GTVLT

-4919 MADMCSPRTSR
+4919 MADMLSPRTSR

-5009 GLSDVVPTELKNF
+5009 GMSDVVPTKLKNF

-5170 NQQLLNFK
+5170 NRQLLNFK

>member
-29 DDDSDT
+29 DDDSGT

-90 SVIKNLPALLGLA
+90 SVIKNLPVLLGLA

-170 SSPHGLTRSTFNAVG
+170 SSPHGLTRSTFNAAG
-185 SMIPTLPS
+185 SMIPILPS
-193 VFLAPESLVAA
+193 VFLAPEGLVAA

-219 MTAIPEAMSEGGQT
+219 MTAIPEAMAEGGQT

-305 GLQNGLEE
+305 GLQQGLEE

-369 SGGSAAADSLLD
+369 SGGSAAADSPLD

-426 SDTSDT
+426 SDTS
-432 SSGSSY
+432 SGSSY
-438 DASALEGDPQYTVSG
+438 DASALEGDPQYTISG

-469 LLDAAYYNKY
+469 LLDSAYYNKY
-479 GQHLFVTSMKRN
+479 GQHLYITSMKRN
-491 GDGGSWHDS
+491 GNPDESWHNS

-558 DGIRVGESD
+558 DGIRVDESD

-591 IAMAIA
+591 IAMDIA

-630 GVKGTDG
+630 GVKGNDG
-637 NYLHFDNDQQFID
+637 EYLHFDNDQQFID

-761 SEINFFGDM
+761 NEINFFGDM

-804 QTVQAAQTAQAP
+804 QTVQAAQTTQTP
-816 AQPKQASQPQ
+816 VQPKQTPQPQ

-883 NYNKDYILSINEQMH
+883 NYNKDYIRSINEQMH

-930 MSHRR
+930 MRHRR

-974 APAVQQTGAQAAPQS
+974 AQAVQQTGAQATPQS

-1007 ENPLFSIPDSAIAA
+1007 ENALASISDGTIAA

-1049 VYDDANYNGTERVKV
+1049 VYDDANYNGAERVKV

-1081 VKAETKKAGKVDKYK
+1081 VKAETKNAGKVDKYK

-1123 KKKATSDKALSE
+1123 KKKATSDKALSD

-1197 QHEAEEGKV
+1197 QRKAEE
-1206 SPAQNARG
+1206 S
-1214 EAGRKAVEQL
+1214 
-1224 HELYPHAVKGVHKAV
+1224 
-1239 EDFRSGKVASVEK
+1239 
-1252 AHDNI
+1252 
-1257 DKAARKFLK
+1257 
-1266 TVGDVPMFTNAFK
+1266 
-1279 EVSRDGS
+1279 EVS
-1286 VYHKFQ
+1286 
-1292 DEYIKAHREVN
+1292 AT
-1303 AIYEARKQSAEP
+1303 
-1315 KSNKVINRNQD
+1315 
-1326 SGNKKA
+1326 KKA
-1332 ADDGGRVVVTEKEQ
+1332 ADKGGRDEQTLSEKEVVLKHISTLFGKPITNKETGIVATFGTKGANKMVSNKAVDKTVKNGYSQHEHLEAVKDIKRLYEDAGLSVQHEDRDKSPNILSIKRFRTNMTTVDGNPATAKITVKETKQNGHKIYSIELEALEKPSELNHARADSSEGQTVRPTKGKQPSSAYADESSSSTHIIPHEQ
-1346 KEGTNNLDSA
+1346 KEGTKNLDSA
-1356 KVPGG
+1356 
-1361 LSKEAQGVYI
+1361 
-1371 AVRDKLR
+1371 
-1378 TSKSERARRAADVS
+1378 
-1392 AEILARH
+1392 
-1399 ADTYAKAYSKAT
+1399 
-1411 GKQYT
+1411 
-1416 ATDYMRDKIGIDTD
+1416 
-1430 GNIVNDEKAKQFFQK
+1430 N
-1445 AWHGSPHDFDRFDLG
+1445 
-1460 AIGTGEGAQVHGWG
+1460 
-1474 LYFAANREVSE
+1474 
-1485 GYIERLSDVI
+1485 
-1495 GHEIAKDGSIVQKS
+1495 
-1509 DEEWVTIDNAPIDE
+1509 
-1523 NTPPLVI
+1523 
-1530 ALKLLRE
+1530 
-1537 VRAKGNYNIGDAIQK
+1537 
-1552 LQWQYIQRIED
+1552 
-1563 DIVASDFLTK
+1563 
-1573 WYKKFKYRNT
+1573 
-1583 LKNLKAAEQILKE
+1583 
-1596 GKYDFKNITS
+1596 
-1606 GHLFEVEIPEAD
+1606 
-1618 TMLDEQLSYS
+1618 
-1628 EQPKMVQKAIDA
+1628 
-1640 LYADRKKLAKEWK
+1640 
-1653 NLSAEDFKEIYHP
+1653 
-1666 SGEAWTYF
+1666 
-1674 MEWNRLRSLNWAF
+1674 
-1687 NAFTREDIGNFLR
+1687 
-1700 ETSSK
+1700 
-1705 NHYPESKIREIE
+1705 
-1717 NSEQAYNKAR
+1717 
-1727 NDVRHA
+1727 
-1733 LANTESYLSK
+1733 
-1743 MVERVGVSED
+1743 
-1753 YYDMNGREIYQDYM
+1753 
-1767 NALMMYHNIS
+1767 
-1777 RGLASKNTALA
+1777 
-1788 LRKHGVNGVSYV
+1788 
-1800 GGRDGRCYVTF
+1800 
-1811 DDKTVKIINKYN
+1811 
-1823 QMLNGA
+1823 
-1829 AQGYTSALSDGK
+1829 
-1841 RVVTLLDGADESTF
+1841 
-1855 LHEMGHVFLLDLQDL
+1855 
-1870 AEIDQTSANDMAAVE
+1870 
-1885 NWAMWK
+1885 
-1891 KGQARDYKGTA
+1891 
-1902 WEREFADRE
+1902 
-1911 KAIAKAMADGDEATA
+1911 
-1926 SQLKDE
+1926 
-1932 WMQERFARGFERY
+1932 
-1945 LESGEAPS
+1945 
-1953 SKLKSVFEKFKQFLT
+1953 
-1968 RIYNAFKG
+1968 
-1976 AGGKPSED
+1976 
-1984 VKNVMA
+1984 
-1990 RMMDSD
+1990 
-1996 VENTIK
+1996 

-2013 KGTETTVVTDSGK
+2013 KDVETTVITDSGK
-2026 EIRTQEEYDTT
+2026 ENRAQEESDTT
-2037 SDIQNANAASTED
+2037 SDIHNANAASTED

-2132 RKSIAKAKAEEKSNE
+2132 RKSATKAKAEEKSNE

-2176 TAPSGIKNTAEEREK
+2176 TAPDGIKNTAEERER
-2191 LEKELAAE
+2191 LEKELSAE
-2199 LNKLS
+2199 LNKMS
-2204 ANPVFNPKI
+2204 AMPMFNPKI

-2239 NATFGD
+2239 NAKFGD

-2283 EGGITTLD
+2283 ENGITSLD
-2291 DMQADM
+2291 GMQADM
-2297 KKLLKGQHKTFA
+2297 KKLLKGQHDSFA

-2318 IKKFFDEKEAQ
+2318 IRKFFEAQ
-2329 SHGDE
+2329 KGENNHADD
-2334 SRQEKSE
+2334 
-2341 STDAGREGQQSAT
+2341 STSGLAERAGRGSDSDAVGADDAGGESGRRSGRGVQE
-2354 AEGAGAGRTE
+2354 AEGAVRPEGGVRVRDRSAAAGGEAGNRGVQVEESGDRAGSAGSAHVSRSVSDSYEGSVGHDADRTAASIRLTENRRDNASPAGARARDVKPNKSGKRGDLGSIKNDLPMLQPEQQEDVEFIETRVNVNNKPGVMLTNGTGTGKTYSGLGFVKRMYDAGKKNILIVSPSESINDQWIEAANKHFELSIEKLSSTKDSGKDGGICITTYANLQANRELVNRNWDAVVSDESHTLMQNEKGEETGYLSMLRALTMNPRGAYKRFKLQHRTKEIRSLENQIEDLEKKAKAILRPYGDKKKISSADKAKVDALQKEIEGLNKEMEGIFLKMSPGTDKLMQDLKAAYPEEKRPKVLFLSATPFSHDKDIDYAEGYLFHYDEDTGRYGGYNVGTPSDQFMVKHFGYRMRTGKLTRPDAEVDSRAMEVQFHDDLVNSGAMHGRQIAVDKDYDRGFILVDGGIGHKIDEGFKFLSDNHAAYGELYRVLSKQFNKSQQKYLIE
-2364 SRNVS
+2364 SIKAREVIPLIREYVKKGKKVVLFHQSMVEHKNIHPFQLKPSADLAENSEVWAQWKAFKSARPDLVDLSLGNIPAPMETLRKELSGHAVFINGNVPKKDRAKNIERFNDDDS
-2369 GAEGGESKISRGRD
+2369 GVNIIVCQQDAANAGISLHDTTGKHPRVLINIAMPERPSYAMQIEGRIYRVGNASNAVFRYLSTGTDIEKNMFASTIGGRAASVENLAVGNAARGLRESFRDLYQETMDGSWKRRLPGAEGEGTGGKELDYAATSALSDYDRAKSFYFAQQKRTARTKAQEGNDYFATPEPIGYKMVEWLGLKSGEKALEPSAGHGAISRWFP
-2383 SGSAERENP
+2383 ETT
-2392 ERTEPSGIRAGT
+2392 ERTIVEPSAQLAPIAQMNTPDAKVVHTRFEDFNIVNKFDGIAMNPPFGTGGKTAVEHLQKAFHHLRDGGRVIAILPEGPAADKRLDKLLDEIIDEVVRVADIHLPAVAFTRAGT
-2404 ELEETAGNGTRK
+2404 KVMTHIV
-2416 RGTEKPVLTEAQKN
+2416 VL
-2430 PSPEETPG
+2430 
-2438 HDYEIKPSK
+2438 DRY
-2447 TKKTPAVRFKQNI
+2447 TKKAERDAALANIGSYADIDLRHIDGTKELFDRLEGISLPDRTDVKKQ
-2460 AAIKLLKQLEA
+2460 A
-2471 ENRMPTPKEQ
+2471 ER
-2481 AILGNYNGWG
+2481 A
-2491 GLKDAFLDT
+2491 KDAESQFTTDT
-2500 KENKE
+2500 
-2505 LRAVLTPEE
+2505 
-2514 YEAAKSTIND
+2514 Y
-2524 AFYTPADIVQAVW
+2524 
-2537 KGVSRLGFNG
+2537 
-2547 GRVLDPSMGTGNFFG
+2547 
-2562 CMPRDMMKKS
+2562 
-2572 SLRGIEIDDLTSRC
+2572 
-2586 ARMLYPSALVEHT
+2586 EHT
-2599 GFEKAS
+2599 KT
-2605 LADNFYDLVISN
+2605 
-2617 IPFDANHS
+2617 H
-2625 IAGYKIHNY
+2625 
-2634 FFAHGM
+2634 
-2640 DKVRPGGLMV
+2640 
-2650 YITSQGS
+2650 
-2657 LTNSQDGARMREYIG
+2657 
-2672 KKADMIAAYKLPSG
+2672 
-2686 AFGESGT
+2686 
-2693 NVGTDIVIFRKRG
+2693 
-2706 ENEMKPS
+2706 EM
-2713 YAQDFQHLT
+2713 
-2722 KMFTQTNWRGDT
+2722 M
-2734 YGGVTVNKYFKD
+2734 
-2746 HPENIIGKA
+2746 
-2755 SSGRDQYGND
+2755 
-2765 VMQVK
+2765 
-2770 PNEGANI
+2770 
-2777 AKDLTKAMNKL
+2777 
-2788 PKDIYKPINRTGKGP
+2788 
-2803 FDTIKA
+2803 
-2809 NFKARAD
+2809 FKARPRMYLGD
-2816 EKTRDFEYYEKDGKV
+2816 SYREV
-2831 YQNQDGT
+2831 S
-2838 AVEIGA
+2838 
-2844 GNKLKRLKGYL
+2844 KL
-2855 KVKNALNSLM
+2855 
-2865 LAEMDPNAKEPT
+2865 AKEHGGYYSRYA
-2877 VDKLRKQLNTA
+2877 DNSFLFKNEEDR
-2888 YDAFVKQNGYLNDPT
+2888 DAFVKQ
-2903 VQRAY
+2903 A
-2908 IDDPSAGMV
+2908 
-2917 MALEKVEYTG
+2917 
-2927 IGAKKKI
+2927 
-2934 KSVEK
+2934 
-2939 MGIFKER
+2939 
-2946 AIAPIQEVK
+2946 
-2955 SVKTPNDALIVSLRN
+2955 
-2970 KGGVDLPYMA
+2970 
-2980 QLMGSNPETVVAGLE
+2980 
-2995 GQIFKNPVTEAYET
+2995 
-3009 RDEYLSGNVREKLA
+3009 
-3023 QAENAAAQD
+3023 
-3032 PSYQRNVDELK
+3032 DEL
-3043 KVIPKDLIADE
+3043 
-3054 ICVTMGAPWIPAS
+3054 
-3067 DVQAFA
+3067 
-3073 DRITGR
+3073 
-3079 AGTLSIKFI
+3079 
-3088 PSGAKWI
+3088 
-3095 VDGYGSNSKYKTQ
+3095 
-3108 GISLANLLS
+3108 
-3117 DILNNKAIEVYSGKG
+3117 
-3132 KERRLDQ
+3132 
-3139 AATDAAN
+3139 
-3146 VVAADMK
+3146 
-3153 EDFTSWLW
+3153 
-3161 SDKDRT
+3161 
-3167 KRLTSYYNDNYNN
+3167 
-3180 TVLREYDGSHLVFD
+3180 
-3194 GMNEKIQLR
+3194 
-3203 PHQKNVV
+3203 
-3210 WRMLQGGNTL
+3210 
-3220 IAHCV
+3220 
-3225 GAGKTFEMQ
+3225 
-3234 AAGMEMRRLGI
+3234 LG
-3245 ANKPL
+3245 
-3250 YILPN
+3250 
-3255 NVVEQFTKEFRQL
+3255 
-3268 YPDAKLLVLQNDY
+3268 
-3281 KSRPG
+3281 
-3286 YIPAVPKSTVEQTIK
+3286 
-3301 REDGRKET
+3301 
-3309 ITIPFGKLS
+3309 
-3318 AADRKKVLEAR
+3318 
-3329 AMRTRTLTHIRTGD
+3329 
-3343 WDGII
+3343 
-3348 MSHSQFER
+3348 
-3356 LPLSPE
+3356 
-3362 TAGSI
+3362 
-3367 IREQLD
+3367 
-3373 EVEQAI
+3373 
-3379 VEAKNGNVGKK
+3379 
-3390 DLSTI
+3390 
-3395 ENQKKK
+3395 
-3401 LEDKLKDILKTDLRD
+3401 
-3416 IGIPFEQL
+3416 
-3424 GVDQIFVD
+3424 
-3432 EADMFKNLHYTTSMD
+3432 
-3447 RVNGLPNSNANRS
+3447 
-3460 MDMYA
+3460 
-3465 KTRWLTNANN
+3465 
-3475 GRGVVFAT
+3475 
-3483 GTPVSNTMAEMYT
+3483 
-3496 MMRYLDFRGLK
+3496 
-3507 EKGLNLFD
+3507 EKG
-3515 NWLRTFGEIGSGIER
+3515 ER
-3530 NPSGNGFRKVTKVL
+3530 
-3544 RFINMPELTK
+3544 
-3554 MFRKFADVKT
+3554 
-3564 QDDLD
+3564 
-3569 LDIPDLKNGKPTI
+3569 
-3582 VKIAPDPVLT
+3582 
-3592 DYIRNV
+3592 
-3598 VPKRIAAMAK
+3598 
-3608 RREDMHK
+3608 
-3615 GSDNMLKLT
+3615 
-3624 GDLRKMSIT
+3624 
-3633 DSKIDALADAVAEK
+3633 
-3647 YEDTSDVKG
+3647 
-3656 AQLIFCDQGIPKAE
+3656 
-3670 KDNATDNLVE
+3670 
-3680 EDDKDAEADNA
+3680 
-3691 GVYKKIITALQE
+3691 
-3703 RGIPENQIV
+3703 
-3712 FIQSA
+3712 
-3717 KNKAQ
+3717 
-3722 MDAIFEKVD
+3722 
-3731 KGDIRILIGST
+3731 
-3742 QKMGAGTNC
+3742 
-3751 QHHLVSLHDLDA
+3751 
-3763 PWRPR
+3763 
-3768 DLEQRHGRILRQG
+3768 
-3781 NPNKEVEI
+3781 
-3789 FNYVLQDS
+3789 
-3797 FDAVMWE
+3797 
-3804 KLKNKAAIVAQAMSN
+3804 
-3819 NMQQRTVED
+3819 
-3828 ADLVTLTYA
+3828 
-3837 DAENAGTSDPLVKE
+3837 
-3851 RITLDSE
+3851 
-3858 IKKYKHAQV
+3858 
-3867 AFNRKVSTAEA
+3867 
-3878 TLETAPKEI
+3878 
-3887 GLLKSAIEKIKG
+3887 
-3899 DIAARQDTSGDNFR
+3899 
-3913 MTISGKEYVER
+3913 
-3924 KAAQEELGKVLAR
+3924 
-3937 LSSKTSVKIGEI
+3937 
-3949 GGFDVKAYVSGDGE
+3949 
-3963 AHIQLVRGRA
+3963 
-3973 YMANTATVRGVESAL
+3973 
-3988 HKAPETMLKAREIE
+3988 
-4002 LSRNENNLKEAKEIV
+4002 
-4017 GQKNPYAEKLATME
+4017 
-4031 KRFKEINRQIEDN
+4031 
-4044 LLGNAKK
+4044 
-4051 EETEAPNE
+4051 
-4059 ETSYSAEEE
+4059 YSAEEQ
-4068 SGAQE
+4068 QE
-4073 RALSDIKQEVASA
+4073 EQARALDELKQEVRDALPGARDIRDDGNRLS
-4086 FPNAKNVHD
+4086 FT
-4095 NGHEVLFSMPNGA
+4095 MPNGA
-4108 EVSVSIVT
+4108 KVEVQLSP
-4116 SIEVTESEERNAR
+4116 SIEVSDTEAGKAR
-4129 AAHGLAPEVHVKI
+4129 AAHGIKPSVRVKI
-4142 NGKERTVGSKA
+4142 NGRERTIGTTALV
-4153 IIELSQLG
+4153 ELSQLG
-4161 RKGTAYHEAFHAVYD
+4161 RKGSAYHEAFHAIYD
-4176 MCLTDKE
+4176 LCLTEKE
-4183 KAALHKAYDK
+4183 KAALHRAFDK
-4193 EAKERDVYEVMA
+4193 EAKAQGRDVYEVMA

-4362 QLVKS
+4362 KLVKN

-4401 VAEAYTRI
+4401 VAEAYARI

-4431 KRLSNSKIEE
+4431 KRLSDSKIEE

-4650 MNYVLNHYF
+4650 MNYVLSHYF

-4724 KVYRD
+4724 KAYRD

-4852 GTVLA
+4852 GTVLT

-4919 MADMCSPRTSR
+4919 MADMLSPRTSR

-5009 GLSDVVPTELKNF
+5009 GMSDVVPTKLKNF

-5170 NQQLLNFK
+5170 NRQLLNFK

>member
-1 MGLNGKQLLENFK
+1 M
-14 EDEAYGNTTYTPPAN
+14 
-29 DDDSDT
+29 
-35 QTGLLDGLL
+35 
-44 GKVGA
+44 
-49 AADWVNN
+49 
-56 NIEYVEKSPVGQ
+56 
-68 WVGNNVEWLEST
+68 
-80 PVGQALAPSN
+80 
-90 SVIKNLPALLGLA
+90 
-103 INASVTPKD
+103 
-112 DDTFGGSAY
+112 
-121 NALANGEANVIG
+121 
-133 TMADFLHQDDLAAS
+133 
-147 MRALANKTQDD
+147 
-158 TPVAP
+158 
-163 GLDWDYI
+163 
-170 SSPHGLTRSTFNAVG
+170 
-185 SMIPTLPS
+185 
-193 VFLAPESLVAA
+193 
-204 AGRISPWLANGARFG
+204 
-219 MTAIPEAMSEGGQT
+219 
-233 RREAI
+233 
-238 EDGLDHPDLRAIGTA
+238 
-253 AKNLPL
+253 
-259 LAVSNTLE
+259 
-267 GAVLGGGLG
+267 
-276 KALAGKA
+276 
-283 GESVLARMAK
+283 
-293 APLRATPSALVE
+293 
-305 GLQNGLEE
+305 
-313 GLQQGIQDS
+313 
-322 SLDKEHGWLPWN
+322 
-334 WNDEQWQNAAEGFWG
+334 
-349 TLPLGAIGGARKA
+349 
-362 VFPGNVS
+362 
-369 SGGSAAADSLLD
+369 
-381 QAQDDIDSITSQT
+381 
-394 AQQSVIQSAQQDM
+394 
-407 ENNPY
+407 
-412 TAPTAMQDTSYEAP
+412 
-426 SDTSDT
+426 
-432 SSGSSY
+432 
-438 DASALEGDPQYTVSG
+438 
-453 EVSSTDVT
+453 
-461 PLTDQKMR
+461 
-469 LLDAAYYNKY
+469 
-479 GQHLFVTSMKRN
+479 
-491 GDGGSWHDS
+491 
-500 GQAFDTADDNL
+500 
-511 ENNKE
+511 
-516 ARDWLI
+516 
-522 SEGEKLGLTPLDEY
+522 
-536 EHPSA
+536 
-541 GATGG
+541 
-546 HIHFSDHGEPIP
+546 
-558 DGIRVGESD
+558 
-567 SDMDDSDMDD
+567 
-577 STGGVDLSNLPVGD
+577 
-591 IAMAIA
+591 
-597 QNTNLPVNFIWS
+597 
-609 QLSHESDGGKSK
+609 
-621 LAVEDHNYG
+621 
-630 GVKGTDG
+630 
-637 NYLHFDNDQQFID
+637 
-650 YMSKYYPKYRED
+650 
-662 GIYDAKTADQ
+662 
-672 FAEAL
+672 
-677 QHGGYFT
+677 
-684 ADLGEYEGGMHRY
+684 
-697 LEQAG
+697 
-702 LSQDAMFGGKAR
+702 
-714 RAGRKG
+714 
-720 GDSTSSTPDLSG
+720 
-732 SFEISADDPAMDSM
+732 
-746 FASFAKDWQN
+746 
-756 MSTDA
+756 
-761 SEINFFGDM
+761 
-770 FNSRNKFKATEENK
+770 
-784 QAILDNYGDA
+784 
-794 FRQYV
+794 
-799 QENQP
+799 
-804 QTVQAAQTAQAP
+804 
-816 AQPKQASQPQ
+816 
-826 HIEVHTPNLDSEQ
+826 
-839 AKEAQMH
+839 
-846 AALAPKIFKPIDLA
+846 
-860 PFKGNPAGALGY
+860 
-872 LDELRQ
+872 
-878 VADNF
+878 
-883 NYNKDYILSINEQMH
+883 
-898 KIGTALGV
+898 
-906 PTDDSAAIYDA
+906 
-917 LNNDQRDSYNYEF
+917 
-930 MSHRR
+930 
-935 DTLQAIHD
+935 
-943 YPIHPQQK
+943 
-951 QQVGEYIHM
+951 
-960 LDEEIA
+960 
-966 RLQGKAAQ
+966 
-974 APAVQQTGAQAAPQS
+974 
-989 TPQAPAQKVHI
+989 
-1000 ATATPKQ
+1000 
-1007 ENPLFSIPDSAIAA
+1007 
-1021 AKQADDGFS
+1021 
-1030 APLNIFSADEQKAL
+1030 
-1044 RNAGL
+1044 
-1049 VYDDANYNGTERVKV
+1049 
-1064 DPLYEEGDRRMK
+1064 
-1076 SGKAK
+1076 
-1081 VKAETKKAGKVDKYK
+1081 
-1096 KDAEKIYLRFKS
+1096 
-1108 GKFSADDSVNQLENL
+1108 
-1123 KKKATSDKALSE
+1123 
-1135 EEKAEVVAE
+1135 
-1144 ADNQIHRIKPQ
+1144 
-1155 KETKEHETQKYSSK
+1155 
-1169 TAETAQG
+1169 
-1176 GKAEGYPHQDAE
+1176 
-1188 PEPRKAADT
+1188 
-1197 QHEAEEGKV
+1197 
-1206 SPAQNARG
+1206 
-1214 EAGRKAVEQL
+1214 
-1224 HELYPHAVKGVHKAV
+1224 
-1239 EDFRSGKVASVEK
+1239 
-1252 AHDNI
+1252 
-1257 DKAARKFLK
+1257 
-1266 TVGDVPMFTNAFK
+1266 
-1279 EVSRDGS
+1279 
-1286 VYHKFQ
+1286 
-1292 DEYIKAHREVN
+1292 
-1303 AIYEARKQSAEP
+1303 
-1315 KSNKVINRNQD
+1315 
-1326 SGNKKA
+1326 
-1332 ADDGGRVVVTEKEQ
+1332 
-1346 KEGTNNLDSA
+1346 
-1356 KVPGG
+1356 
-1361 LSKEAQGVYI
+1361 
-1371 AVRDKLR
+1371 
-1378 TSKSERARRAADVS
+1378 
-1392 AEILARH
+1392 
-1399 ADTYAKAYSKAT
+1399 
-1411 GKQYT
+1411 
-1416 ATDYMRDKIGIDTD
+1416 
-1430 GNIVNDEKAKQFFQK
+1430 
-1445 AWHGSPHDFDRFDLG
+1445 
-1460 AIGTGEGAQVHGWG
+1460 
-1474 LYFAANREVSE
+1474 
-1485 GYIERLSDVI
+1485 
-1495 GHEIAKDGSIVQKS
+1495 
-1509 DEEWVTIDNAPIDE
+1509 
-1523 NTPPLVI
+1523 
-1530 ALKLLRE
+1530 
-1537 VRAKGNYNIGDAIQK
+1537 
-1552 LQWQYIQRIED
+1552 
-1563 DIVASDFLTK
+1563 
-1573 WYKKFKYRNT
+1573 
-1583 LKNLKAAEQILKE
+1583 
-1596 GKYDFKNITS
+1596 
-1606 GHLFEVEIPEAD
+1606 
-1618 TMLDEQLSYS
+1618 
-1628 EQPKMVQKAIDA
+1628 
-1640 LYADRKKLAKEWK
+1640 
-1653 NLSAEDFKEIYHP
+1653 
-1666 SGEAWTYF
+1666 
-1674 MEWNRLRSLNWAF
+1674 
-1687 NAFTREDIGNFLR
+1687 
-1700 ETSSK
+1700 
-1705 NHYPESKIREIE
+1705 
-1717 NSEQAYNKAR
+1717 
-1727 NDVRHA
+1727 
-1733 LANTESYLSK
+1733 
-1743 MVERVGVSED
+1743 
-1753 YYDMNGREIYQDYM
+1753 
-1767 NALMMYHNIS
+1767 
-1777 RGLASKNTALA
+1777 
-1788 LRKHGVNGVSYV
+1788 
-1800 GGRDGRCYVTF
+1800 
-1811 DDKTVKIINKYN
+1811 
-1823 QMLNGA
+1823 
-1829 AQGYTSALSDGK
+1829 
-1841 RVVTLLDGADESTF
+1841 
-1855 LHEMGHVFLLDLQDL
+1855 
-1870 AEIDQTSANDMAAVE
+1870 
-1885 NWAMWK
+1885 
-1891 KGQARDYKGTA
+1891 
-1902 WEREFADRE
+1902 
-1911 KAIAKAMADGDEATA
+1911 
-1926 SQLKDE
+1926 
-1932 WMQERFARGFERY
+1932 
-1945 LESGEAPS
+1945 
-1953 SKLKSVFEKFKQFLT
+1953 
-1968 RIYNAFKG
+1968 
-1976 AGGKPSED
+1976 
-1984 VKNVMA
+1984 
-1990 RMMDSD
+1990 
-1996 VENTIK
+1996 
-2002 VPAMGEPIHGI
+2002 
-2013 KGTETTVVTDSGK
+2013 
-2026 EIRTQEEYDTT
+2026 
-2037 SDIQNANAASTED
+2037 
-2050 RSVETNPRV
+2050 
-2059 LSYKR
+2059 
-2064 KAQEIVSSFE
+2064 
-2074 KRKVNLTDARQEIK
+2074 
-2088 DLMAKANEERWG
+2088 
-2100 QKMSNDECMAA
+2100 
-2111 QGFLSD
+2111 
-2117 ALSKLNT
+2117 
-2124 KQAKKRKA
+2124 
-2132 RKSIAKAKAEEKSNE
+2132 
-2147 SIFGSVED
+2147 
-2155 ADKEMLDALGLSEED
+2155 
-2170 LADDVL
+2170 
-2176 TAPSGIKNTAEEREK
+2176 
-2191 LEKELAAE
+2191 
-2199 LNKLS
+2199 
-2204 ANPVFNPKI
+2204 
-2213 YTLGLKLAMTY
+2213 
-2224 VKDGINTVKKLVAKL
+2224 
-2239 NATFGD
+2239 
-2245 KIGPWAPALAE
+2245 
-2256 TVRTWP
+2256 
-2262 KGVPFD
+2262 
-2268 EKKVMAISKA
+2268 
-2278 VGARY
+2278 
-2283 EGGITTLD
+2283 
-2291 DMQADM
+2291 
-2297 KKLLKGQHKTFA
+2297 
-2309 PMIEASYNG
+2309 
-2318 IKKFFDEKEAQ
+2318 
-2329 SHGDE
+2329 
-2334 SRQEKSE
+2334 
-2341 STDAGREGQQSAT
+2341 
-2354 AEGAGAGRTE
+2354 
-2364 SRNVS
+2364 
-2369 GAEGGESKISRGRD
+2369 
-2383 SGSAERENP
+2383 
-2392 ERTEPSGIRAGT
+2392 
-2404 ELEETAGNGTRK
+2404 
-2416 RGTEKPVLTEAQKN
+2416 
-2430 PSPEETPG
+2430 
-2438 HDYEIKPSK
+2438 
-2447 TKKTPAVRFKQNI
+2447 RFKQNI

-2471 ENRMPTPKEQ
+2471 ENRLPTPKEQ
-2481 AILGNYNGWG
+2481 AFLGNYNGWG

-2572 SLRGIEIDDLTSRC
+2572 SLRGIEIDDLTSRF

-2672 KKADMIAAYKLPSG
+2672 KKADMVAAYKLPSG

-2722 KMFTQTNWRGDT
+2722 KMFTQTNWRGDM

-2865 LAEMDPNAKEPT
+2865 LAEMDPNAKEST

-2888 YDAFVKQNGYLNDPT
+2888 YDTFVKQNGYLNDPT

-3167 KRLTSYYNDNYNN
+3167 KRLTRYYNDNYNN

-3268 YPDAKLLVLQNDY
+3268 YPDANLLVLQNDY

-3329 AMRTRTLTHIRTGD
+3329 AMRTRTLTQIRTGD

-3751 QHHLVSLHDLDA
+3751 QHHLVALHDLDA

-3924 KAAQEELGKVLAR
+3924 KAAQEELGKVLAK

-3949 GGFDVKAYVSGDGE
+3949 GSFDVKAYVSGDGE

-3973 YMANTATVRGVESAL
+3973 YMANTATVRGIESAL

-4073 RALSDIKQEVASA
+4073 RALSDIKQDVASA
-4086 FPNAKNVHD
+4086 FPNAKNVRD

-4108 EVSVSIVT
+4108 EVSVSIVP

-4129 AAHGLAPEVHVKI
+4129 AAHGLAPEVHAKI

-4193 EAKERDVYEVMA
+4193 EAEEQERDAYEVMA

-4246 AGDVFRKVASGE
+4246 ASDVFRKVASGE

-4319 IASPSR
+4319 VASPSR

-4340 VRAMDVL
+4340 IRAMDVL

-4599 DFYAL
+4599 DFYTL

-4690 SKNSL
+4690 SNNSL

-4742 LSSNIAGAT
+4742 LSSNIASAT

-4882 SNFNYSVADAPN
+4882 SNFDYSVADAPN

-4973 AIMEATGGTPVG
+4973 AIMEAAGGTPVG

-5009 GLSDVVPTELKNF
+5009 GMSDVVPTKLKNF

-5109 ELNAE
+5109 ELTKK
-5114 KQKAVDAY
+5114 KQEAVDAY

>member
-14 EDEAYGNTTYTPPAN
+14 EDEAYGNTTYTPPDDSS
-29 DDDSDT
+29 DDDNGDNAWKYISAGDISGLADYTNRNYNYRTIPFLGQIVGHAADAAT
-35 QTGLLDGLL
+35 QGVADVAQFVGAQGVGDYLNEKAQEGEAELPAMSTPELSLAYLTDPNGLASAFGMMAGSMLSTAPVAAIAPELLPARAAMTLSKVPKALSAVPKIGGALEEMAPMAGRFALTGPIEAMMEGGNTEREMLQNGATPEEARQAAWNVFGENVGLLTATNALEGGLL
-44 GKVGA
+44 GKIKIKTPHFSNPV
-49 AADWVNN
+49 VNTASRVAG
-56 NIEYVEKSPVGQ
+56 YV
-68 WVGNNVEWLEST
+68 
-80 PVGQALAPSN
+80 
-90 SVIKNLPALLGLA
+90 
-103 INASVTPKD
+103 
-112 DDTFGGSAY
+112 
-121 NALANGEANVIG
+121 
-133 TMADFLHQDDLAAS
+133 
-147 MRALANKTQDD
+147 
-158 TPVAP
+158 
-163 GLDWDYI
+163 
-170 SSPHGLTRSTFNAVG
+170 
-185 SMIPTLPS
+185 PT
-193 VFLAPESLVAA
+193 
-204 AGRISPWLANGARFG
+204 
-219 MTAIPEAMSEGGQT
+219 
-233 RREAI
+233 
-238 EDGLDHPDLRAIGTA
+238 TA
-253 AKNLPL
+253 AEMALQGYE
-259 LAVSNTLE
+259 E
-267 GAVLGGGLG
+267 GA
-276 KALAGKA
+276 
-283 GESVLARMAK
+283 
-293 APLRATPSALVE
+293 
-305 GLQNGLEE
+305 
-313 GLQQGIQDS
+313 QQGIQNGVEGESPNTANQILNPFAWTD
-322 SLDKEHGWLPWN
+322 D
-334 WNDEQWQNAAEGFWG
+334 QWDAAKLGVAG
-349 TLPLGAIGGARKA
+349 AVPLMGAMGAIRH
-362 VFPGNVS
+362 FGNR
-369 SGGSAAADSLLD
+369 GDNGSTAADSLLD
-381 QAQDDIDSITSQT
+381 QAQDGIDSITSQT

-491 GDGGSWHDS
+491 GDGSSWHDS

-541 GATGG
+541 NATGG

-650 YMSKYYPKYRED
+650 YMSNYYPKYRED

-761 SEINFFGDM
+761 NEINFFGDM

-794 FRQYV
+794 FLQYV

-816 AQPKQASQPQ
+816 AQPKQAPQPQ

-883 NYNKDYILSINEQMH
+883 NYNKDYIRSINEQMH

-906 PTDDSAAIYDA
+906 PTGDSAAIYDA

-930 MSHRR
+930 MRHRR

-974 APAVQQTGAQAAPQS
+974 APAVQQTVAQAAPQS

-1049 VYDDANYNGTERVKV
+1049 VYNDDDYNGAERVEV
-1064 DPLYEEGDRRMK
+1064 APLYWEGDRRMNG
-1076 SGKAK
+1076 GKAK

-1123 KKKATSDKALSE
+1123 KKKATSDKALSD

-1176 GKAEGYPHQDAE
+1176 GKAEGHPHQDAE
-1188 PEPRKAADT
+1188 PEKGRADAEESEVKASSHFDTSDFKHTKTGEMIPAAKISSKVDADT
-1197 QHEAEEGKV
+1197 YKTINAIAKKHGGYYNRYAKRFLFNKGGADGRDAFVEEAERSVFNSTDSGTKESKAPV
-1206 SPAQNARG
+1206 SAGVKRYKNAQE

-1224 HELYPHAVKGVHKAV
+1224 HELYPHAVEGAHKAV

-1266 TVGDVPMFTNAFK
+1266 TMGDVPLFAKSFEEAAKDGATTFTNAFK

-1292 DEYIKAHREVN
+1292 DEYSKAHREVN

-1315 KSNKVINRNQD
+1315 KSNKVINHTQD

-1356 KVPGG
+1356 KVP
-1361 LSKEAQGVYI
+1361 
-1371 AVRDKLR
+1371 
-1378 TSKSERARRAADVS
+1378 
-1392 AEILARH
+1392 
-1399 ADTYAKAYSKAT
+1399 
-1411 GKQYT
+1411 
-1416 ATDYMRDKIGIDTD
+1416 
-1430 GNIVNDEKAKQFFQK
+1430 
-1445 AWHGSPHDFDRFDLG
+1445 
-1460 AIGTGEGAQVHGWG
+1460 
-1474 LYFAANREVSE
+1474 
-1485 GYIERLSDVI
+1485 
-1495 GHEIAKDGSIVQKS
+1495 
-1509 DEEWVTIDNAPIDE
+1509 
-1523 NTPPLVI
+1523 
-1530 ALKLLRE
+1530 
-1537 VRAKGNYNIGDAIQK
+1537 
-1552 LQWQYIQRIED
+1552 
-1563 DIVASDFLTK
+1563 
-1573 WYKKFKYRNT
+1573 
-1583 LKNLKAAEQILKE
+1583 
-1596 GKYDFKNITS
+1596 
-1606 GHLFEVEIPEAD
+1606 
-1618 TMLDEQLSYS
+1618 
-1628 EQPKMVQKAIDA
+1628 
-1640 LYADRKKLAKEWK
+1640 
-1653 NLSAEDFKEIYHP
+1653 
-1666 SGEAWTYF
+1666 
-1674 MEWNRLRSLNWAF
+1674 
-1687 NAFTREDIGNFLR
+1687 
-1700 ETSSK
+1700 
-1705 NHYPESKIREIE
+1705 
-1717 NSEQAYNKAR
+1717 
-1727 NDVRHA
+1727 
-1733 LANTESYLSK
+1733 
-1743 MVERVGVSED
+1743 
-1753 YYDMNGREIYQDYM
+1753 
-1767 NALMMYHNIS
+1767 
-1777 RGLASKNTALA
+1777 
-1788 LRKHGVNGVSYV
+1788 
-1800 GGRDGRCYVTF
+1800 
-1811 DDKTVKIINKYN
+1811 
-1823 QMLNGA
+1823 
-1829 AQGYTSALSDGK
+1829 
-1841 RVVTLLDGADESTF
+1841 
-1855 LHEMGHVFLLDLQDL
+1855 
-1870 AEIDQTSANDMAAVE
+1870 
-1885 NWAMWK
+1885 
-1891 KGQARDYKGTA
+1891 
-1902 WEREFADRE
+1902 
-1911 KAIAKAMADGDEATA
+1911 
-1926 SQLKDE
+1926 
-1932 WMQERFARGFERY
+1932 
-1945 LESGEAPS
+1945 
-1953 SKLKSVFEKFKQFLT
+1953 
-1968 RIYNAFKG
+1968 
-1976 AGGKPSED
+1976 
-1984 VKNVMA
+1984 
-1990 RMMDSD
+1990 
-1996 VENTIK
+1996 
-2002 VPAMGEPIHGI
+2002 AMGEPIHGI

-2026 EIRTQEEYDTT
+2026 EIRARYLAVPASRVITSHDAETMTPNKAYPQELQPRNRQRVSMQEQVTTMANSLRPADLGAGRNLNQGAPIIRKDGVVLNGNGRAMAIQKATAAGGDKATAYRKYIFEHSKEFGLSRVNLAQVRKYMLVREVVDDIDADTMQDIIGSTAGGSRMGASEQAKADAKKIRPRELIYYVNNEQGDLTTAANQDFVARVLYRIVGKNERNAYTDEHGNVNADGIQRVKRALFSLAYNDNGLIDKMAESTDDNIRNVSRGLMSAAPAFARVNLAVKDGQAYEYDAAKTISDAVKHLDALRREGKPVKDYLNEQSMFSEYQDTDEVREVLRFLDENKRSGKRIGIFLNDMARSILEQGSPNQTSLMDGGRATLGEIIKAAERVARDGTTAANLFDNVQEESAPAEEIRTQEESDTT

-2117 ALSKLNT
+2117 ALSKLNA

-2176 TAPSGIKNTAEEREK
+2176 TAPDGIKNTAEERER
-2191 LEKELAAE
+2191 LEKELSAE
-2199 LNKLS
+2199 LNKMS
-2204 ANPVFNPKI
+2204 AMPMFNPKI

-2224 VKDGINTVKKLVAKL
+2224 VKDGINTAKKLVAKL

-2283 EGGITTLD
+2283 ENGITSLD
-2291 DMQADM
+2291 GMQADM
-2297 KKLLKGQHKTFA
+2297 KKLLKGQHKSFA

-2354 AEGAGAGRTE
+2354 AERAGEGRTE

-2392 ERTEPSGIRAGT
+2392 ERTESSGVRAGT

-2481 AILGNYNGWG
+2481 AVLGNYNGWG

-2572 SLRGIEIDDLTSRC
+2572 SLRGIEIDDLTSRF

-2672 KKADMIAAYKLPSG
+2672 KKADMVAAYKLPSG

-2722 KMFTQTNWRGDT
+2722 KMFTQTNWHGDT

-2865 LAEMDPNAKEPT
+2865 LAEMDPNAKEST

-2888 YDAFVKQNGYLNDPT
+2888 YDTFVKQNGYLNDPT

-3095 VDGYGSNSKYKTQ
+3095 VDGYGSSSKYKTQ

-3146 VVAADMK
+3146 VVAADVK

-3167 KRLTSYYNDNYNN
+3167 KRLTRYYNDNYNN

-3194 GMNEKIQLR
+3194 GMNEKIKLR

-3268 YPDAKLLVLQNDY
+3268 YPDVNLLVLQNDY

-3329 AMRTRTLTHIRTGD
+3329 AMRTRTLTQIRTGD

-3680 EDDKDAEADNA
+3680 ENDKDAEADNA

-3751 QHHLVSLHDLDA
+3751 QHRLVALHDLDA

-3851 RITLDSE
+3851 RITLDGE

-3887 GLLKSAIEKIKG
+3887 DLLKSAIEKIKG

-3924 KAAQEELGKVLAR
+3924 KAAQEELGKVLAK

-3949 GGFDVKAYVSGDGE
+3949 GGFDVKAYVSGGGE

-3973 YMANTATVRGVESAL
+3973 YMANTATVRGIESAL

-4068 SGAQE
+4068 SDAQE

-4086 FPNAKNVHD
+4086 FPNAKNVRD

-4108 EVSVSIVT
+4108 EISVSIVP

-4193 EAKERDVYEVMA
+4193 EAKAQGRDVYEVMA

-4388 TKEELI
+4388 TKEDLI

-4431 KRLSNSKIEE
+4431 KRLSDSKIEE

-4478 VTKQALDGMRVD
+4478 VTKQALDEMRVD

-4535 RDEDGNYVTTITSGR
+4535 RDEDGNYVTTVTSGR

-4599 DFYAL
+4599 DFYTL

-4882 SNFNYSVADAPN
+4882 SNFDYSVADAPN

-4973 AIMEATGGTPVG
+4973 AIIEAAGGTPVG

-5009 GLSDVVPTELKNF
+5009 GMSDVVPTKLKNF

-5109 ELNAE
+5109 ELNAK

>member
-14 EDEAYGNTTYTPPAN
+14 EDEAYGNTTYTPPADEDSN
-29 DDDSDT
+29 DDNAWKYISAGDISGLADYTNRNYNYRTIPFLGQIVGHAADAAT
-35 QTGLLDGLL
+35 QGVADVAQFVGAQGVGDYLNEKAQEGEAELPAMSTPELSLAYLTDPNGLASAFGMMAGSMLSMAPVAAIAPELLPARATMALSKVPKALSAVPKIGGALEEMAPMAGRFALTGPVEAMMEGGNTEREMLQNGATPEEARQAAWNVFGENVGLLTATNALEGGLL
-44 GKVGA
+44 GKIKIRTPHFSNPV
-49 AADWVNN
+49 VNTASRVAG
-56 NIEYVEKSPVGQ
+56 YV
-68 WVGNNVEWLEST
+68 
-80 PVGQALAPSN
+80 
-90 SVIKNLPALLGLA
+90 
-103 INASVTPKD
+103 
-112 DDTFGGSAY
+112 
-121 NALANGEANVIG
+121 
-133 TMADFLHQDDLAAS
+133 
-147 MRALANKTQDD
+147 
-158 TPVAP
+158 
-163 GLDWDYI
+163 
-170 SSPHGLTRSTFNAVG
+170 
-185 SMIPTLPS
+185 PT
-193 VFLAPESLVAA
+193 
-204 AGRISPWLANGARFG
+204 
-219 MTAIPEAMSEGGQT
+219 
-233 RREAI
+233 
-238 EDGLDHPDLRAIGTA
+238 TA
-253 AKNLPL
+253 AEMALQGYE
-259 LAVSNTLE
+259 E
-267 GAVLGGGLG
+267 GA
-276 KALAGKA
+276 
-283 GESVLARMAK
+283 
-293 APLRATPSALVE
+293 
-305 GLQNGLEE
+305 
-313 GLQQGIQDS
+313 QQGIQNGVEGESPNTANQILNPFAWTD
-322 SLDKEHGWLPWN
+322 D
-334 WNDEQWQNAAEGFWG
+334 QWDAAKLGVAG
-349 TLPLGAIGGARKA
+349 AVPLMGAMGAIRH
-362 VFPGNVS
+362 FGNR
-369 SGGSAAADSLLD
+369 GDNGSTAADSLLD
-381 QAQDDIDSITSQT
+381 QAQDDIDSITSQA

-412 TAPTAMQDTSYEAP
+412 TAPTATQDTSYEAP
-426 SDTSDT
+426 SDT

-558 DGIRVGESD
+558 DGISVGESD
-567 SDMDDSDMDD
+567 SDMDDNDADD

-702 LSQDAMFGGKAR
+702 LSQDAMSSGKAR
-714 RAGRKG
+714 RAGSKG

-761 SEINFFGDM
+761 NEINFFGDM

-804 QTVQAAQTAQAP
+804 QTVQATQTTQAP
-816 AQPKQASQPQ
+816 AQPKQAPQPQ
-826 HIEVHTPNLDSEQ
+826 RIEMQTPNLDK
-839 AKEAQMH
+839 AKTQQNAQQPTQGAQMPTVPQESPRKTVNNLATARLNNMLSEIPGDSFKKLDH
-846 AALAPKIFKPIDLA
+846 IQKLAYLMTARYYANAVGSAQANNHIDSIISKVRRAAGFNGDGVTDGMNNAQKNAFYQSYTQQAYDAALDLRRNA
-860 PFKGNPAGALGY
+860 
-872 LDELRQ
+872 
-878 VADNF
+878 
-883 NYNKDYILSINEQMH
+883 
-898 KIGTALGV
+898 
-906 PTDDSAAIYDA
+906 TDDTPTNLQKLDNAIQFLQQEVKKNSAPAKA
-917 LNNDQRDSYNYEF
+917 AKTSTPAPRTVQ
-930 MSHRR
+930 
-935 DTLQAIHD
+935 T
-943 YPIHPQQK
+943 
-951 QQVGEYIHM
+951 
-960 LDEEIA
+960 
-966 RLQGKAAQ
+966 AAQ
-974 APAVQQTGAQAAPQS
+974 APKQTAILA
-989 TPQAPAQKVHI
+989 
-1000 ATATPKQ
+1000 
-1007 ENPLFSIPDSAIAA
+1007 SIPDNAIAA

-1030 APLNIFSADEQKAL
+1030 APLNIFSANEQKAF
-1044 RNAGL
+1044 RSAGL
-1049 VYDDANYNGTERVKV
+1049 VYRDSNYNGTERVKTA
-1064 DPLYEEGDRRMK
+1064 PLYEEGDRRMNGVEAEPVVK
-1076 SGKAK
+1076 AQTAGKA
-1081 VKAETKKAGKVDKYK
+1081 DKYK
-1096 KDAEKIYLRFKS
+1096 KAAKSDTATKPREK
-1108 GKFSADDSVNQLENL
+1108 
-1123 KKKATSDKALSE
+1123 
-1135 EEKAEVVAE
+1135 
-1144 ADNQIHRIKPQ
+1144 
-1155 KETKEHETQKYSSK
+1155 
-1169 TAETAQG
+1169 
-1176 GKAEGYPHQDAE
+1176 
-1188 PEPRKAADT
+1188 
-1197 QHEAEEGKV
+1197 KV
-1206 SPAQNARG
+1206 
-1214 EAGRKAVEQL
+1214 
-1224 HELYPHAVKGVHKAV
+1224 
-1239 EDFRSGKVASVEK
+1239 
-1252 AHDNI
+1252 
-1257 DKAARKFLK
+1257 
-1266 TVGDVPMFTNAFK
+1266 T
-1279 EVSRDGS
+1279 
-1286 VYHKFQ
+1286 
-1292 DEYIKAHREVN
+1292 
-1303 AIYEARKQSAEP
+1303 
-1315 KSNKVINRNQD
+1315 D
-1326 SGNKKA
+1326 SGNQILNGDTVDAVLKA
-1332 ADDGGRVVVTEKEQ
+1332 QGDGVPSNLADYVRGVTREDVASIPDKRKNFIDEAIDTGAFRAIETDRGGYMLIGTKGGMFSSVTELTPAE
-1346 KEGTNNLDSA
+1346 TVYYA
-1356 KVPGG
+1356 MHGG
-1361 LSKEAQGVYI
+1361 LDFNKRSTKEAIMDDLATWYGSEKSREIKSQEDNSKEAQESV
-1371 AVRDKLR
+1371 
-1378 TSKSERARRAADVS
+1378 
-1392 AEILARH
+1392 
-1399 ADTYAKAYSKAT
+1399 
-1411 GKQYT
+1411 
-1416 ATDYMRDKIGIDTD
+1416 M
-1430 GNIVNDEKAKQFFQK
+1430 
-1445 AWHGSPHDFDRFDLG
+1445 GS
-1460 AIGTGEGAQVHGWG
+1460 
-1474 LYFAANREVSE
+1474 
-1485 GYIERLSDVI
+1485 
-1495 GHEIAKDGSIVQKS
+1495 
-1509 DEEWVTIDNAPIDE
+1509 
-1523 NTPPLVI
+1523 
-1530 ALKLLRE
+1530 
-1537 VRAKGNYNIGDAIQK
+1537 DA
-1552 LQWQYIQRIED
+1552 
-1563 DIVASDFLTK
+1563 
-1573 WYKKFKYRNT
+1573 
-1583 LKNLKAAEQILKE
+1583 
-1596 GKYDFKNITS
+1596 
-1606 GHLFEVEIPEAD
+1606 
-1618 TMLDEQLSYS
+1618 
-1628 EQPKMVQKAIDA
+1628 
-1640 LYADRKKLAKEWK
+1640 
-1653 NLSAEDFKEIYHP
+1653 
-1666 SGEAWTYF
+1666 
-1674 MEWNRLRSLNWAF
+1674 
-1687 NAFTREDIGNFLR
+1687 
-1700 ETSSK
+1700 
-1705 NHYPESKIREIE
+1705 
-1717 NSEQAYNKAR
+1717 
-1727 NDVRHA
+1727 
-1733 LANTESYLSK
+1733 
-1743 MVERVGVSED
+1743 
-1753 YYDMNGREIYQDYM
+1753 
-1767 NALMMYHNIS
+1767 
-1777 RGLASKNTALA
+1777 KNTT
-1788 LRKHGVNGVSYV
+1788 K
-1800 GGRDGRCYVTF
+1800 
-1811 DDKTVKIINKYN
+1811 
-1823 QMLNGA
+1823 
-1829 AQGYTSALSDGK
+1829 
-1841 RVVTLLDGADESTF
+1841 ESS
-1855 LHEMGHVFLLDLQDL
+1855 
-1870 AEIDQTSANDMAAVE
+1870 I
-1885 NWAMWK
+1885 
-1891 KGQARDYKGTA
+1891 
-1902 WEREFADRE
+1902 
-1911 KAIAKAMADGDEATA
+1911 
-1926 SQLKDE
+1926 
-1932 WMQERFARGFERY
+1932 
-1945 LESGEAPS
+1945 
-1953 SKLKSVFEKFKQFLT
+1953 
-1968 RIYNAFKG
+1968 
-1976 AGGKPSED
+1976 
-1984 VKNVMA
+1984 
-1990 RMMDSD
+1990 
-1996 VENTIK
+1996 
-2002 VPAMGEPIHGI
+2002 GEPIHGI

-2026 EIRTQEEYDTT
+2026 EIRVRYLVVPASRVITSHDAETMTPNKAYPQELQPRDRQRVSMQEQVTTMANELRPADLGAGRNLNQGAPIIRKDGVVLNGNGRAMAIQKATAAGGDKATAYRKYIFEHSKDFGLSRVNLAQVRKYMLVREVVDDIDADTMQDIIGSTAGGSRMGASEQAKADAKKIRPRELIYYVDNEQGDMTTAANQDFVARVLYRIVGKNERNAYTDEHGNVNADGIQRVKRALFSLAYNDNGLIDKMAESTDDNIRNVSRGLMSAAPAFARVNLAVKDGQAYEYDAAKTISDAVKHLDALRREGKPVKDYLNEQSMFSEYQDTDEVREVLRFLDENKRSGKKIGIFLNDMARSVLEQGSPNQTSLMDGGRATLGEIIKAAERVARDGTTAANLFDNVQEESAPAEEIRTQEESDAT

-2050 RSVETNPRV
+2050 RSVETNPHV

-2117 ALSKLNT
+2117 ALSKLNA

-2176 TAPSGIKNTAEEREK
+2176 TAPDGIKNTAEERER
-2191 LEKELAAE
+2191 LEKELSAE
-2199 LNKLS
+2199 LNKMS
-2204 ANPVFNPKI
+2204 AMPMFNPKI

-2283 EGGITTLD
+2283 ENGITSLD
-2291 DMQADM
+2291 GMQADM
-2297 KKLLKGQHKTFA
+2297 KKLLKGQHKSFA

-2392 ERTEPSGIRAGT
+2392 ERTEPSGVRAGT

-2471 ENRMPTPKEQ
+2471 ENRLPTPKEQ
-2481 AILGNYNGWG
+2481 AVLGNYNGWG

-2572 SLRGIEIDDLTSRC
+2572 SLRGIEIDDLTSRF

-2640 DKVRPGGLMV
+2640 DKVRLGGLMV

-2672 KKADMIAAYKLPSG
+2672 KKADMVAAYKLPSG

-2722 KMFTQTNWRGDT
+2722 KMFTQTNWRGDM

-2770 PNEGANI
+2770 PSEGANI
-2777 AKDLTKAMNKL
+2777 AKDLAKAMNKL

-2816 EKTRDFEYYEKDGKV
+2816 EKTRDFEYYEKDGKI

-2838 AVEIGA
+2838 AVEVGA

-2865 LAEMDPNAKEPT
+2865 LAEMDPNAKEST

-2888 YDAFVKQNGYLNDPT
+2888 YDTFVKQNGYLNDPT

-3079 AGTLSIKFI
+3079 AGALSIKFI

-3167 KRLTSYYNDNYNN
+3167 KRLTRYYNDNYNN

-3268 YPDAKLLVLQNDY
+3268 YPDVNLLVLQNDY

-3329 AMRTRTLTHIRTGD
+3329 AMRTRTLTQIRTGD

-3554 MFRKFADVKT
+3554 MFRKFVDVKT

-3670 KDNATDNLVE
+3670 KDNATDSLVE

-3751 QHHLVSLHDLDA
+3751 QHHLVALHDLDA

-3924 KAAQEELGKVLAR
+3924 KAAQEELGKVLAK

-3949 GGFDVKAYVSGDGE
+3949 GGFDVKAYVSGGGE

-4086 FPNAKNVHD
+4086 FPNAKNVRD

-4108 EVSVSIVT
+4108 EVSVSIVP
-4116 SIEVTESEERNAR
+4116 SIEVTESEESNVR
-4129 AAHGLAPEVHVKI
+4129 AAHGLAKEARIKI

-4161 RKGTAYHEAFHAVYD
+4161 RNGTAYHEAFHAVYD

-4225 LWQKVKDAAA
+4225 LWQKVKDASA

-4241 RGADN
+4241 RGTDN
-4246 AGDVFRKVASGE
+4246 TGDVFRKVASGE

-4478 VTKQALDGMRVD
+4478 VMKQALDEMRAD

-4535 RDEDGNYVTTITSGR
+4535 RDEDGNYVTTTTSGR

-4650 MNYVLNHYF
+4650 MNYVLSHYF

-4690 SKNSL
+4690 SKSSL

-4803 LKETNVLN
+4803 LRETNVLN

-4973 AIMEATGGTPVG
+4973 AIMEAAGGTPVG

-5000 VGVDLSSRV
+5000 VGVDLSNRV

-5122 IAHPTPQNMQKLKDL
+5122 IAHPTPQNMKKLNDL
-5137 GIKDSTVEKERE
+5137 GVKDSTVKKERE
-5149 RKKEDSYNR
+5149 RKKEDIYNR

>member
-14 EDEAYGNTTYTPPAN
+14 EDEAYGNTTYTPPDDSS
-29 DDDSDT
+29 DDDNGDNAWKYISAGDISGLADYTNRNYNYRTIPFLGQIVGHAADAAT
-35 QTGLLDGLL
+35 QGVADVAQFVGAQGVGDYLNEKAQEGEAELPAMSTPELSLAYLTDPNGLASAFGMMAGSMLSTAPVAAIAPELLPARAAMALSKVPKALSAVPKIGGALEEMAPMAGRFALTGPIEAMMEGGNTEREMLQNGATPEEARQAAWNVFGENVGLLTATNALEGGLL
-44 GKVGA
+44 GKIKIKTPHFSNPV
-49 AADWVNN
+49 VNTASRVAG
-56 NIEYVEKSPVGQ
+56 YV
-68 WVGNNVEWLEST
+68 
-80 PVGQALAPSN
+80 
-90 SVIKNLPALLGLA
+90 
-103 INASVTPKD
+103 
-112 DDTFGGSAY
+112 
-121 NALANGEANVIG
+121 
-133 TMADFLHQDDLAAS
+133 
-147 MRALANKTQDD
+147 
-158 TPVAP
+158 
-163 GLDWDYI
+163 
-170 SSPHGLTRSTFNAVG
+170 
-185 SMIPTLPS
+185 PT
-193 VFLAPESLVAA
+193 
-204 AGRISPWLANGARFG
+204 
-219 MTAIPEAMSEGGQT
+219 
-233 RREAI
+233 
-238 EDGLDHPDLRAIGTA
+238 TA
-253 AKNLPL
+253 AEMALQGYE
-259 LAVSNTLE
+259 E
-267 GAVLGGGLG
+267 GA
-276 KALAGKA
+276 
-283 GESVLARMAK
+283 
-293 APLRATPSALVE
+293 
-305 GLQNGLEE
+305 
-313 GLQQGIQDS
+313 QQGIQNGVEGESPNTANQILNPFAWTD
-322 SLDKEHGWLPWN
+322 D
-334 WNDEQWQNAAEGFWG
+334 QWDAAKLGVAG
-349 TLPLGAIGGARKA
+349 AVPLMGAMGAIRH
-362 VFPGNVS
+362 FGNR
-369 SGGSAAADSLLD
+369 GDNGSTAADSLLD

-412 TAPTAMQDTSYEAP
+412 TAPTAMQDTSYETP

-438 DASALEGDPQYTVSG
+438 DASVLEGDPQYTVSG

-469 LLDAAYYNKY
+469 LLDSAYYNKY
-479 GQHLFVTSMKRN
+479 GQHLYITSMKRN
-491 GDGGSWHDS
+491 GNPDESWHNS

-541 GATGG
+541 KATGG

-567 SDMDDSDMDD
+567 SDMDDNDTDD

-630 GVKGTDG
+630 GVKGNDG
-637 NYLHFDNDQQFID
+637 EYLHFDNDQQFID

-761 SEINFFGDM
+761 NEINFFGDM

-804 QTVQAAQTAQAP
+804 QTVQDAQTAQAP
-816 AQPKQASQPQ
+816 AQPKQAPQPQ
-826 HIEVHTPNLDSEQ
+826 RIEMQTPNLDK
-839 AKEAQMH
+839 AKTKQNAQQPTQSAQMPTVPQESPRKTVNNLATARLNNMLSEIPGDSFKKLDH
-846 AALAPKIFKPIDLA
+846 IQKLAYLMTARSYANAVGSAQANNHIDSIISKVRRAAGFNGDGVTDGMNNAQKNAFYQSYTQQAYDAALDLRRNA
-860 PFKGNPAGALGY
+860 
-872 LDELRQ
+872 
-878 VADNF
+878 
-883 NYNKDYILSINEQMH
+883 
-898 KIGTALGV
+898 
-906 PTDDSAAIYDA
+906 TDDTPTNLQKLDNAIQFLQQEVKKNSAPAKVA
-917 LNNDQRDSYNYEF
+917 KTSTPAPRTAQ
-930 MSHRR
+930 
-935 DTLQAIHD
+935 T
-943 YPIHPQQK
+943 
-951 QQVGEYIHM
+951 
-960 LDEEIA
+960 
-966 RLQGKAAQ
+966 AAQ
-974 APAVQQTGAQAAPQS
+974 APKQTAILA
-989 TPQAPAQKVHI
+989 
-1000 ATATPKQ
+1000 
-1007 ENPLFSIPDSAIAA
+1007 SIPDSAIAA
-1021 AKQADDGFS
+1021 AKQAADGFS
-1030 APLNIFSADEQKAL
+1030 APLNIFSANEQKAF
-1044 RNAGL
+1044 RSAGL
-1049 VYDDANYNGTERVKV
+1049 VYRDSNYNGTERVQTA
-1064 DPLYEEGDRRMK
+1064 PLYEEGDRRMN
-1076 SGKAK
+1076 G
-1081 VKAETKKAGKVDKYK
+1081 VKAEPVVKAQTAGKADKYK

-1108 GKFSADDSVNQLENL
+1108 GKFSTEDSIKQLNNL
-1123 KKKATSDKALSE
+1123 KKKATSDKALSNE
-1135 EEKAEVVAE
+1135 EMADVTIE
-1144 ADNQIHRIKPQ
+1144 ADKHINRIKPQ
-1155 KETKEHETQKYSSK
+1155 KETKEHETQKHNSK
-1169 TAETAQG
+1169 TTKTTQSGE
-1176 GKAEGYPHQDAE
+1176 AEGYPHQDAK
-1188 PEPRKAADT
+1188 PEKGRTDAEESEVKASSHFDTSDFKHTKTGEMIPAAKISSKVDADT
-1197 QHEAEEGKV
+1197 YKAINSIAKKHGGYYNRYAKRFLFNKGGADGRDAFVEEAERSVFNGADSGTKESKAPVSAGVKRYKNAIDKIKKQYDDGEIDIDEYDNRFFALGDKWLRDAHLTDKDKKEVAAYSDKIDAAVEAEETRREKT
-1206 SPAQNARG
+1206 R
-1214 EAGRKAVEQL
+1214 
-1224 HELYPHAVKGVHKAV
+1224 Y
-1239 EDFRSGKVASVEK
+1239 DF
-1252 AHDNI
+1252 I
-1257 DKAARKFLK
+1257 
-1266 TVGDVPMFTNAFK
+1266 
-1279 EVSRDGS
+1279 
-1286 VYHKFQ
+1286 
-1292 DEYIKAHREVN
+1292 
-1303 AIYEARKQSAEP
+1303 
-1315 KSNKVINRNQD
+1315 
-1326 SGNKKA
+1326 KKA
-1332 ADDGGRVVVTEKEQ
+1332 AKSYAAAKPQEKDD
-1346 KEGTNNLDSA
+1346 
-1356 KVPGG
+1356 
-1361 LSKEAQGVYI
+1361 
-1371 AVRDKLR
+1371 
-1378 TSKSERARRAADVS
+1378 
-1392 AEILARH
+1392 
-1399 ADTYAKAYSKAT
+1399 
-1411 GKQYT
+1411 
-1416 ATDYMRDKIGIDTD
+1416 
-1430 GNIVNDEKAKQFFQK
+1430 
-1445 AWHGSPHDFDRFDLG
+1445 
-1460 AIGTGEGAQVHGWG
+1460 
-1474 LYFAANREVSE
+1474 
-1485 GYIERLSDVI
+1485 
-1495 GHEIAKDGSIVQKS
+1495 
-1509 DEEWVTIDNAPIDE
+1509 
-1523 NTPPLVI
+1523 
-1530 ALKLLRE
+1530 
-1537 VRAKGNYNIGDAIQK
+1537 
-1552 LQWQYIQRIED
+1552 
-1563 DIVASDFLTK
+1563 
-1573 WYKKFKYRNT
+1573 
-1583 LKNLKAAEQILKE
+1583 
-1596 GKYDFKNITS
+1596 
-1606 GHLFEVEIPEAD
+1606 
-1618 TMLDEQLSYS
+1618 
-1628 EQPKMVQKAIDA
+1628 
-1640 LYADRKKLAKEWK
+1640 
-1653 NLSAEDFKEIYHP
+1653 
-1666 SGEAWTYF
+1666 
-1674 MEWNRLRSLNWAF
+1674 
-1687 NAFTREDIGNFLR
+1687 
-1700 ETSSK
+1700 
-1705 NHYPESKIREIE
+1705 
-1717 NSEQAYNKAR
+1717 
-1727 NDVRHA
+1727 
-1733 LANTESYLSK
+1733 
-1743 MVERVGVSED
+1743 
-1753 YYDMNGREIYQDYM
+1753 
-1767 NALMMYHNIS
+1767 
-1777 RGLASKNTALA
+1777 
-1788 LRKHGVNGVSYV
+1788 
-1800 GGRDGRCYVTF
+1800 
-1811 DDKTVKIINKYN
+1811 
-1823 QMLNGA
+1823 
-1829 AQGYTSALSDGK
+1829 
-1841 RVVTLLDGADESTF
+1841 
-1855 LHEMGHVFLLDLQDL
+1855 
-1870 AEIDQTSANDMAAVE
+1870 
-1885 NWAMWK
+1885 
-1891 KGQARDYKGTA
+1891 
-1902 WEREFADRE
+1902 
-1911 KAIAKAMADGDEATA
+1911 
-1926 SQLKDE
+1926 
-1932 WMQERFARGFERY
+1932 
-1945 LESGEAPS
+1945 
-1953 SKLKSVFEKFKQFLT
+1953 
-1968 RIYNAFKG
+1968 
-1976 AGGKPSED
+1976 
-1984 VKNVMA
+1984 
-1990 RMMDSD
+1990 
-1996 VENTIK
+1996 
-2002 VPAMGEPIHGI
+2002 
-2013 KGTETTVVTDSGK
+2013 
-2026 EIRTQEEYDTT
+2026 
-2037 SDIQNANAASTED
+2037 
-2050 RSVETNPRV
+2050 
-2059 LSYKR
+2059 
-2064 KAQEIVSSFE
+2064 
-2074 KRKVNLTDARQEIK
+2074 
-2088 DLMAKANEERWG
+2088 
-2100 QKMSNDECMAA
+2100 
-2111 QGFLSD
+2111 
-2117 ALSKLNT
+2117 
-2124 KQAKKRKA
+2124 
-2132 RKSIAKAKAEEKSNE
+2132 

-2155 ADKEMLDALGLSEED
+2155 ADKEMLDALGISEDD
-2170 LADDVL
+2170 LTDDVL
-2176 TAPSGIKNTAEEREK
+2176 TAPDGIKNTAEERER
-2191 LEKELAAE
+2191 LEKELSAE
-2199 LNKLS
+2199 LNKMS
-2204 ANPVFNPKI
+2204 AMPMFNPKI

-2283 EGGITTLD
+2283 ENGITSLD

-2318 IKKFFDEKEAQ
+2318 IKKFFDEKEAEN
-2329 SHGDE
+2329 HGDE
-2334 SRQEKSE
+2334 SRQEKGE
-2341 STDAGREGQQSAT
+2341 GADAGREGQQSAT
-2354 AEGAGAGRTE
+2354 SEGAGEGGAE

-2392 ERTEPSGIRAGT
+2392 EGTESSGVRAGT

-2438 HDYEIKPSK
+2438 HDYQIKPSE

-2524 AFYTPADIVQAVW
+2524 AFYTPVDIVKAVW
-2537 KGVSRLGFNG
+2537 KGVSRLGFKG

-2562 CMPRDMMKKS
+2562 CMPRDMMDKS
-2572 SLRGIEIDDLTSRC
+2572 SLRGIEIDDLTSRF
-2586 ARMLYPSALVEHT
+2586 ARMLYPSALVEHA
-2599 GFEKAS
+2599 GFEKAQ

-2672 KKADMIAAYKLPSG
+2672 KKADMVAAYKLPSG

-2693 NVGTDIVIFRKRG
+2693 DVGTDIVIFRKRG

-2770 PNEGANI
+2770 PNEGADI

-2788 PKDIYKPINRTGKGP
+2788 PKDIYKPVNRTGKGAFNP
-2803 FDTIKA
+2803 LKA

-2838 AVEIGA
+2838 AVEVGK
-2844 GNKLKRLKGYL
+2844 GKKLTRLKGYL

-2865 LAEMDPNAKEPT
+2865 LAEMDPNAKETT
-2877 VDKLRKQLNTA
+2877 VEKMRKQLNTA

-2939 MGIFKER
+2939 MGIFNER

-2970 KGGVDLPYMA
+2970 KGGIDLPYMA
-2980 QLMGSNPETVVAGLE
+2980 HLMGSNPETVVAGLE

-3032 PSYQRNVDELK
+3032 PSYQKNVDELK

-3054 ICVTMGAPWIPAS
+3054 ICVTMGAPWIPTS

-3079 AGTLSIKFI
+3079 AGALSIRFI
-3088 PSGAKWI
+3088 PSGAKWV
-3095 VDGYGSNSKYKTQ
+3095 VDGYGSSSKYKTQ
-3108 GISLANLLS
+3108 GISLAGLLS

-3167 KRLTSYYNDNYNN
+3167 KRLTRYYNDNYNN

-3203 PHQKNVV
+3203 PHQKDVV

-3309 ITIPFGKLS
+3309 ITIPFSKLS

-3329 AMRTRTLTHIRTGD
+3329 AMRTRTLTQIRTGD

-3507 EKGLNLFD
+3507 EKGLNLLD

-3608 RREDMHK
+3608 RREEMHK

-3633 DSKIDALADAVAEK
+3633 DSKIDALADAVVEK

-3751 QHHLVSLHDLDA
+3751 QHHLVALHDLDA

-3878 TLETAPKEI
+3878 TLEKAPKEI

-3949 GGFDVKAYVSGDGE
+3949 SGFDVKAYVSGDGE

-3973 YMANTATVRGVESAL
+3973 YMANTATVRGIESAL

-4017 GQKNPYAEKLATME
+4017 GQKNPYAEKLAAME

-4073 RALSDIKQEVASA
+4073 RTLSDIKQEVASA
-4086 FPNAKNVHD
+4086 FPNAKNIHD

-4108 EVSVSIVT
+4108 EISVSIVP
-4116 SIEVTESEERNAR
+4116 SIEVTGNEESNAR
-4129 AAHGLAPEVHVKI
+4129 AAHGLSPEVHVKI

-4161 RKGTAYHEAFHAVYD
+4161 RKGTTYHEAFHAVYD

-4205 DKYRDWMIAKQKGQ
+4205 DKYRGWMLAKQKGR

-4235 RLARVV
+4235 KLARVV
-4241 RGADN
+4241 RGADS
-4246 AGDVFRKVASGE
+4246 ASDVFRKVASGE
-4258 AWERPYNEVESDT
+4258 AWERPLNEGSSDNRYLVTNEEVRPDTEVPIVDVTNEKKINVNSNKAAADIAKSLQGVTFRIIASNGVGKIETLKEGKHFVHGSNNLGRFDKTRAKALSVSEKILDNCVYIEKHPDAKHGTNHRYIELFAAVKDGRNMVRFRVVAREGDAGSGEFKIGQARFYDIIKDGKLPMYDTNGRNSIMGSSPSTLTVAELLKGVKDRNGHLYVNKDGSLNYDARIFRNGEEQANIGTSIEDSET
-4271 RYAAEQKGAQSFI
+4271 RYSAEEEKKGAQSFLN
-4284 KAAASKLG
+4284 AAASKFG
-4292 KRMGVKSDKIITEE
+4292 KHMGVKSDKIIMEE
-4306 AKAKEGI
+4306 SNNSDGTHKF
-4313 GILDYL
+4313 DYL
-4319 IASPSR
+4319 FSSPSR
-4325 VATRVKSFRQFYRMG
+4325 IAGRVAAFRQFYRMG
-4340 VRAMDVL
+4340 ARAMEVL

-4362 QLVKS
+4362 QLVKN

-4401 VAEAYTRI
+4401 VAEAYARI

-4431 KRLSNSKIEE
+4431 KRLSDSKIEE

-4450 MKIHDEEDDGRRLV
+4450 MKIHDEEEDGRHLV
-4464 TYREFANYEHTLEG
+4464 TYREYANYEHTLEG

-4490 EDMQVLEA
+4490 EDVQVLEA
-4498 TKQADGTYKVRVRE
+4498 TKQKDGTYKVRVRE

-4523 IPHFFHNYMVEV
+4523 IPHFFHNYMVEI
-4535 RDEDGNYVTTITSGR
+4535 RDGDGNYVTTLTSGR

-4555 VKKAEEWMKDN
+4555 VKKAEEWMKSS
-4566 KLEDGQKIYIHPK
+4566 KLEDGQEIYIHPK
-4579 IFDFTRY
+4579 IFDFTRL

-4611 NDMSLEEAKDLLQ
+4611 NDMSFKEAKDLLQ

-4678 LYERLFGDFAKD
+4678 LYERLFDDFSKD
-4690 SKNSL
+4690 PKDAL
-4695 AQYVK
+4695 QQYTK
-4700 DYINDVNGT
+4700 DYINDVNGL
-4709 PSALERGVNDALMRS
+4709 PSAVEKWVNKHLLNS
-4724 KVYRD
+4724 KFWRY
-4729 FVVSHYGERAVLQ
+4729 FVVSHFGERAALQ
-4742 LSSNIAGAT
+4742 AANSITSAT

-4764 LLNLTQVMNSAAY
+4764 LLSLTQIMNSAAY

-4819 GYDVNRMSAKS
+4819 GYDVNRMSAKN

-4838 GMSFFKVSEQTVRI
+4838 GMSLFKVSEQTVRI

-4874 FAKEVNQK
+4874 FAKEVNRK
-4882 SNFNYSVADAPN
+4882 SNFDYSVADAPN
-4894 IFRRGSFLSQL
+4894 IFRRGSFLAQL

-4951 LDWLDEVLGWVFGKS
+4951 LDWLDEVLGWIFSKS

-4973 AIMEATGGTPVG
+4973 AIMEAAGGTPVG

-5000 VGVDLSSRV
+5000 VGVDLSNRV
-5009 GLSDVVPTELKNF
+5009 GLSDVVPTELKGF

-5109 ELNAE
+5109 ELTKK
-5114 KQKAVDAY
+5114 KQEAVDAY

-5137 GIKDSTVEKERE
+5137 GIKDSTVKKERE

>member
-1 MGLNGKQLLENFK
+1 MSAFDDRLKQNLAETAWNAAPVYDTRGVTPQYNADDQGLIPFLSDNLAAGMGAFMETSGNLLERAMRPSDMSPSEWHEEMRNRSYDIPWLQDTGRAMK
-14 EDEAYGNTTYTPPAN
+14 ERNTHQYTPGSAYYYGSAVLQSLPEMAV
-29 DDDSDT
+29 DT
-35 QTGLLDGLL
+35 GIGAIA
-44 GKVGA
+44 GA
-49 AADWVNN
+49 AAG
-56 NIEYVEKSPVGQ
+56 SALGPVG
-68 WVGNNVEWLEST
+68 T
-80 PVGQALAPSN
+80 
-90 SVIKNLPALLGLA
+90 
-103 INASVTPKD
+103 
-112 DDTFGGSAY
+112 
-121 NALANGEANVIG
+121 
-133 TMADFLHQDDLAAS
+133 
-147 MRALANKTQDD
+147 
-158 TPVAP
+158 
-163 GLDWDYI
+163 
-170 SSPHGLTRSTFNAVG
+170 AVG
-185 SMIPTLPS
+185 SAAKAAANATKWGQRAYDFYNGASKAARVARFVTPS
-193 VFLAPESLVAA
+193 VRTVAGAA
-204 AGRISPWLANGARFG
+204 AVTPIEASMEGQRAYDDYVEDMKKNGTYVKDQTELEAEDLANRVYNDNRIAIFGAN
-219 MTAIPEAMSEGGQT
+219 
-233 RREAI
+233 AI
-238 EDGLDHPDLRAIGTA
+238 EQAMMFGKGKGLLR
-253 AKNLPL
+253 
-259 LAVSNTLE
+259 
-267 GAVLGGGLG
+267 GLG
-276 KALAGKA
+276 RLGTNAGT
-283 GESVLARMAK
+283 E
-293 APLRATPSALVE
+293 
-305 GLQNGLEE
+305 GLEE
-313 GLQQGIQDS
+313 GIQQIIPKAERGQEWSITDPDVVDAAIIGGLMGGGMQLAGRGLQKAFPAA
-322 SLDKEHGWLPWN
+322 LDPEYGSV
-334 WNDEQWQNAAEGFWG
+334 AAESM
-349 TLPLGAIGGARKA
+349 LQ
-362 VFPGNVS
+362 
-369 SGGSAAADSLLD
+369 D
-381 QAQDDIDSITSQT
+381 AQNEIAK
-394 AQQSVIQSAQQDM
+394 AQQSNAQNSAQSNVPTPPMPAAPQF
-407 ENNPY
+407 NPTD
-412 TAPTAMQDTSYEAP
+412 TAQEMASAP
-426 SDTSDT
+426 SLDT
-432 SSGSSY
+432 SSSPSY
-438 DASALEGDPQYTVSG
+438 DASVLEGDPQYTISG

-469 LLDAAYYNKY
+469 LLDSAYYNKY

-491 GDGGSWHDS
+491 GNPDESWHNS

-558 DGIRVGESD
+558 DGIRVDESD

-591 IAMAIA
+591 IAMDIA

-630 GVKGTDG
+630 GVKGNDG
-637 NYLHFDNDQQFID
+637 EYLHFDNDQQFID

-761 SEINFFGDM
+761 NEINFFGDM

-804 QTVQAAQTAQAP
+804 QTVQAAQTTQTP
-816 AQPKQASQPQ
+816 VQPKQTPQPQ

-883 NYNKDYILSINEQMH
+883 NYNKDYIRSINEQMH

-930 MSHRR
+930 MRHRR

-974 APAVQQTGAQAAPQS
+974 AQAVQQTGAQATPQS

-1007 ENPLFSIPDSAIAA
+1007 ENALASISDGTIAA

-1049 VYDDANYNGTERVKV
+1049 VYDDANYNGAERVKV

-1081 VKAETKKAGKVDKYK
+1081 VKAETKNAGKVDKYK

-1123 KKKATSDKALSE
+1123 KKKATSDKALSD

-1197 QHEAEEGKV
+1197 QRKAEE
-1206 SPAQNARG
+1206 S
-1214 EAGRKAVEQL
+1214 
-1224 HELYPHAVKGVHKAV
+1224 
-1239 EDFRSGKVASVEK
+1239 
-1252 AHDNI
+1252 
-1257 DKAARKFLK
+1257 
-1266 TVGDVPMFTNAFK
+1266 
-1279 EVSRDGS
+1279 EVS
-1286 VYHKFQ
+1286 
-1292 DEYIKAHREVN
+1292 AT
-1303 AIYEARKQSAEP
+1303 
-1315 KSNKVINRNQD
+1315 
-1326 SGNKKA
+1326 KKA
-1332 ADDGGRVVVTEKEQ
+1332 ADKGGRDEQTLSEKEVVLKHISTLFGKPITNKETGIVATFGTKGANKMVSNKAVDKTVKNGYSQHEHLEAVKDIKRLYEDAGLSVQHEDRDKSPNILSIKRFRTNMTTVDGNPATAKITVKETKQNGHKIYSIELEALEKPSELNHARADSSEGQTVRPTKGKQPSSAYADESSSSTHIIPHEQ
-1346 KEGTNNLDSA
+1346 KEGTKNLDSA
-1356 KVPGG
+1356 
-1361 LSKEAQGVYI
+1361 
-1371 AVRDKLR
+1371 
-1378 TSKSERARRAADVS
+1378 
-1392 AEILARH
+1392 
-1399 ADTYAKAYSKAT
+1399 
-1411 GKQYT
+1411 
-1416 ATDYMRDKIGIDTD
+1416 
-1430 GNIVNDEKAKQFFQK
+1430 N
-1445 AWHGSPHDFDRFDLG
+1445 
-1460 AIGTGEGAQVHGWG
+1460 
-1474 LYFAANREVSE
+1474 
-1485 GYIERLSDVI
+1485 
-1495 GHEIAKDGSIVQKS
+1495 
-1509 DEEWVTIDNAPIDE
+1509 
-1523 NTPPLVI
+1523 
-1530 ALKLLRE
+1530 
-1537 VRAKGNYNIGDAIQK
+1537 
-1552 LQWQYIQRIED
+1552 
-1563 DIVASDFLTK
+1563 
-1573 WYKKFKYRNT
+1573 
-1583 LKNLKAAEQILKE
+1583 
-1596 GKYDFKNITS
+1596 
-1606 GHLFEVEIPEAD
+1606 
-1618 TMLDEQLSYS
+1618 
-1628 EQPKMVQKAIDA
+1628 
-1640 LYADRKKLAKEWK
+1640 
-1653 NLSAEDFKEIYHP
+1653 
-1666 SGEAWTYF
+1666 
-1674 MEWNRLRSLNWAF
+1674 
-1687 NAFTREDIGNFLR
+1687 
-1700 ETSSK
+1700 
-1705 NHYPESKIREIE
+1705 
-1717 NSEQAYNKAR
+1717 
-1727 NDVRHA
+1727 
-1733 LANTESYLSK
+1733 
-1743 MVERVGVSED
+1743 
-1753 YYDMNGREIYQDYM
+1753 
-1767 NALMMYHNIS
+1767 
-1777 RGLASKNTALA
+1777 
-1788 LRKHGVNGVSYV
+1788 
-1800 GGRDGRCYVTF
+1800 
-1811 DDKTVKIINKYN
+1811 
-1823 QMLNGA
+1823 
-1829 AQGYTSALSDGK
+1829 
-1841 RVVTLLDGADESTF
+1841 
-1855 LHEMGHVFLLDLQDL
+1855 
-1870 AEIDQTSANDMAAVE
+1870 
-1885 NWAMWK
+1885 
-1891 KGQARDYKGTA
+1891 
-1902 WEREFADRE
+1902 
-1911 KAIAKAMADGDEATA
+1911 
-1926 SQLKDE
+1926 
-1932 WMQERFARGFERY
+1932 
-1945 LESGEAPS
+1945 
-1953 SKLKSVFEKFKQFLT
+1953 
-1968 RIYNAFKG
+1968 
-1976 AGGKPSED
+1976 
-1984 VKNVMA
+1984 
-1990 RMMDSD
+1990 
-1996 VENTIK
+1996 

-2013 KGTETTVVTDSGK
+2013 KDVETTVITDSGK
-2026 EIRTQEEYDTT
+2026 ENRAQEESDTT
-2037 SDIQNANAASTED
+2037 SDIHNANAASTED

-2132 RKSIAKAKAEEKSNE
+2132 RKSATKAKAEEKSNE

-2176 TAPSGIKNTAEEREK
+2176 TAPDGIKNTAEERER
-2191 LEKELAAE
+2191 LEKELSAE
-2199 LNKLS
+2199 LNKMS
-2204 ANPVFNPKI
+2204 AMPMFNPKI

-2283 EGGITTLD
+2283 ENGITSLD
-2291 DMQADM
+2291 GMQADM
-2297 KKLLKGQHKTFA
+2297 KKLLKGQHDSFA

-2318 IKKFFDEKEAQ
+2318 IRKFFEAQ
-2329 SHGDE
+2329 KGENNHADD
-2334 SRQEKSE
+2334 
-2341 STDAGREGQQSAT
+2341 STSGLAERAGRGSDSDAVGADDAGGESGRRSGRGVQE
-2354 AEGAGAGRTE
+2354 AEGAVRPEGGVRVRDRSAAAGGEAGNRGVQVEESSDRAGSAGSAHVSRSVSDSYEGSVGHDADRTAASIRLTENRRDNASPAGARARDVKPNKSGKRGDLGSIKNDLPMLQPEQQEDVEFIETRVNVNNKPGVMLTNGTGTGKTYSGLGFVKRMYDAGKKNILIVSPSESINDQWIEAANKNFELSIEKLSSTKDSGKDGGICITTYANLQANRELVNRNWDAVVSDESHTLMQNEKGEETGYLSMLRALTMNPRGAYKRFKLQHRTKEIRALENQIEDLEKKAKAILRPYGDKKKISSADKAKVDALQKEIEGLNKEMEGIFLKMSPGTDKLMQDLKAAYPEEKRPKVLFLSATPFSHDKDIDYAEGYLFHYDEDTGRYGGYNVGTPSDQFMVKHFGYRMRTGKLTRPDAEVDSRAMEVQFHDDLVNSGAMHGRQIAVDKDYDRGFILVDGGIGHKIDEGFKFLSDNHAAYGELYRVLSKQFNKSQQKYLIE
-2364 SRNVS
+2364 SIKAREVIPLIREYVKKGKKVVLFHQSMVEHKNIHPFQLKPSADLAENSEVWAQWKAFKSARPDLVDLSLGNIPAPMETLRKELSGHAVFINGNVPKKDRAKNIERFNDDDS
-2369 GAEGGESKISRGRD
+2369 GVNIIVCQQDAANAGISLHDTTGKHPRVLINIAMPERPSYAMQIEGRIYRVGNASNAVFRYLSTGTDIEKNMFASTIGGRAASVENLAVGNAARGLRESFRDLYQETMDGSWKRRLPGAEGEGTGGKELDYAATSALSDYDRAKSFYFAQQKRTARTKAQEGNDYFATPEPIGYKMVEWLGLKSGEKALEPSAGHGAISRWFP
-2383 SGSAERENP
+2383 ETT
-2392 ERTEPSGIRAGT
+2392 ERTIVEPSAQLAPIAQMNTPDAKVVHTRFEDFNIVNKFDGIAMNPPFGTGGKTAVEHLQKAFHHLRDGGRVIAILPEGPAADKRLDKLLDEIIDEVVRVADIHLPAVAFTRAGT
-2404 ELEETAGNGTRK
+2404 KVMTHIV
-2416 RGTEKPVLTEAQKN
+2416 VL
-2430 PSPEETPG
+2430 
-2438 HDYEIKPSK
+2438 DRY
-2447 TKKTPAVRFKQNI
+2447 TKKAERDAALANIGSYADIDLRHIDGTKELFDRLEGISLPDRTDVKKQ
-2460 AAIKLLKQLEA
+2460 A
-2471 ENRMPTPKEQ
+2471 ER
-2481 AILGNYNGWG
+2481 A
-2491 GLKDAFLDT
+2491 KDAESQFTTDT
-2500 KENKE
+2500 
-2505 LRAVLTPEE
+2505 
-2514 YEAAKSTIND
+2514 Y
-2524 AFYTPADIVQAVW
+2524 
-2537 KGVSRLGFNG
+2537 
-2547 GRVLDPSMGTGNFFG
+2547 
-2562 CMPRDMMKKS
+2562 
-2572 SLRGIEIDDLTSRC
+2572 
-2586 ARMLYPSALVEHT
+2586 EHT
-2599 GFEKAS
+2599 KT
-2605 LADNFYDLVISN
+2605 
-2617 IPFDANHS
+2617 H
-2625 IAGYKIHNY
+2625 
-2634 FFAHGM
+2634 
-2640 DKVRPGGLMV
+2640 
-2650 YITSQGS
+2650 
-2657 LTNSQDGARMREYIG
+2657 
-2672 KKADMIAAYKLPSG
+2672 
-2686 AFGESGT
+2686 
-2693 NVGTDIVIFRKRG
+2693 
-2706 ENEMKPS
+2706 EM
-2713 YAQDFQHLT
+2713 
-2722 KMFTQTNWRGDT
+2722 M
-2734 YGGVTVNKYFKD
+2734 
-2746 HPENIIGKA
+2746 
-2755 SSGRDQYGND
+2755 
-2765 VMQVK
+2765 
-2770 PNEGANI
+2770 
-2777 AKDLTKAMNKL
+2777 
-2788 PKDIYKPINRTGKGP
+2788 
-2803 FDTIKA
+2803 
-2809 NFKARAD
+2809 FKARPRMYLGD
-2816 EKTRDFEYYEKDGKV
+2816 SYREV
-2831 YQNQDGT
+2831 S
-2838 AVEIGA
+2838 
-2844 GNKLKRLKGYL
+2844 KL
-2855 KVKNALNSLM
+2855 
-2865 LAEMDPNAKEPT
+2865 AKEHGGYYSRYA
-2877 VDKLRKQLNTA
+2877 DNSFLFKNEEDR
-2888 YDAFVKQNGYLNDPT
+2888 DAFVKQ
-2903 VQRAY
+2903 A
-2908 IDDPSAGMV
+2908 
-2917 MALEKVEYTG
+2917 
-2927 IGAKKKI
+2927 
-2934 KSVEK
+2934 
-2939 MGIFKER
+2939 
-2946 AIAPIQEVK
+2946 
-2955 SVKTPNDALIVSLRN
+2955 
-2970 KGGVDLPYMA
+2970 
-2980 QLMGSNPETVVAGLE
+2980 
-2995 GQIFKNPVTEAYET
+2995 
-3009 RDEYLSGNVREKLA
+3009 
-3023 QAENAAAQD
+3023 
-3032 PSYQRNVDELK
+3032 DEL
-3043 KVIPKDLIADE
+3043 
-3054 ICVTMGAPWIPAS
+3054 
-3067 DVQAFA
+3067 
-3073 DRITGR
+3073 
-3079 AGTLSIKFI
+3079 
-3088 PSGAKWI
+3088 
-3095 VDGYGSNSKYKTQ
+3095 
-3108 GISLANLLS
+3108 
-3117 DILNNKAIEVYSGKG
+3117 
-3132 KERRLDQ
+3132 
-3139 AATDAAN
+3139 
-3146 VVAADMK
+3146 
-3153 EDFTSWLW
+3153 
-3161 SDKDRT
+3161 
-3167 KRLTSYYNDNYNN
+3167 
-3180 TVLREYDGSHLVFD
+3180 
-3194 GMNEKIQLR
+3194 
-3203 PHQKNVV
+3203 
-3210 WRMLQGGNTL
+3210 
-3220 IAHCV
+3220 
-3225 GAGKTFEMQ
+3225 
-3234 AAGMEMRRLGI
+3234 LG
-3245 ANKPL
+3245 
-3250 YILPN
+3250 
-3255 NVVEQFTKEFRQL
+3255 
-3268 YPDAKLLVLQNDY
+3268 
-3281 KSRPG
+3281 
-3286 YIPAVPKSTVEQTIK
+3286 
-3301 REDGRKET
+3301 
-3309 ITIPFGKLS
+3309 
-3318 AADRKKVLEAR
+3318 
-3329 AMRTRTLTHIRTGD
+3329 
-3343 WDGII
+3343 
-3348 MSHSQFER
+3348 
-3356 LPLSPE
+3356 
-3362 TAGSI
+3362 
-3367 IREQLD
+3367 
-3373 EVEQAI
+3373 
-3379 VEAKNGNVGKK
+3379 
-3390 DLSTI
+3390 
-3395 ENQKKK
+3395 
-3401 LEDKLKDILKTDLRD
+3401 
-3416 IGIPFEQL
+3416 
-3424 GVDQIFVD
+3424 
-3432 EADMFKNLHYTTSMD
+3432 
-3447 RVNGLPNSNANRS
+3447 
-3460 MDMYA
+3460 
-3465 KTRWLTNANN
+3465 
-3475 GRGVVFAT
+3475 
-3483 GTPVSNTMAEMYT
+3483 
-3496 MMRYLDFRGLK
+3496 
-3507 EKGLNLFD
+3507 EKG
-3515 NWLRTFGEIGSGIER
+3515 ER
-3530 NPSGNGFRKVTKVL
+3530 
-3544 RFINMPELTK
+3544 
-3554 MFRKFADVKT
+3554 
-3564 QDDLD
+3564 
-3569 LDIPDLKNGKPTI
+3569 
-3582 VKIAPDPVLT
+3582 
-3592 DYIRNV
+3592 
-3598 VPKRIAAMAK
+3598 
-3608 RREDMHK
+3608 
-3615 GSDNMLKLT
+3615 
-3624 GDLRKMSIT
+3624 
-3633 DSKIDALADAVAEK
+3633 
-3647 YEDTSDVKG
+3647 
-3656 AQLIFCDQGIPKAE
+3656 
-3670 KDNATDNLVE
+3670 
-3680 EDDKDAEADNA
+3680 
-3691 GVYKKIITALQE
+3691 
-3703 RGIPENQIV
+3703 
-3712 FIQSA
+3712 
-3717 KNKAQ
+3717 
-3722 MDAIFEKVD
+3722 
-3731 KGDIRILIGST
+3731 
-3742 QKMGAGTNC
+3742 
-3751 QHHLVSLHDLDA
+3751 
-3763 PWRPR
+3763 
-3768 DLEQRHGRILRQG
+3768 
-3781 NPNKEVEI
+3781 
-3789 FNYVLQDS
+3789 
-3797 FDAVMWE
+3797 
-3804 KLKNKAAIVAQAMSN
+3804 
-3819 NMQQRTVED
+3819 
-3828 ADLVTLTYA
+3828 
-3837 DAENAGTSDPLVKE
+3837 
-3851 RITLDSE
+3851 
-3858 IKKYKHAQV
+3858 
-3867 AFNRKVSTAEA
+3867 
-3878 TLETAPKEI
+3878 
-3887 GLLKSAIEKIKG
+3887 
-3899 DIAARQDTSGDNFR
+3899 
-3913 MTISGKEYVER
+3913 
-3924 KAAQEELGKVLAR
+3924 
-3937 LSSKTSVKIGEI
+3937 
-3949 GGFDVKAYVSGDGE
+3949 
-3963 AHIQLVRGRA
+3963 
-3973 YMANTATVRGVESAL
+3973 
-3988 HKAPETMLKAREIE
+3988 
-4002 LSRNENNLKEAKEIV
+4002 
-4017 GQKNPYAEKLATME
+4017 
-4031 KRFKEINRQIEDN
+4031 
-4044 LLGNAKK
+4044 
-4051 EETEAPNE
+4051 
-4059 ETSYSAEEE
+4059 YSAEEQ
-4068 SGAQE
+4068 QE
-4073 RALSDIKQEVASA
+4073 EQARALDELKQEVRDALPGARDIRDDGNRLS
-4086 FPNAKNVHD
+4086 FT
-4095 NGHEVLFSMPNGA
+4095 MPNGA
-4108 EVSVSIVT
+4108 KVEVQLSP
-4116 SIEVTESEERNAR
+4116 SIEVSDTEAGKAR
-4129 AAHGLAPEVHVKI
+4129 AAHGIKPSVRVKI
-4142 NGKERTVGSKA
+4142 NGRERTIGTTALV
-4153 IIELSQLG
+4153 ELSQLG
-4161 RKGTAYHEAFHAVYD
+4161 RKGSAYHEAFHAVYD
-4176 MCLTDKE
+4176 LCLTEKE
-4183 KAALHKAYDK
+4183 KAALHRAFDK
-4193 EAKERDVYEVMA
+4193 EAKAQGRDVYEVMA

-4362 QLVKS
+4362 KLVKN

-4401 VAEAYTRI
+4401 VAEAYARI

-4431 KRLSNSKIEE
+4431 KRLSDSKIEE

-4650 MNYVLNHYF
+4650 MNYVLSHYF

-4724 KVYRD
+4724 KAYRD

-4852 GTVLA
+4852 GTVLT

-4919 MADMCSPRTSR
+4919 MADMLSPRTSR

-5009 GLSDVVPTELKNF
+5009 GMSDVVPTKLKNF

-5170 NQQLLNFK
+5170 NRQLLNFK